1 MAKLENYVELARQ
14 TMREIS
20 ADGEV
25 WRSFLT
31 TASNVYKY
39 GFYDQLMIYA
49 QRPDATACAS
59 YELWTNTMRRYVRRG
74 AKGIALLDMT
84 GDVPRYHYVFDA
96 ADTGMRKD
104 SRSPFVWTTNEENGA
119 AIGAMLEKEYEVS
132 ANRGFVGQLEEIAMQ
147 RVMDYWQEH
156 QDELRDIVDGSLLM
170 GYDELNLELAFR
182 NTATAGV
189 QYVLLTRCGLAEEH
203 RFEPEDFMGIL
214 EWNTQQALAALGT
227 AVSEISEEVLRSIE
241 REARS
246 VERSKEHVELQNGE
260 RIPDSR
266 PENPRR
272 AGDAGQVRQDAQ
284 GISARTQEN
293 AVQQPAP
300 DGRVDG
306 ASDGN
311 RPDGERKSEPHGRRD
326 GGGAGRDRSV
336 EGARPDGVGR
346 RDEQPESTGRGN
358 RTERAGVRLN
368 PGQTSLFE
376 TITEYGEGADDR
388 AVSAPSFI
396 SKALDTALRFGGN
409 GEDTRMELAFDAM
422 IGKTNE
428 EIALRMKTL
437 YHDGSGFELDGR
449 RFSVW
454 FDPSGIQMAAGDRAR
469 YANNAQVISWTDAA
483 KRVGAL
489 IEAGQFGTQLEN
501 VEAPG
506 TIRRKVAERLIY
518 MYRDSAARENGYLSL
533 MTDTPLIFPDCVNHL
548 SEKMEQPEFLHG
560 LIRQMEV
567 FADAVAMQPD
577 LMRFRFLLPRDIL
590 PRLRDLALARK
601 ELPEGEML
609 LPDVRGFMTQ
619 DEIDA
624 VLTQSAPIAGADS
637 RIYQFFSAP
646 HSTNEKLEFLKNEYG
661 IGGKMPGVSGEHGSS
676 ESHDAKGIQ
685 LRKSNC
691 PDVLLKWNQVA
702 ERIDGLIQMNRY
714 LTPEKQ
720 ALYEKKEVQDSA
732 RNTDYDTYN
741 SIKAAHPDEIVLFQ
755 VGDFFE
761 LYDEDARQAAEN
773 LGLNLTSRNLEGV
786 GRVAMCGI
794 PAHSLE
800 QYVEQLRDKV
810 DVTIAAKRENSAAY
824 HVYTLLS
831 VDHEAENAINA
842 YEAEFGADGTRVFRD
857 PDIEQQP
864 QPTEQELFEQ
874 YKLTVSNA
882 LLKDRTFVNACR
894 NSDRQNAYLEGAEAI
909 RRVVMASDDLQ
920 LVRLY
925 FDAPDFHERLHQ
937 ELLEEIYPALAASEQ
952 VTRADL
958 DATVRDMHGD
968 LQDKQEKN
976 ELEQN
981 PNYRLLSRLKADCDY
996 FLGAGGRVEKH
1007 LWAGSVRAQIAKMRE
1022 IYETLPAKPEWLT
1035 KEAIDDYDEQMTPQ
1049 YQVVVYHH
1057 FENGFDEKLGYQTL
1071 EEATKVAQ
1079 GYVNGTM
1086 ESDGFAY
1093 DGAAVYNHQEHRYL
1107 YIYGHY
1113 PDEKAH
1119 AQVEGRDFPE
1129 QPEGI
1134 AVTQESENSSD
1145 LVDDHHPPMPPYQA
1159 GDTVY
1164 LSNTAFII
1172 EEVTDTH
1179 VTMRDPTL
1187 LYPISRIE
1195 LRENFERM
1203 LAEDARNTFL
1213 FEGQTE
1219 PAQAE
1224 TDKLKP
1230 PDEQVRED
1238 AETETSVES
1247 EAKAEQPKAQNFH
1260 ITDDHL
1266 GEGGA
1271 KTKYAFNIDA
1281 IQTLKQIESEGRQA
1295 TPQEQETLS
1304 KYVGWGGI
1312 PQAFDGNNAQWS
1324 EEYQQLKSLLT
1335 DEEYAA
1341 ARGSTLNAH
1350 YTSPMVIRAVYE
1362 ALSNMGFQSGNILEP
1377 SCGVGNF
1384 FGCLP
1389 EAMQGRKLYGVEL
1402 DSIAGRI
1409 ARQLYPDA
1417 QIEIRGFE
1425 KTSRKDFFD
1434 VAVGN
1439 VPFGNYKVADKPF
1452 DKYGF
1457 LIHDYFFAKAL
1468 EQVRPGGVIAFITSK
1483 GTMDKASPDVRRYI
1497 AQRAELLG
1505 AIRLPNNAFKANAGT
1520 EVTSDIL
1527 FLQKRE
1533 HPIDIEPDWIH
1544 LGQTADGIPV
1554 NSYFVDHPDMVLGR
1568 MQWDKSMYGNEKET
1582 TCEPIPGADLA
1593 QQLHAAVRNIDGEYK
1608 RTEISEI
1615 DINEGRTIP
1624 ADPDVRNFSYAIVDG
1639 QIYYRENSIM
1649 TRPTLSQTAQERVK
1663 GMVELR
1669 DCVQKLIN
1677 LQLQDRSDAEIQSQQ
1692 VELGR
1697 LYDAFSA
1704 EYGLIN
1710 SKVNGRAF
1718 EGDSSYYLLCS
1729 LEILD
1734 ENGGLK
1740 RKADIFDKRTIK
1752 QRKPVERVDTA
1763 IEALAVSI
1771 GERAAVD
1778 LPFMAQLTGKT
1789 EDEIIA
1795 DLQGVI
1801 FLDPLE
1807 QTWQTADEYLSGNVR
1822 AKLRIAQTAAESDPA
1837 FAVNVEA
1844 LQAAQPKDLDASEID
1859 VRLGTTWV
1867 DKKYIQ
1873 AFITELLKI
1882 PYNYQQ
1888 SVRVN
1893 YEKTTAQWAIT
1904 GKNSQPFNV
1913 FNTMK
1918 YGTKRA
1924 PALKI
1929 IEDTLNLRDTRV
1941 YDIVQDENGNDR
1953 RELNQKETTIGQQK
1967 QQAIKDAF
1975 REWIWK
1981 DPTRRY
1987 ELAARYNELFNSIR
2001 PREYDGS
2008 HIVFSGMNPEI
2019 TLREHQRTAIA
2030 HVLYGGNTLLA
2041 HQVGAGKTFEMVA
2054 AAMESK
2060 RLGLCQKSMFV
2071 VPNHLTEQWAS
2082 EFLRL
2087 YPSANILVTTKKDFE
2102 KAKRKQFCARIATG
2116 DYDAVIIG
2124 HSQFEKIPI
2133 SQERQER
2140 LLREQINDIAAGIEE
2155 MEQENG
2161 ERFTIKRMEAT
2172 RKSLEARL
2180 EKLKANEKKDDV
2192 VTFEE
2197 LGVDRLFVDEAH
2209 MYKNLFLA
2217 TKMRNVAGLST
2228 SESQKSTDMFLKCRY
2243 MDELTGGRGVVFAT
2257 GTPVSNSM
2265 TELYTMQRYLQYET
2279 LERMGLAHFDA
2290 WASTFGETVTAIELA
2305 PEGTGYRART
2315 RFAKFFNLPELMA
2328 MFKAVADIKTAD
2340 QLHLPVPNAHYETIA
2355 VKPSEY
2361 QEKMVEA
2368 LSERAAKVHSGVVD
2382 PKEDNM
2388 LRITSDGR
2396 KLGLDQRLM
2405 NPLLP
2410 DDPGGKVNACMENIL
2425 RIYREGDAQ
2434 KLTQLVFCDLSTP
2447 HGDGSFNVYD
2457 DIRDKLVASGIP
2469 KEEIQFIHDADTE
2482 IKKKDLFAKV
2492 RSGQVRILFGST
2504 QKLGAGTNIQ
2514 DRLIALHDLDC
2525 PWRPGDLEQRA
2536 GRIVRQGNMNPDVH
2550 IYRYV
2555 TEKSFDSYLWQTIEN
2570 KQRFI
2575 SQIMSSKSPVRAC
2588 DDVDETALSYAEIK
2602 ALCAGDPRIK
2612 EKMDL
2617 DIEVAKLRLMK
2628 ADYQSNQFRL
2638 EDQVLKHYP
2647 QEIRQAQEWV
2657 KGYRADIA
2665 LLEEHPLPKEG
2676 FVGMT
2681 IRGKLF
2687 KDKETAGKMLLEA
2700 CSMIEGYRELGRYR
2714 GMKMT
2719 AEFDGLHQ
2727 AVKLTLH
2734 GEMSYSV
2741 KMGTDVYG
2749 NLIRI
2754 ENALANLPRDM
2765 EKTEEMIVEL
2775 NRRIEQDKEELKRP
2789 FPKEAE
2795 LETKSARLAALN
2807 AELNMDGKEEEQQEE
2822 TQEKEVTEKRP
2833 IKDVLK
2839 EYQERANAQ
2848 NQDEKGRTNEWS
2860 R

>member
-1 MAKLENYVELARQ
+1 MPKIDDYVQLAAQ
-14 TMREIS
+14 TAREIA
-20 ADGEV
+20 ADGET
-25 WRSFLT
+25 WRSFLQ
-31 TASNVYKY
+31 TASTLYKY
-39 GFYDQLMIYA
+39 GFYDQMMIYA

-59 YELWTNTMRRYVRRG
+59 FELWTNTMRRYVRRG

-84 GDVPRYHYVFDA
+84 GDVPHYHYVFDA

-104 SRSPFVWTTNEENGA
+104 SRSPFVWAVNEENSA
-119 AIGAMLEKEYEVS
+119 VIGTMLEKEYEVS
-132 ANRGFVGQLEEIAMQ
+132 ANRGLAGQLEEIAMQ
-147 RVMDYWQEH
+147 KAMDYWQEH

-170 GYDELNLELAFR
+170 EYDELNLELAFR
-182 NTATAGV
+182 NTATTSV
-189 QYVLLTRCGLAEEH
+189 QYMLFSRCGLAEEH
-203 RFEPEDFMGIL
+203 RFEPEDFATIL
-214 EWNTQQALAALGT
+214 EWNTPQALTALGT

-246 VERSKEHVELQNGE
+246 VERSRPYAELQNGE
-260 RIPDSR
+260 RLSDSR
-266 PENPRR
+266 PENPGRTS
-272 AGDAGQVRQDAQ
+272 DTGQVRQDAQ
-284 GISARTQEN
+284 GVSEGAQKDD
-293 AVQQPAP
+293 VQQPAA
-300 DGRVDG
+300 DGRTDG
-306 ASDGN
+306 ASGGN
-311 RPDGERKSEPHGRRD
+311 RPDGERAGEPHGQRD
-326 GGGAGRDRSV
+326 GGGAGRERSA
-336 EGARPDGVGR
+336 EGTRPDGVGR
-346 RDEQPESTGRGN
+346 RDEQPESAGRGN
-358 RTERAGVRLN
+358 RTDRAGVRLN

-376 TITEYGEGADDR
+376 TITEYSEGADDR

-428 EIALRMKTL
+428 EIALRMKNL
-437 YHDGSGFELDGR
+437 YHDGNGFELDGR

-469 YANNAQVISWTDAA
+469 YANNAQVISWTDAE

-533 MTDTPLIFPDCVNHL
+533 MTDMPLIFPDCVNHL

-577 LMRFRFLLPRDIL
+577 LMRFRFLLPKDIL

-609 LPDVRGFMTQ
+609 LPDVHGFMTQ

-624 VLTQSAPIAGADS
+624 VLTQNAPIAGAGS
-637 RIYQFFSAP
+637 RIYQFFSEP

-702 ERIDGLIQMNRY
+702 ERIDRLIHDGHY
-714 LTPEKQ
+714 LQSDAPDRKEPEISFTPDVEAYKR
-720 ALYEKKEVQDSA
+720 LKDEHPRRLVGVRVD
-732 RNTDYDTYN
+732 DTL
-741 SIKAAHPDEIVLFQ
+741 LFY
-755 VGDFFE
+755 GD
-761 LYDEDARQAAEN
+761 DA
-773 LGLNLTSRNLEGV
+773 
-786 GRVAMCGI
+786 
-794 PAHSLE
+794 
-800 QYVEQLRDKV
+800 K
-810 DVTIAAKRENSAAY
+810 IAAP
-824 HVYTLLS
+824 LM
-831 VDHEAENAINA
+831 D
-842 YEAEFGADGTRVFRD
+842 TR
-857 PDIEQQP
+857 
-864 QPTEQELFEQ
+864 LFEQ
-874 YKLTVSNA
+874 NIPGMGTVSVTGIPFERWSVAAKAMTENGHGIYFA
-882 LLKDRTFVNACR
+882 EPAEQGRYEVVKELDGRR
-894 NSDRQNAYLEGAEAI
+894 NEPS
-909 RRVVMASDDLQ
+909 
-920 LVRLY
+920 
-925 FDAPDFHERLHQ
+925 
-937 ELLEEIYPALAASEQ
+937 
-952 VTRADL
+952 
-958 DATVRDMHGD
+958 
-968 LQDKQEKN
+968 
-976 ELEQN
+976 
-981 PNYRLLSRLKADCDY
+981 
-996 FLGAGGRVEKH
+996 
-1007 LWAGSVRAQIAKMRE
+1007 
-1022 IYETLPAKPEWLT
+1022 
-1035 KEAIDDYDEQMTPQ
+1035 
-1049 YQVVVYHH
+1049 YQV
-1057 FENGFDEKLGYQTL
+1057 
-1071 EEATKVAQ
+1071 
-1079 GYVNGTM
+1079 
-1086 ESDGFAY
+1086 
-1093 DGAAVYNHQEHRYL
+1093 
-1107 YIYGHY
+1107 
-1113 PDEKAH
+1113 
-1119 AQVEGRDFPE
+1119 
-1129 QPEGI
+1129 
-1134 AVTQESENSSD
+1134 
-1145 LVDDHHPPMPPYQA
+1145 

-1164 LSNTAFII
+1164 LGDTAFLI
-1172 EEVTDTH
+1172 EEITDTH
-1179 VTMRDPTL
+1179 VNLRDPTL
-1187 LYPISRIE
+1187 LYPISRVE
-1195 LRENFERM
+1195 RRDTFEQM
-1203 LAEDARNTFL
+1203 LAEDTRNDEL
-1213 FEGQTE
+1213 FYRQTDAI
-1219 PAQAE
+1219 PAESENFVLTEEVSSDPAPQQPQE
-1224 TDKLKP
+1224 EIRLHNLVIDLT
-1230 PDEQVRED
+1230 EQ
-1238 AETETSVES
+1238 ETERK
-1247 EAKAEQPKAQNFH
+1247 EAEPYKAQNFR

-1271 KTKYAFNIDA
+1271 KTKYAFNIAA
-1281 IQTLKQIESEGRQA
+1281 IQTLKQIEAEGRQA
-1295 TPQEQETLS
+1295 RPDEQEILS
-1304 KYVGWGGI
+1304 RYVGWGGL
-1312 PQAFDGNNAQWS
+1312 PQAFDAENARWQK
-1324 EEYQQLKSLLT
+1324 EYQQLKSLLT

-1350 YTSPMVIRAVYE
+1350 YTSPVVIRAMYE
-1362 ALSNMGFQSGNILEP
+1362 ALDSMGFRDGNVLEP
-1377 SCGVGNF
+1377 ACGVGNF
-1384 FGCLP
+1384 SGMLP
-1389 EAMQGRKLYGVEL
+1389 EAMQSSKLYGVEL
-1402 DSIAGRI
+1402 DSITGRM

-1417 QIEIRGFE
+1417 KIEITGFE
-1425 KTSRKDFFD
+1425 KTNRKDFFD

-1439 VPFGNYKVADKPF
+1439 VPFGNYKVADRAF

-1457 LIHDYFFAKAL
+1457 LIHDYFLAKTL

-1554 NSYFVDHPDMVLGR
+1554 NSYFVDHPDMMLGR

-1608 RTEISEI
+1608 KMELSEMN
-1615 DINEGRTIP
+1615 INEGRTIP
-1624 ADPDVRNFSYAIVDG
+1624 ADPDVRNFSYALVNG
-1639 QIYYRENSIM
+1639 QVYYRENSVM
-1649 TRPTLSQTAQERVK
+1649 TRPVLNQTMQERVK
-1663 GMVELR
+1663 GMIELR
-1669 DCVQKLIN
+1669 DCVRKLID
-1677 LQLQDRSDAEIQSQQ
+1677 LQLTDGSDAEIRAQQ
-1692 VELGR
+1692 AELGR

-1704 EYGLIN
+1704 EYGIIN
-1710 SKVNGRAF
+1710 GKANGRAF

-1734 ENGGLK
+1734 EDRKLK
-1740 RKADIFDKRTIK
+1740 RKADIFSKRTILR
-1752 QRKPVERVDTA
+1752 RKPVTQVDTA
-1763 IEALAVSI
+1763 SEALAVSI
-1771 GERAAVD
+1771 GERAKVD
-1778 LPFMAQLTGKT
+1778 LPFMARLTGKA
-1789 EDEIIA
+1789 EDEIVA

-1822 AKLRIAQTAAESDPA
+1822 AKLRVAQTAAESDPS

-1867 DKKYIQ
+1867 DKAYIQ
-1873 AFITELLKI
+1873 RFMIELLGI
-1882 PYNYQQ
+1882 SYYEQ
-1888 SVRVN
+1888 RRIHVN
-1893 YEKTTAQWAIT
+1893 YAPQTAEWSID
-1904 GKNSQPFNV
+1904 GKSLLSENV
-1913 FNTMK
+1913 NTHMK
-1918 YGTKRA
+1918 YGTRRA

-1929 IEDTLNLRDTRV
+1929 LEDTLNLRDTRV
-1941 YDIVQDENGNDR
+1941 YDVVQDENGR
-1953 RELNQKETTIGQQK
+1953 EKRELNQKETTIAQQK

-1975 REWIWK
+1975 HDWVWK
-1981 DPTRRY
+1981 DPTRRH
-1987 ELAARYNELFNSIR
+1987 ELVTRYNELFNSTR

-2008 HIVFSGMNPEI
+2008 HIVFDGMNPEI
-2019 TLREHQRTAIA
+2019 TLREHQRNAIA

-2140 LLREQINDIAAGIEE
+2140 LLREQIDEIAAGIEE
-2155 MEQENG
+2155 MERENG

-2180 EKLKANEKKDDV
+2180 EKLKADEKKDDV

-2209 MYKNLFLA
+2209 AFKNGFLA
-2217 TKMRNVAGLST
+2217 TKMRNVAGIAT

-2243 MDELTGGRGVVFAT
+2243 MDELTGGRGVIFAT

-2265 TELYTMQRYLQYET
+2265 TELYTMQRYLQYGT
-2279 LERMGLAHFDA
+2279 LEKMGLIHFDA

-2328 MFKAVADIKTAD
+2328 MFKEVADIKTAD
-2340 QLHLPVPNAHYETIA
+2340 QLHLPVPNAHYETMA
-2355 VKPSEY
+2355 VKPSVY
-2361 QEKMVEA
+2361 QEEMVEA
-2368 LSERAAKVHSGVVD
+2368 LSERASKVHSGAVD

-2410 DDPGGKVNACMENIL
+2410 DEPGSKVNACMENIL
-2425 RIYREGDAQ
+2425 RIYKEGDAQ

-2447 HGDGSFNVYD
+2447 RGDGSFNVYD
-2457 DIRDKLVASGIP
+2457 DIRDKLIASGIP

-2504 QKLGAGTNIQ
+2504 QKLGAGTNVQ
-2514 DRLIALHDLDC
+2514 DRLIALHDLDA

-2612 EKMDL
+2612 EKMNL
-2617 DIEVAKLRLMK
+2617 DVEVAKLRLMK
-2628 ADYQSNQFRL
+2628 ADYQSNQFKL
-2638 EDQVLKHYP
+2638 EDQILKQYP
-2647 QEIRQAQEWV
+2647 EEIRQAQERA
-2657 KGYRADIA
+2657 KGYRADMA
-2665 LLEEHPLPKEG
+2665 LLEAHPLPKDG
-2676 FVGMT
+2676 FVGMV
-2681 IRGKLF
+2681 IKGKRIA
-2687 KDKETAGKMLLEA
+2687 DKEAAGKMLLEA
-2700 CSMIEGYRELGRYR
+2700 CRLSPHDMELGEYR

-2719 AEFDGLHQ
+2719 VDYDSYRQE
-2727 AVKLTLH
+2727 VKLVLR
-2734 GEMSYSV
+2734 GEMSHTV
-2741 KMGTDVYG
+2741 TMGTDVYG
-2749 NLIRI
+2749 NLTRI
-2754 ENALANLPRDM
+2754 ENALANMPQKL
-2765 EKTEEMIVEL
+2765 EKAEE
-2775 NRRIEQDKEELKRP
+2775 RI
-2789 FPKEAE
+2789 AE
-2795 LETKSARLAALN
+2795 LERQTEQARAELGKPFAQEKELEAKAARLAELNAALN
-2807 AELNMDGKEEEQQEE
+2807 IDEKRKEPM
-2822 TQEKEVTEKRP
+2822 EKRP
-2833 IKDVLK
+2833 MKDVLK
-2839 EYQERANAQ
+2839 AYQERADAQ
-2848 NQDEKGRTNEWS
+2848 SQGEKGGTNEWN

>member
-1 MAKLENYVELARQ
+1 MPKIDDYVQLAAQ
-14 TMREIS
+14 TAREIS
-20 ADGEV
+20 ADGET
-25 WRSFLT
+25 WRSFLQ
-31 TASNVYKY
+31 TASTLYKY
-39 GFYDQLMIYA
+39 GFYDQVMIYA

-59 YELWTNTMRRYVRRG
+59 FDLWTNTMRRYVRRG

-84 GDVPRYHYVFDA
+84 GDVPRYRYVFDIS
-96 ADTGMRKD
+96 DTGTRQNA
-104 SRSPFVWTTNEENGA
+104 RTPFTWAIREENRA
-119 AIGAMLEKEYEVS
+119 PIAVMLEKEYEVS
-132 ANRGFVGQLEEIAMQ
+132 ANRGLAGQLEEIAMQ
-147 RVMDYWQEH
+147 KAMDYWQEH
-156 QDELRDIVDGSLLM
+156 QDELRDTVDGSLLM
-170 GYDELNLELAFR
+170 EYDELNLELAFR
-182 NTATAGV
+182 NTATTGV
-189 QYVLLTRCGLAEEH
+189 QYMLLSRCGLAEEH
-203 RFEPEDFMGIL
+203 RFEPEDFATIL
-214 EWNTQQALAALGT
+214 EWNTPQALTALGT
-227 AVSEISEEVLRSIE
+227 AVSEISEQVLRSIE

-246 VERSKEHVELQNGE
+246 VERSRPYAELQNGE
-260 RIPDSR
+260 RLSDSR
-266 PENPRR
+266 PENPGRTS
-272 AGDAGQVRQDAQ
+272 DTGQVRQDAQ
-284 GISARTQEN
+284 GVSEGVQKDD
-293 AVQQPAP
+293 VQQPAA
-300 DGRVDG
+300 DGRTDG
-306 ASDGN
+306 ASGGD
-311 RPDGERKSEPHGRRD
+311 RPDGGRAGEPHGQRD
-326 GGGAGRDRSV
+326 GGGAGRERSA
-336 EGARPDGVGR
+336 EGTRPDGVGR
-346 RDEQPESTGRGN
+346 RDEQPESAGRGN

-428 EIALRMKTL
+428 ETALRMKTL
-437 YHDGSGFELDGR
+437 YHDGNGFELDGR
-449 RFSVW
+449 HFSVW

-483 KRVGAL
+483 KRVGEL

-506 TIRRKVAERLIY
+506 TIRRKTAERLIY

-567 FADAVAMQPD
+567 FADAVAIQPD
-577 LMRFRFLLPRDIL
+577 LMRFRFLLPKDIL

-624 VLTQSAPIAGADS
+624 VLTQNAPIAGAGS

-702 ERIDGLIQMNRY
+702 ERIDRLIHDGHY
-714 LTPEKQ
+714 LK
-720 ALYEKKEVQDSA
+720 S
-732 RNTDYDTYN
+732 
-741 SIKAAHPDEIVLFQ
+741 
-755 VGDFFE
+755 
-761 LYDEDARQAAEN
+761 
-773 LGLNLTSRNLEGV
+773 
-786 GRVAMCGI
+786 
-794 PAHSLE
+794 
-800 QYVEQLRDKV
+800 
-810 DVTIAAKRENSAAY
+810 
-824 HVYTLLS
+824 
-831 VDHEAENAINA
+831 
-842 YEAEFGADGTRVFRD
+842 
-857 PDIEQQP
+857 
-864 QPTEQELFEQ
+864 
-874 YKLTVSNA
+874 
-882 LLKDRTFVNACR
+882 
-894 NSDRQNAYLEGAEAI
+894 
-909 RRVVMASDDLQ
+909 
-920 LVRLY
+920 
-925 FDAPDFHERLHQ
+925 DAPDRKEP
-937 ELLEEIYPALAASEQ
+937 EISFTPDVEAY
-952 VTRADL
+952 
-958 DATVRDMHGD
+958 
-968 LQDKQEKN
+968 K
-976 ELEQN
+976 
-981 PNYRLLSRLKADCDY
+981 RLKDEHPRRLVGVRVDDTLLFYGEDAQTAAPLMDTRLFERDIPGMGAISVTGMPFGRWSVAAKAMTENGHGIY
-996 FLGAGGRVEKH
+996 FAEPAEQGG
-1007 LWAGSVRAQIAKMRE
+1007 
-1022 IYETLPAKPEWLT
+1022 YEVV
-1035 KEAIDDYDEQMTPQ
+1035 KELDGRRDEPS
-1049 YQVVVYHH
+1049 YQV
-1057 FENGFDEKLGYQTL
+1057 
-1071 EEATKVAQ
+1071 
-1079 GYVNGTM
+1079 
-1086 ESDGFAY
+1086 
-1093 DGAAVYNHQEHRYL
+1093 
-1107 YIYGHY
+1107 
-1113 PDEKAH
+1113 
-1119 AQVEGRDFPE
+1119 
-1129 QPEGI
+1129 
-1134 AVTQESENSSD
+1134 
-1145 LVDDHHPPMPPYQA
+1145 

-1164 LSNTAFII
+1164 LGNTAFLI
-1172 EEVTDTH
+1172 EEITDQH
-1179 VTMRDPTL
+1179 VNLRDPTL
-1187 LYPISRIE
+1187 LYPISRVE
-1195 LRENFERM
+1195 RRDTFEQM
-1203 LAEDARNTFL
+1203 LAEDTRNDEL
-1213 FEGQTE
+1213 FYRQTDAMPAESENFVLTEEAPSDPAPQQPQEEIRLHNLVIDLTGQ
-1219 PAQAE
+1219 
-1224 TDKLKP
+1224 
-1230 PDEQVRED
+1230 
-1238 AETETSVES
+1238 ETERK
-1247 EAKAEQPKAQNFH
+1247 EAEPYKAQNFR

-1271 KTKYAFNIDA
+1271 KTKYAFNIAA
-1281 IQTLKQIESEGRQA
+1281 IQTLKQIEAEGRQA
-1295 TPQEQETLS
+1295 RPDEQEILS
-1304 KYVGWGGI
+1304 RYVGWGGL
-1312 PQAFDGNNAQWS
+1312 PQAFDAENASWQK
-1324 EEYQQLKSLLT
+1324 EYQQLKSLLT

-1350 YTSPMVIRAVYE
+1350 YTSPVVIRAMYE
-1362 ALSNMGFQSGNILEP
+1362 ALGGMGFRDGNVLEP
-1377 SCGVGNF
+1377 ACGVGNF
-1384 FGCLP
+1384 FGMLP
-1389 EAMQGRKLYGVEL
+1389 ESMNQSRLYGVEL
-1402 DSIAGRI
+1402 DSITGRM

-1417 QIEIRGFE
+1417 RIEITGFE
-1425 KTSRKDFFD
+1425 KTNRKDFFD

-1439 VPFGNYKVADKPF
+1439 VPFGNYKVADRPF

-1457 LIHDYFFAKAL
+1457 LIHDYFFAKTL
-1468 EQVRPGGVIAFITSK
+1468 EQVRPGGIIAYITSK

-1533 HPIDIEPDWIH
+1533 HPIDIEPDWVH
-1544 LGQTADGIPV
+1544 LGQTEDGIPI
-1554 NSYFVDHPDMVLGR
+1554 NSYFAEHPDMVLGK
-1568 MQWDKSMYGNEKET
+1568 MAWDKSMYGNEKET

-1608 RTEISEI
+1608 RIEISEI

-1624 ADPDVRNFSYAIVDG
+1624 ADPDVRNFSYALVNG
-1639 QIYYRENSIM
+1639 QVYYRENSVM
-1649 TRPTLSQTAQERVK
+1649 TRPILNQTTQERVK
-1663 GMVELR
+1663 GMIELR
-1669 DCVQKLIN
+1669 DCVRKLID
-1677 LQLQDRSDAEIQSQQ
+1677 LQLTDGSDAEIRAQQ
-1692 VELGR
+1692 AELGR

-1704 EYGLIN
+1704 EYGIIN
-1710 SKVNGRAF
+1710 GKANGRAF

-1734 ENGGLK
+1734 EDRKLK
-1740 RKADIFDKRTIK
+1740 RKADIFSKRTIRR
-1752 QRKPVERVDTA
+1752 RKPVTQVDTA
-1763 IEALAVSI
+1763 SEALAVSI
-1771 GERAAVD
+1771 GERAKVD
-1778 LPFMAQLTGKT
+1778 LPFMARLTGKA
-1789 EDEIIA
+1789 EDEIVA

-1822 AKLRIAQTAAESDPA
+1822 AKLRVAQTAAESDSS

-1867 DKKYIQ
+1867 DKAYIQ
-1873 AFITELLKI
+1873 RFMIELLGI
-1882 PYNYQQ
+1882 PYYEQ
-1888 SVRVN
+1888 RRIHVN
-1893 YEKTTAQWAIT
+1893 YAPQTAEWSID
-1904 GKNSQPFNV
+1904 GKSLLSENV
-1913 FNTMK
+1913 NNHMK
-1918 YGTKRA
+1918 YGTRRA

-1929 IEDTLNLRDTRV
+1929 LEDTLNLRDTRV
-1941 YDIVQDENGNDR
+1941 YDVVQDENGR
-1953 RELNQKETTIGQQK
+1953 EKRELNQKETTIAQQK

-1975 REWIWK
+1975 HDWVWK
-1981 DPTRRY
+1981 DPTRRH
-1987 ELAARYNELFNSIR
+1987 ELVTRYNELFNSTR

-2008 HIVFSGMNPEI
+2008 HIVFDGMNPEI

-2140 LLREQINDIAAGIEE
+2140 LLREQIDEIAAGIEE
-2155 MEQENG
+2155 MERENG

-2180 EKLKANEKKDDV
+2180 EKLKADEKKDDV

-2209 MYKNLFLA
+2209 AFKNGFLA
-2217 TKMRNVAGLST
+2217 TKMRNVAGIAT

-2243 MDELTGGRGVVFAT
+2243 MDELTGGRGVIFAT

-2265 TELYTMQRYLQYET
+2265 TELYTMQRYLQYGT
-2279 LERMGLAHFDA
+2279 LEKMGLIHFDA

-2328 MFKAVADIKTAD
+2328 MFKEVADIKTAD
-2340 QLHLPVPNAHYETIA
+2340 QLHLPVPNAHYETMA
-2355 VKPSEY
+2355 VKPSVY
-2361 QEKMVEA
+2361 QEEMVEA
-2368 LSERAAKVHSGVVD
+2368 LSERASKVHSGAVD

-2410 DDPGGKVNACMENIL
+2410 DEPGSKVNACMENIL
-2425 RIYREGDAQ
+2425 RIYKEGDAQ

-2504 QKLGAGTNIQ
+2504 QKLGAGTNVQ
-2514 DRLIALHDLDC
+2514 DRLIALHDLDA

-2628 ADYQSNQFRL
+2628 ADYQSNQFKL
-2638 EDQVLKHYP
+2638 EDQILKQYP
-2647 QEIRQAQEWV
+2647 EEIRQAQERA
-2657 KGYRADIA
+2657 KGYRADMA
-2665 LLEEHPLPKEG
+2665 LLEAHPLPKDG
-2676 FVGMT
+2676 FVGMV
-2681 IRGKLF
+2681 IKGKRIA
-2687 KDKETAGKMLLEA
+2687 DKEAAGKMLLEA
-2700 CSMIEGYRELGRYR
+2700 CRLLPHDMELGEYR

-2719 AEFDGLHQ
+2719 VDYDSYRQE
-2727 AVKLTLH
+2727 VKLVLR
-2734 GEMSYSV
+2734 GEMSHTV
-2741 KMGTDVYG
+2741 TMGTDVYG
-2749 NLIRI
+2749 NLTRI
-2754 ENALANLPRDM
+2754 ENALANMPQKL
-2765 EKTEEMIVEL
+2765 EKAEE
-2775 NRRIEQDKEELKRP
+2775 RI
-2789 FPKEAE
+2789 AE
-2795 LETKSARLAALN
+2795 LERQTEQARAELGKPFAKEKELEAKAARLAELNAALN
-2807 AELNMDGKEEEQQEE
+2807 ID
-2822 TQEKEVTEKRP
+2822 EKRKGPMEKRP
-2833 IKDVLK
+2833 MKDVLK
-2839 EYQERANAQ
+2839 AYQERADAQ
-2848 NQDEKGRTNEWS
+2848 SQGEKGGTNEWN

>member
-1 MAKLENYVELARQ
+1 MPKIDDYVQLAAQ
-14 TMREIS
+14 TAREIS
-20 ADGEV
+20 ADGET
-25 WRSFLT
+25 WRSFLQ
-31 TASNVYKY
+31 TASTLYKY
-39 GFYDQLMIYA
+39 GFYDQMMIYA
-49 QRPDATACAS
+49 QRPGATACAS
-59 YELWTNTMRRYVRRG
+59 FELWTNTMRRYVRHG

-104 SRSPFVWTTNEENGA
+104 SRSPFVWAVNEENSA
-119 AIGAMLEKEYEVS
+119 VIGTMLEKEYEVS
-132 ANRGFVGQLEEIAMQ
+132 ANRGLAGQLEEIAMQ
-147 RVMDYWQEH
+147 HVMDYWQEH

-170 GYDELNLELAFR
+170 EYDELNLELAFR
-182 NTATAGV
+182 NTATTGV
-189 QYVLLTRCGLAEEH
+189 QYMLLSRCGLAEEH
-203 RFEPEDFMGIL
+203 RFEPEDFAAIL
-214 EWNTQQALAALGT
+214 EWNTPQALTALGT
-227 AVSEISEEVLRSIE
+227 AVNEISEEVLRSIE

-246 VERSKEHVELQNGE
+246 VERSRPHAEVQNGE
-260 RIPDSR
+260 RLSDSR
-266 PENPRR
+266 PENPGRTS
-272 AGDAGQVRQDAQ
+272 DTGQVRQDAQ
-284 GISARTQEN
+284 GVSEGVQKDD
-293 AVQQPAP
+293 VQQPAA
-300 DGRVDG
+300 DGRTDG
-306 ASDGN
+306 VSDGN
-311 RPDGERKSEPHGRRD
+311 RPDGGRAGETHGQRD
-326 GGGAGRDRSV
+326 GGGAGRERSA
-336 EGARPDGVGR
+336 EGTRPDGVGR
-346 RDEQPESTGRGN
+346 RDEQPESAGRGN
-358 RTERAGVRLN
+358 RTDRVGVRLN

-454 FDPSGIQMAAGDRAR
+454 FDPSEIQMAAGDRAR

-533 MTDTPLIFPDCVNHL
+533 MADTPLIFPDCVNHL

-567 FADAVAMQPD
+567 FADAVTMQPD
-577 LMRFRFLLPRDIL
+577 LMRFRFLLPKDIL

-609 LPDVRGFMTQ
+609 LPDVRGFVTQ

-624 VLTQSAPIAGADS
+624 VLTQNAPIAGAGS

-702 ERIDGLIQMNRY
+702 ERIDRLIHDGHY
-714 LTPEKQ
+714 LK
-720 ALYEKKEVQDSA
+720 S
-732 RNTDYDTYN
+732 
-741 SIKAAHPDEIVLFQ
+741 
-755 VGDFFE
+755 
-761 LYDEDARQAAEN
+761 
-773 LGLNLTSRNLEGV
+773 
-786 GRVAMCGI
+786 
-794 PAHSLE
+794 
-800 QYVEQLRDKV
+800 
-810 DVTIAAKRENSAAY
+810 
-824 HVYTLLS
+824 
-831 VDHEAENAINA
+831 
-842 YEAEFGADGTRVFRD
+842 
-857 PDIEQQP
+857 
-864 QPTEQELFEQ
+864 
-874 YKLTVSNA
+874 
-882 LLKDRTFVNACR
+882 
-894 NSDRQNAYLEGAEAI
+894 
-909 RRVVMASDDLQ
+909 
-920 LVRLY
+920 
-925 FDAPDFHERLHQ
+925 DAPDRIEPEISFTPDVEAYKKLKDEHPRRLVGVRVDDTLLFYGEDAQTAAPLMDTRLFERNIPGMGAVSVTAMPFGRWSVAAKALTENGYGIYFAEPAEQ
-937 ELLEEIYPALAASEQ
+937 GGYEVVKELDG
-952 VTRADL
+952 R
-958 DATVRDMHGD
+958 R
-968 LQDKQEKN
+968 N
-976 ELEQN
+976 E
-981 PNYRLLSRLKADCDY
+981 PS
-996 FLGAGGRVEKH
+996 
-1007 LWAGSVRAQIAKMRE
+1007 
-1022 IYETLPAKPEWLT
+1022 
-1035 KEAIDDYDEQMTPQ
+1035 
-1049 YQVVVYHH
+1049 YQV
-1057 FENGFDEKLGYQTL
+1057 
-1071 EEATKVAQ
+1071 
-1079 GYVNGTM
+1079 
-1086 ESDGFAY
+1086 
-1093 DGAAVYNHQEHRYL
+1093 
-1107 YIYGHY
+1107 
-1113 PDEKAH
+1113 
-1119 AQVEGRDFPE
+1119 
-1129 QPEGI
+1129 
-1134 AVTQESENSSD
+1134 
-1145 LVDDHHPPMPPYQA
+1145 

-1164 LSNTAFII
+1164 LGNTAFLI
-1172 EEVTDTH
+1172 EEITDQH
-1179 VTMRDPTL
+1179 VNLRDPTL
-1187 LYPISRIE
+1187 LYPISRVE
-1195 LRENFERM
+1195 RRDTFEQM
-1203 LAEDARNTFL
+1203 LAEDTRNDEL
-1213 FEGQTE
+1213 FYRQTDTM
-1219 PAQAE
+1219 PAESENFALTEEVPSNPAPQQPQE
-1224 TDKLKP
+1224 EIRLYNLVIDLT
-1230 PDEQVRED
+1230 EQ
-1238 AETETSVES
+1238 ETERK
-1247 EAKAEQPKAQNFH
+1247 EAEPYKAQNFR

-1271 KTKYAFNIDA
+1271 KTKYAFNIAA
-1281 IQTLKQIESEGRQA
+1281 IQTLKQIEAEGRQA

-1304 KYVGWGGI
+1304 KYVGWGGL
-1312 PQAFDGNNAQWS
+1312 PQAFDAENASWQK
-1324 EEYQQLKSLLT
+1324 EYQQLKSLLT

-1350 YTSPMVIRAVYE
+1350 YTSPVVIRAMYE
-1362 ALSNMGFQSGNILEP
+1362 ALGSMGFRDGNVLEP
-1377 SCGVGNF
+1377 ACGVGNF

-1389 EAMQGRKLYGVEL
+1389 ETMQGSKLYGVEL
-1402 DSIAGRI
+1402 DSITGRI
-1409 ARQLYPDA
+1409 AQQLYPDA
-1417 QIEIRGFE
+1417 KIEIRGFE
-1425 KTSRKDFFD
+1425 KTSSKDFFD

-1439 VPFGNYKVADKPF
+1439 VPFGNYKVADRAF

-1457 LIHDYFFAKAL
+1457 LIHDYFLAKTL

-1483 GTMDKASPDVRRYI
+1483 GTMDKASPEVRRYI

-1544 LGQTADGIPV
+1544 LGQTADGIPI
-1554 NSYFVDHPDMVLGR
+1554 NSYFVDHPDMMLGR

-1608 RTEISEI
+1608 RMEISET

-1624 ADPDVRNFSYAIVDG
+1624 ADPDVRNFSYALVNG
-1639 QIYYRENSIM
+1639 QVYYRENSVM
-1649 TRPTLSQTAQERVK
+1649 TRPVLNQTTQERVK
-1663 GMVELR
+1663 GMIELR
-1669 DCVQKLIN
+1669 DCVRKLID
-1677 LQLQDRSDAEIQSQQ
+1677 LQLTDGSDAEIRAQQ
-1692 VELGR
+1692 EELGR

-1704 EYGLIN
+1704 EYGIIN
-1710 SKVNGRAF
+1710 GKANGRAF

-1734 ENGGLK
+1734 EDRKLK
-1740 RKADIFDKRTIK
+1740 RKADIFSKRTIRR
-1752 QRKPVERVDTA
+1752 RKPVTQVDTA
-1763 IEALAVSI
+1763 SEALAVSI
-1771 GERAAVD
+1771 GERAKVD
-1778 LPFMAQLTGKT
+1778 LPFMARLTGKA
-1789 EDEIIA
+1789 EDEIVA

-1822 AKLRIAQTAAESDPA
+1822 AKLRVAQTAAESDSS

-1867 DKKYIQ
+1867 DKAYIQ
-1873 AFITELLKI
+1873 RFMIELLGI
-1882 PYNYQQ
+1882 PYYEQ
-1888 SVRVN
+1888 RRIHVN
-1893 YEKTTAQWAIT
+1893 YAPQTAEWSID
-1904 GKNSQPFNV
+1904 GKSLLSENV
-1913 FNTMK
+1913 NNYMK
-1918 YGTKRA
+1918 YGTRRA

-1929 IEDTLNLRDTRV
+1929 LEDTLNLRDTRV
-1941 YDIVQDENGNDR
+1941 YDVVQDENGR
-1953 RELNQKETTIGQQK
+1953 EKRELNQKETTIAQQK

-1975 REWIWK
+1975 HDWVWK
-1981 DPTRRY
+1981 DPTRRH
-1987 ELAARYNELFNSIR
+1987 ELVTRYNELFNSTR

-2008 HIVFSGMNPEI
+2008 HIVFDGMNPEI

-2140 LLREQINDIAAGIEE
+2140 LLREQIDEIAAGIEE
-2155 MEQENG
+2155 MERENG

-2180 EKLKANEKKDDV
+2180 EKLKADEKKDDV

-2209 MYKNLFLA
+2209 AFKNGFLA
-2217 TKMRNVAGLST
+2217 TKMRNVAGIAT

-2243 MDELTGGRGVVFAT
+2243 MDELTGGRGVIFAT

-2265 TELYTMQRYLQYET
+2265 TELYTMQRYLQYGT
-2279 LERMGLAHFDA
+2279 LEKMGLIHFDA

-2328 MFKAVADIKTAD
+2328 MFKEVADIKTAD
-2340 QLHLPVPNAHYETIA
+2340 QLHLPVPNAHYETMA
-2355 VKPSEY
+2355 VKPSVY
-2361 QEKMVEA
+2361 QEEMVEA
-2368 LSERAAKVHSGVVD
+2368 LSERASKVHSGAVD

-2410 DDPGGKVNACMENIL
+2410 DEPGSKVNACMENIL
-2425 RIYREGDAQ
+2425 RIYKEGDAQ

-2482 IKKKDLFAKV
+2482 IKKKELFARV

-2504 QKLGAGTNIQ
+2504 QKLGAGTNVQ
-2514 DRLIALHDLDC
+2514 DRLIALHDLDA

-2602 ALCAGDPRIK
+2602 ALCAGDPRIR

-2628 ADYQSNQFRL
+2628 ADYQSNQFKL
-2638 EDQVLKHYP
+2638 EDQILKQYP
-2647 QEIRQAQEWV
+2647 EEIRQAQERA
-2657 KGYRADIA
+2657 KGYRADMA
-2665 LLEEHPLPKEG
+2665 LLEAHPLPKDG
-2676 FVGMT
+2676 FVGMA
-2681 IRGKLF
+2681 IKGKRIA
-2687 KDKETAGKMLLEA
+2687 DKEAAGKMLLEA
-2700 CSMIEGYRELGRYR
+2700 CRLSPHDMELGEYR

-2719 AEFDGLHQ
+2719 VDYDSYRQE
-2727 AVKLTLH
+2727 VKLILR
-2734 GEMSYSV
+2734 GEMSHTV
-2741 KMGTDVYG
+2741 TMGTDVYG
-2749 NLIRI
+2749 NLTRI
-2754 ENALANLPRDM
+2754 ENALANMPQKL
-2765 EKTEEMIVEL
+2765 EKAEE
-2775 NRRIEQDKEELKRP
+2775 RI
-2789 FPKEAE
+2789 AE
-2795 LETKSARLAALN
+2795 LERQTEQAKAELGKPFAQEKELEAKAARLAELNAALN
-2807 AELNMDGKEEEQQEE
+2807 ID
-2822 TQEKEVTEKRP
+2822 EKRREPMEKRP
-2833 IKDVLK
+2833 MKDVLK
-2839 EYQERANAQ
+2839 AYQERADAQ
-2848 NQDEKGRTNEWS
+2848 SQGEKGGTNEWN

>member
-1 MAKLENYVELARQ
+1 
-14 TMREIS
+14 
-20 ADGEV
+20 
-25 WRSFLT
+25 
-31 TASNVYKY
+31 
-39 GFYDQLMIYA
+39 
-49 QRPDATACAS
+49 
-59 YELWTNTMRRYVRRG
+59 
-74 AKGIALLDMT
+74 
-84 GDVPRYHYVFDA
+84 
-96 ADTGMRKD
+96 
-104 SRSPFVWTTNEENGA
+104 
-119 AIGAMLEKEYEVS
+119 
-132 ANRGFVGQLEEIAMQ
+132 
-147 RVMDYWQEH
+147 
-156 QDELRDIVDGSLLM
+156 
-170 GYDELNLELAFR
+170 
-182 NTATAGV
+182 
-189 QYVLLTRCGLAEEH
+189 
-203 RFEPEDFMGIL
+203 
-214 EWNTQQALAALGT
+214 
-227 AVSEISEEVLRSIE
+227 
-241 REARS
+241 
-246 VERSKEHVELQNGE
+246 
-260 RIPDSR
+260 
-266 PENPRR
+266 
-272 AGDAGQVRQDAQ
+272 
-284 GISARTQEN
+284 
-293 AVQQPAP
+293 
-300 DGRVDG
+300 
-306 ASDGN
+306 
-311 RPDGERKSEPHGRRD
+311 
-326 GGGAGRDRSV
+326 
-336 EGARPDGVGR
+336 
-346 RDEQPESTGRGN
+346 
-358 RTERAGVRLN
+358 
-368 PGQTSLFE
+368 
-376 TITEYGEGADDR
+376 
-388 AVSAPSFI
+388 
-396 SKALDTALRFGGN
+396 
-409 GEDTRMELAFDAM
+409 MELAFDAM

-533 MTDTPLIFPDCVNHL
+533 MTGTPLIFPDCVNHL

-577 LMRFRFLLPRDIL
+577 LMRFRFLLPKDIL

-624 VLTQSAPIAGADS
+624 VLTQNAPIAGAGS
-637 RIYQFFSAP
+637 RIYRFFSEP

-661 IGGKMPGVSGEHGSS
+661 IGGKMPGVSGERGSS

-691 PDVLLKWNQVA
+691 PDVLLKWERVA
-702 ERIDGLIQMNRY
+702 ERIDRLIHDGHY
-714 LTPEKQ
+714 LK
-720 ALYEKKEVQDSA
+720 S
-732 RNTDYDTYN
+732 
-741 SIKAAHPDEIVLFQ
+741 
-755 VGDFFE
+755 
-761 LYDEDARQAAEN
+761 
-773 LGLNLTSRNLEGV
+773 
-786 GRVAMCGI
+786 
-794 PAHSLE
+794 
-800 QYVEQLRDKV
+800 
-810 DVTIAAKRENSAAY
+810 
-824 HVYTLLS
+824 
-831 VDHEAENAINA
+831 
-842 YEAEFGADGTRVFRD
+842 
-857 PDIEQQP
+857 
-864 QPTEQELFEQ
+864 
-874 YKLTVSNA
+874 
-882 LLKDRTFVNACR
+882 
-894 NSDRQNAYLEGAEAI
+894 
-909 RRVVMASDDLQ
+909 
-920 LVRLY
+920 
-925 FDAPDFHERLHQ
+925 DAPDRKEPEISFTPDVEAYKKLKDEHPRRLVGVRVDDILLFYGDDAKTAAPLMDTRLFERDIPGMGTVSVTGMPFGRWSVAAKAMTENGYGIYFAEPAEQ
-937 ELLEEIYPALAASEQ
+937 GGYKVVKELDG
-952 VTRADL
+952 R
-958 DATVRDMHGD
+958 RD
-968 LQDKQEKN
+968 E
-976 ELEQN
+976 
-981 PNYRLLSRLKADCDY
+981 PS
-996 FLGAGGRVEKH
+996 
-1007 LWAGSVRAQIAKMRE
+1007 
-1022 IYETLPAKPEWLT
+1022 
-1035 KEAIDDYDEQMTPQ
+1035 
-1049 YQVVVYHH
+1049 YQV
-1057 FENGFDEKLGYQTL
+1057 
-1071 EEATKVAQ
+1071 
-1079 GYVNGTM
+1079 
-1086 ESDGFAY
+1086 
-1093 DGAAVYNHQEHRYL
+1093 
-1107 YIYGHY
+1107 
-1113 PDEKAH
+1113 
-1119 AQVEGRDFPE
+1119 
-1129 QPEGI
+1129 
-1134 AVTQESENSSD
+1134 
-1145 LVDDHHPPMPPYQA
+1145 

-1164 LSNTAFII
+1164 LGDTAFLI
-1172 EEVTDTH
+1172 EEITDTH
-1179 VTMRDPTL
+1179 VNLRDPTL
-1187 LYPISRIE
+1187 LYPISRVE
-1195 LRENFERM
+1195 RRDTFEQM
-1203 LAEDARNTFL
+1203 LAEDTRNDEL
-1213 FEGQTE
+1213 FYRQTDAMPAESENFVLTEEAPSDPAPQQPQEEIRLHNLVIDLTGQ
-1219 PAQAE
+1219 
-1224 TDKLKP
+1224 
-1230 PDEQVRED
+1230 
-1238 AETETSVES
+1238 ETERK
-1247 EAKAEQPKAQNFH
+1247 EAEPYKAQNFR

-1271 KTKYAFNIDA
+1271 KTKYAFNIAA
-1281 IQTLKQIESEGRQA
+1281 IQTLKQIEAEGRQA
-1295 TPQEQETLS
+1295 RPDEQEILS
-1304 KYVGWGGI
+1304 RYVGWGGL
-1312 PQAFDGNNAQWS
+1312 PQAFDAENASWQK
-1324 EEYQQLKSLLT
+1324 EYQQLKSLLT

-1350 YTSPMVIRAVYE
+1350 YTSPVVIRAMYE
-1362 ALSNMGFQSGNILEP
+1362 ALDSMGFRDGNVLEP
-1377 SCGVGNF
+1377 ACGVGNF

-1389 EAMQGRKLYGVEL
+1389 ESMSQSRLYGVEL
-1402 DSIAGRI
+1402 DSITGRM

-1417 QIEIRGFE
+1417 RIEITGFE
-1425 KTSRKDFFD
+1425 KTNRKDFFD

-1439 VPFGNYKVADKPF
+1439 VPFGNYKVADRAF

-1457 LIHDYFFAKAL
+1457 LIHDYFLAKTL

-1483 GTMDKASPDVRRYI
+1483 GTMDKASPEVRRYI

-1554 NSYFVDHPDMVLGR
+1554 NSYFVDHPDMMLGR

-1608 RTEISEI
+1608 RIELSEM
-1615 DINEGRTIP
+1615 DINSERTIP
-1624 ADPDVRNFSYAIVDG
+1624 ADPDVRNFSYALVNG
-1639 QIYYRENSIM
+1639 QVYYRENSVM
-1649 TRPTLSQTAQERVK
+1649 TRPVLNQTTQERVK
-1663 GMVELR
+1663 GMIELR
-1669 DCVQKLIN
+1669 DCVRKLID
-1677 LQLQDRSDAEIQSQQ
+1677 LQLTDGSDAEIRAQQ
-1692 VELGR
+1692 EELGR

-1704 EYGLIN
+1704 EYGIIN
-1710 SKVNGRAF
+1710 GKANGRAF

-1734 ENGGLK
+1734 EDRKLK
-1740 RKADIFDKRTIK
+1740 RKADIFSKRTIRR
-1752 QRKPVERVDTA
+1752 RKPVTQVDTA
-1763 IEALAVSI
+1763 SEALAVSI
-1771 GERAAVD
+1771 GERAKVD
-1778 LPFMAQLTGKT
+1778 LPFMARLTGKA
-1789 EDEIIA
+1789 EDEIVA

-1822 AKLRIAQTAAESDPA
+1822 AKLRVAQTAAESDSF

-1867 DKKYIQ
+1867 DKAYIQ
-1873 AFITELLKI
+1873 RFMIELLGI
-1882 PYNYQQ
+1882 SYYE
-1888 SVRVN
+1888 RRRIHVN
-1893 YEKTTAQWAIT
+1893 YAPQTAEWSID
-1904 GKNSQPFNV
+1904 GKSLLSENV
-1913 FNTMK
+1913 NNHMK
-1918 YGTKRA
+1918 YGTRRA

-1929 IEDTLNLRDTRV
+1929 LEDTLNLRDTRV
-1941 YDIVQDENGNDR
+1941 YDVVQDENGR
-1953 RELNQKETTIGQQK
+1953 EKRELNQKETTIAQQK

-1975 REWIWK
+1975 HDWVWK
-1981 DPTRRY
+1981 DPTRRH
-1987 ELAARYNELFNSIR
+1987 ELVTRYNELFNSTR

-2008 HIVFSGMNPEI
+2008 HIVFDGMNPEI

-2140 LLREQINDIAAGIEE
+2140 LLREQIDEIAAGIEE
-2155 MEQENG
+2155 MERENG

-2180 EKLKANEKKDDV
+2180 EKLKADEKKDDV

-2209 MYKNLFLA
+2209 AFKNGFLA
-2217 TKMRNVAGLST
+2217 TKMRNVAGIAT

-2243 MDELTGGRGVVFAT
+2243 MDELTGGRGVIFAT

-2265 TELYTMQRYLQYET
+2265 TELYTMQRYLQYGT
-2279 LERMGLAHFDA
+2279 LEKMGLIHFDA

-2328 MFKAVADIKTAD
+2328 MFKEVADIKTAD
-2340 QLHLPVPNAHYETIA
+2340 QLHLPVPNAHYETMA
-2355 VKPSEY
+2355 VKPSVY
-2361 QEKMVEA
+2361 QEEMVEA
-2368 LSERAAKVHSGVVD
+2368 LSERASKVHSGAVD

-2410 DDPGGKVNACMENIL
+2410 DEPGSKVNACMENIL
-2425 RIYREGDAQ
+2425 RIYKEGDAQ

-2504 QKLGAGTNIQ
+2504 QKLGAGTNVQ
-2514 DRLIALHDLDC
+2514 DRLIALHDLDA

-2602 ALCAGDPRIK
+2602 ALCAGDPRIR

-2628 ADYQSNQFRL
+2628 ADYQSNQFKL
-2638 EDQVLKHYP
+2638 EDQILKQYP
-2647 QEIRQAQEWV
+2647 EEIRQAQERA
-2657 KGYRADIA
+2657 KGYRADMA
-2665 LLEEHPLPKEG
+2665 LLETHPLPKDG
-2676 FVGMT
+2676 FVGMA
-2681 IRGKLF
+2681 IKGKRIT
-2687 KDKETAGKMLLEA
+2687 DKEAAGKMLLEA
-2700 CSMIEGYRELGRYR
+2700 CRLSPHDMELGEYR

-2719 AEFDGLHQ
+2719 VDYDSYRQE
-2727 AVKLTLH
+2727 VKLILR
-2734 GEMSYSV
+2734 GEMSHTV
-2741 KMGTDVYG
+2741 TMGTDVYG
-2749 NLIRI
+2749 NLTRI
-2754 ENALANLPRDM
+2754 ENALANMPQKL
-2765 EKTEEMIVEL
+2765 EKAEE
-2775 NRRIEQDKEELKRP
+2775 RI
-2789 FPKEAE
+2789 AE
-2795 LETKSARLAALN
+2795 LERQTEQAKAELGKPFAQEKELEAKAARLAELNAALN
-2807 AELNMDGKEEEQQEE
+2807 IDEKRKEPM
-2822 TQEKEVTEKRP
+2822 EKRP
-2833 IKDVLK
+2833 MKDVLK
-2839 EYQERANAQ
+2839 AYQERADAQ
-2848 NQDEKGRTNEWS
+2848 SQGEKGGTNEWN

>member
-1 MAKLENYVELARQ
+1 MPKIDDYVQLAAQ
-14 TMREIS
+14 TAREIS
-20 ADGEV
+20 ADGET
-25 WRSFLT
+25 WRSFLQ
-31 TASNVYKY
+31 TASTLYKY
-39 GFYDQLMIYA
+39 DFYDQMMIYA

-59 YELWTNTMRRYVRRG
+59 FELWTNTMRRYVRRG

-84 GDVPRYHYVFDA
+84 SDVPRYHYVFDA

-104 SRSPFVWTTNEENGA
+104 SRSPFIWVVNEENSA
-119 AIGAMLEKEYEVS
+119 AIGTMLEKEYEVS
-132 ANRGFVGQLEEIAMQ
+132 ANRGLAGQLEEIAMQ

-170 GYDELNLELAFR
+170 EYDELNLELAFR
-182 NTATAGV
+182 NTATTGV
-189 QYVLLTRCGLAEEH
+189 QYMLLSRCGLAEEH
-203 RFEPEDFMGIL
+203 RFEPEDFATIL
-214 EWNTQQALAALGT
+214 EWNTPRALSALGT

-241 REARS
+241 REARG
-246 VERSKEHVELQNGE
+246 VERSRPHAELQNGE
-260 RIPDSR
+260 RLSDSR
-266 PENPRR
+266 SENPGR
-272 AGDAGQVRQDAQ
+272 AGNAGQIRQDAQ
-284 GISARTQEN
+284 GVSEGAQKDD
-293 AVQQPAP
+293 VQQPAA
-300 DGRVDG
+300 DGRTDG
-306 ASDGN
+306 ASDGD
-311 RPDGERKSEPHGRRD
+311 RPDSGRAGEPHGQRD
-326 GGGAGRDRSV
+326 GGGAWRERSA
-336 EGARPDGVGR
+336 EGTRPDGVGR
-346 RDEQPESTGRGN
+346 RDEQPESAGRGN

-428 EIALRMKTL
+428 EIALRMNTL

-483 KRVGAL
+483 KRVGEL

-533 MTDTPLIFPDCVNHL
+533 MTDMPLIFPDCVNHL

-577 LMRFRFLLPRDIL
+577 LMRFRFLLPKDIL

-702 ERIDGLIQMNRY
+702 ERIDRLIHDGHY
-714 LTPEKQ
+714 LK
-720 ALYEKKEVQDSA
+720 S
-732 RNTDYDTYN
+732 
-741 SIKAAHPDEIVLFQ
+741 
-755 VGDFFE
+755 
-761 LYDEDARQAAEN
+761 
-773 LGLNLTSRNLEGV
+773 
-786 GRVAMCGI
+786 
-794 PAHSLE
+794 
-800 QYVEQLRDKV
+800 
-810 DVTIAAKRENSAAY
+810 
-824 HVYTLLS
+824 
-831 VDHEAENAINA
+831 
-842 YEAEFGADGTRVFRD
+842 
-857 PDIEQQP
+857 
-864 QPTEQELFEQ
+864 
-874 YKLTVSNA
+874 
-882 LLKDRTFVNACR
+882 
-894 NSDRQNAYLEGAEAI
+894 
-909 RRVVMASDDLQ
+909 
-920 LVRLY
+920 
-925 FDAPDFHERLHQ
+925 DAPDRKEPEISFTPDVEAYKKLKDEHPQWLVGVRVDDTLLFYGDDAKIAAPLMDTRLFERDIPGMGTVSVTGMPFGRWSVAAKALTENGHG
-937 ELLEEIYPALAASEQ
+937 IYFAEPSEQ
-952 VTRADL
+952 GGYEVVKEL
-958 DATVRDMHGD
+958 DGRRD
-968 LQDKQEKN
+968 E
-976 ELEQN
+976 
-981 PNYRLLSRLKADCDY
+981 PS
-996 FLGAGGRVEKH
+996 
-1007 LWAGSVRAQIAKMRE
+1007 
-1022 IYETLPAKPEWLT
+1022 
-1035 KEAIDDYDEQMTPQ
+1035 
-1049 YQVVVYHH
+1049 YQV
-1057 FENGFDEKLGYQTL
+1057 
-1071 EEATKVAQ
+1071 
-1079 GYVNGTM
+1079 
-1086 ESDGFAY
+1086 
-1093 DGAAVYNHQEHRYL
+1093 
-1107 YIYGHY
+1107 
-1113 PDEKAH
+1113 
-1119 AQVEGRDFPE
+1119 
-1129 QPEGI
+1129 
-1134 AVTQESENSSD
+1134 
-1145 LVDDHHPPMPPYQA
+1145 

-1164 LSNTAFII
+1164 LGNTAFLI
-1172 EEVTDTH
+1172 EEITDQH
-1179 VTMRDPTL
+1179 VNLRDPTL
-1187 LYPISRIE
+1187 LYPI
-1195 LRENFERM
+1195 LRVERRDTFEQM
-1203 LAEDARNTFL
+1203 LAEDTRNDEL
-1213 FEGQTE
+1213 FYRQTDAMPAESENFVLTEEAPSDPAPQQPQEEIRLHNLVIDLTGQ
-1219 PAQAE
+1219 
-1224 TDKLKP
+1224 
-1230 PDEQVRED
+1230 
-1238 AETETSVES
+1238 ETERK
-1247 EAKAEQPKAQNFH
+1247 EAEPYKAQNFR

-1271 KTKYAFNIDA
+1271 KTKYAFNIAA
-1281 IQTLKQIESEGRQA
+1281 IQTLKQIEAEGRQA

-1304 KYVGWGGI
+1304 KYVGWGGL
-1312 PQAFDGNNAQWS
+1312 PQAFDAENASWQK
-1324 EEYQQLKSLLT
+1324 EYQQLKSLLT

-1350 YTSPMVIRAVYE
+1350 YTSPVVIRAMYE
-1362 ALSNMGFQSGNILEP
+1362 ALGSMGFRDGNVLEP
-1377 SCGVGNF
+1377 ACGVGNF
-1384 FGCLP
+1384 FGMLP
-1389 EAMQGRKLYGVEL
+1389 EAMQSSKLYGVEL
-1402 DSIAGRI
+1402 DSITGRM

-1417 QIEIRGFE
+1417 RIEITGFE
-1425 KTSRKDFFD
+1425 KTNRKDFFD

-1439 VPFGNYKVADKPF
+1439 VPFGNYKVADRAF

-1457 LIHDYFFAKAL
+1457 LIHDYFLAKTL

-1544 LGQTADGIPV
+1544 LGQTADGIPI
-1554 NSYFVDHPDMVLGR
+1554 NSYFVDHPDMMRGR

-1593 QQLHAAVRNIDGEYK
+1593 QQLHAAVRNIDGRYK
-1608 RTEISEI
+1608 RIEISEM

-1624 ADPDVRNFSYAIVDG
+1624 ADPDVRNFSYALVNG
-1639 QIYYRENSIM
+1639 QVYYRENSVM
-1649 TRPTLSQTAQERVK
+1649 TRPVLNQMTQERIK
-1663 GMVELR
+1663 GMIELR
-1669 DCVQKLIN
+1669 DCVRKLID
-1677 LQLQDRSDAEIQSQQ
+1677 LQLTDGSDAEIRAQQ
-1692 VELGR
+1692 EELGR

-1704 EYGLIN
+1704 EYGIIN
-1710 SKVNGRAF
+1710 GKANGRAF

-1734 ENGGLK
+1734 EDRKLK
-1740 RKADIFDKRTIK
+1740 RKADIFSKRTIRR
-1752 QRKPVERVDTA
+1752 RKPVTQVDTA
-1763 IEALAVSI
+1763 SEALAVSI
-1771 GERAAVD
+1771 GERAKVD
-1778 LPFMAQLTGKT
+1778 LPFMARLTGKA
-1789 EDEIIA
+1789 EDEIVA

-1822 AKLRIAQTAAESDPA
+1822 AKLRVAQTAAESDSS

-1867 DKKYIQ
+1867 DKAYIQ
-1873 AFITELLKI
+1873 RFMIELLGI
-1882 PYNYQQ
+1882 PYYEQ
-1888 SVRVN
+1888 RRIHVN
-1893 YEKTTAQWAIT
+1893 YAPQTAEWSID
-1904 GKNSQPFNV
+1904 GKSLLSENV
-1913 FNTMK
+1913 NNHMK
-1918 YGTKRA
+1918 YGTRRA

-1929 IEDTLNLRDTRV
+1929 LEDTLNLRDTRV
-1941 YDIVQDENGNDR
+1941 YDVVQDENGRDK
-1953 RELNQKETTIGQQK
+1953 RELNQKETTIAQQK

-1975 REWIWK
+1975 HDWVWK
-1981 DPTRRY
+1981 DPTRRH
-1987 ELAARYNELFNSIR
+1987 ELVTRYNELFNSTR

-2008 HIVFSGMNPEI
+2008 HIVFDGMNPEI
-2019 TLREHQRTAIA
+2019 TLREHQRNAIA

-2133 SQERQER
+2133 SQARQER
-2140 LLREQINDIAAGIEE
+2140 LLREQIDEIAAGIEE
-2155 MEQENG
+2155 MERENG

-2180 EKLKANEKKDDV
+2180 EKLKADEKKDDV

-2209 MYKNLFLA
+2209 AFKNGFLA
-2217 TKMRNVAGLST
+2217 TKMRNVAGIAT

-2243 MDELTGGRGVVFAT
+2243 MDELTGGRGVIFAT

-2265 TELYTMQRYLQYET
+2265 TELYTMQRYLQYGT
-2279 LERMGLAHFDA
+2279 LEKMGLIHFDA

-2328 MFKAVADIKTAD
+2328 MFKEVADIKTAD
-2340 QLHLPVPNAHYETIA
+2340 QLHLPVPNAHYETMA
-2355 VKPSEY
+2355 VKPSVY
-2361 QEKMVEA
+2361 QEEMVEA
-2368 LSERAAKVHSGVVD
+2368 LSERASRVHSGAVD

-2410 DDPGGKVNACMENIL
+2410 DEPGSKVNACMENIL
-2425 RIYREGDAQ
+2425 RIYKEGDAQ

-2457 DIRDKLVASGIP
+2457 DIRGKLVASGIP

-2482 IKKKDLFAKV
+2482 IKKKELFAKV

-2504 QKLGAGTNIQ
+2504 QKLGAGTNVQ
-2514 DRLIALHDLDC
+2514 DRLIALHDLDA

-2628 ADYQSNQFRL
+2628 ADYQSNQFKL
-2638 EDQVLKHYP
+2638 EDQILKQYP
-2647 QEIRQAQEWV
+2647 EEIRQAQEWA
-2657 KGYRADIA
+2657 KGYRADMT
-2665 LLEEHPLPKEG
+2665 LLEAHPLPKDG
-2676 FVGMT
+2676 FVGMA
-2681 IRGKLF
+2681 IKGKRIA
-2687 KDKETAGKMLLEA
+2687 DKEAAGKMLLEA
-2700 CSMIEGYRELGRYR
+2700 CRLSPHDMELGEYR

-2719 AEFDGLHQ
+2719 VEYDSYRQ
-2727 AVKLTLH
+2727 EVKLVLR
-2734 GEMSYSV
+2734 GEMSHTV
-2741 KMGTDVYG
+2741 TMGTDVYG
-2749 NLIRI
+2749 NLTRI
-2754 ENALANLPRDM
+2754 ENALANMPQKL
-2765 EKTEEMIVEL
+2765 EKAEE
-2775 NRRIEQDKEELKRP
+2775 RT
-2789 FPKEAE
+2789 AE
-2795 LETKSARLAALN
+2795 LERQTEQAKAELGKPFAQEKALEAKAARLAELNAALN
-2807 AELNMDGKEEEQQEE
+2807 IDEKRKEPM
-2822 TQEKEVTEKRP
+2822 EKRP
-2833 IKDVLK
+2833 MKDVLK
-2839 EYQERANAQ
+2839 AYQERADAQ
-2848 NQDEKGRTNEWS
+2848 SQGEKGGTNEWN

>member
-1 MAKLENYVELARQ
+1 MPKIDDYVQLVAQ
-14 TMREIS
+14 TVREIS
-20 ADGEV
+20 ADGET
-25 WRSFLT
+25 WRSFLQ
-31 TASNVYKY
+31 TASTLYKY
-39 GFYDQLMIYA
+39 SFYDQMMIYA

-59 YELWTNTMRRYVRRG
+59 FELWTNTMRRYVRRG

-104 SRSPFVWTTNEENGA
+104 SRSPFVWTINEENGA
-119 AIGAMLEKEYEVS
+119 AIGALLEKEYEVS
-132 ANRGFVGQLEEIAMQ
+132 ANHGLAGQLEEIAMQ
-147 RVMDYWQEH
+147 KAMDYWQEH

-170 GYDELNLELAFR
+170 EYDELNLELAFR
-182 NTATAGV
+182 NTATTGV
-189 QYVLLTRCGLAEEH
+189 QYMLLSRCGLAEEH
-203 RFEPEDFMGIL
+203 RFEPEDFATIL
-214 EWNTQQALAALGT
+214 EWNTPRALSALGT

-246 VERSKEHVELQNGE
+246 VERSRPYAELQNGE
-260 RIPDSR
+260 RLSDSR
-266 PENPRR
+266 PENPGRTS
-272 AGDAGQVRQDAQ
+272 DTGQVRQDAQ
-284 GISARTQEN
+284 GVSEGVQKDD
-293 AVQQPAP
+293 VQQPAA
-300 DGRVDG
+300 DGRTDG
-306 ASDGN
+306 ASDGD
-311 RPDGERKSEPHGRRD
+311 RPDGGRAGEPHGQRD
-326 GGGAGRDRSV
+326 GSGAGRERSA
-336 EGARPDGVGR
+336 EGTRPDGVGR
-346 RDEQPESTGRGN
+346 RDEQPESAGRGN

-368 PGQTSLFE
+368 PGQMSLFE

-437 YHDGSGFELDGR
+437 YHDGNGFELDGR

-454 FDPSGIQMAAGDRAR
+454 FDPRGIQMAAGDRAR
-469 YANNAQVISWTDAA
+469 YANNAQVISWTEAA
-483 KRVGAL
+483 KRVGAM

-577 LMRFRFLLPRDIL
+577 LMRFRFLLPKDIL
-590 PRLRDLALARK
+590 PRLRDLALTRK

-609 LPDVRGFMTQ
+609 LPDVHGFMTQ

-624 VLTQSAPIAGADS
+624 VLTQSAPIAGASS
-637 RIYQFFSAP
+637 RIYQFFSEP

-661 IGGKMPGVSGEHGSS
+661 IGGRMPGVSGEHGSS

-702 ERIDGLIQMNRY
+702 ERIDRLIHDGHY
-714 LTPEKQ
+714 LKSDAPDRKEPEISFMPDVE
-720 ALYEKKEVQDSA
+720 AYKKLKDEHLRRLVGVRVD
-732 RNTDYDTYN
+732 DTL
-741 SIKAAHPDEIVLFQ
+741 LFY
-755 VGDFFE
+755 G
-761 LYDEDARQAAEN
+761 EDAQTAAP
-773 LGLNLTSRNLEGV
+773 L
-786 GRVAMCGI
+786 M
-794 PAHSLE
+794 
-800 QYVEQLRDKV
+800 D
-810 DVTIAAKRENSAAY
+810 
-824 HVYTLLS
+824 
-831 VDHEAENAINA
+831 
-842 YEAEFGADGTRVFRD
+842 TR
-857 PDIEQQP
+857 
-864 QPTEQELFEQ
+864 LFEQ
-874 YKLTVSNA
+874 DIPGMGTISVTGMPFGRWSVAAKALTENGHGIY
-882 LLKDRTFVNACR
+882 F
-894 NSDRQNAYLEGAEAI
+894 AE
-909 RRVVMASDDLQ
+909 
-920 LVRLY
+920 
-925 FDAPDFHERLHQ
+925 P
-937 ELLEEIYPALAASEQ
+937 SEQ
-952 VTRADL
+952 GGYEVVKEL
-958 DATVRDMHGD
+958 DGRRD
-968 LQDKQEKN
+968 
-976 ELEQN
+976 EL
-981 PNYRLLSRLKADCDY
+981 S
-996 FLGAGGRVEKH
+996 
-1007 LWAGSVRAQIAKMRE
+1007 
-1022 IYETLPAKPEWLT
+1022 
-1035 KEAIDDYDEQMTPQ
+1035 
-1049 YQVVVYHH
+1049 YQV
-1057 FENGFDEKLGYQTL
+1057 
-1071 EEATKVAQ
+1071 
-1079 GYVNGTM
+1079 
-1086 ESDGFAY
+1086 
-1093 DGAAVYNHQEHRYL
+1093 
-1107 YIYGHY
+1107 
-1113 PDEKAH
+1113 
-1119 AQVEGRDFPE
+1119 
-1129 QPEGI
+1129 
-1134 AVTQESENSSD
+1134 
-1145 LVDDHHPPMPPYQA
+1145 

-1164 LSNTAFII
+1164 LGNTAFLI
-1172 EEVTDTH
+1172 EEITDTH
-1179 VTMRDPTL
+1179 VNLRDPTL
-1187 LYPISRIE
+1187 LYPISRVE
-1195 LRENFERM
+1195 RRDTFEQM
-1203 LAEDARNTFL
+1203 LAEDTRNDEL
-1213 FEGQTE
+1213 FYRQTDAMPAESENFVLTEEAPSDPAPQQPQEEIRLHNLVIDLTGQ
-1219 PAQAE
+1219 
-1224 TDKLKP
+1224 
-1230 PDEQVRED
+1230 
-1238 AETETSVES
+1238 ETERK
-1247 EAKAEQPKAQNFH
+1247 EAEPYKAQNFR

-1271 KTKYAFNIDA
+1271 KTKYAFNIAA
-1281 IQTLKQIESEGRQA
+1281 IQTLKQIEAEGRQA
-1295 TPQEQETLS
+1295 RPDEQEILS
-1304 KYVGWGGI
+1304 RYVGWGGL
-1312 PQAFDGNNAQWS
+1312 PQAFDAENASWQK
-1324 EEYQQLKSLLT
+1324 EYQQLKSLLT

-1350 YTSPMVIRAVYE
+1350 YTSPVVIRAMYE
-1362 ALSNMGFQSGNILEP
+1362 ALDSMGFRDGNVLEP
-1377 SCGVGNF
+1377 ACGVGNF

-1389 EAMQGRKLYGVEL
+1389 ESMSQSRLYGVEL
-1402 DSIAGRI
+1402 DSITGRM

-1417 QIEIRGFE
+1417 RIEITGFE
-1425 KTSRKDFFD
+1425 KTNRKDFFD

-1439 VPFGNYKVADKPF
+1439 VPFGNYKVADRAF

-1457 LIHDYFFAKAL
+1457 LIHDYFLAKTL

-1483 GTMDKASPDVRRYI
+1483 GTMDKASPEVRRYI

-1544 LGQTADGIPV
+1544 LGQTADGIPI
-1554 NSYFVDHPDMVLGR
+1554 NSYFVDHPDMMLGR

-1608 RTEISEI
+1608 RIELSEM

-1624 ADPDVRNFSYAIVDG
+1624 ADPDVRNFSYALVNG
-1639 QIYYRENSIM
+1639 QVYYRENSVM
-1649 TRPTLSQTAQERVK
+1649 TRPVLNQTTQERIK
-1663 GMVELR
+1663 GMIELR
-1669 DCVQKLIN
+1669 DCVRKLID
-1677 LQLQDRSDAEIQSQQ
+1677 LQLTDGSDAEIRAQQ
-1692 VELGR
+1692 AELGR

-1704 EYGLIN
+1704 EYGIIN
-1710 SKVNGRAF
+1710 GKANGRAF

-1734 ENGGLK
+1734 EDRKLK
-1740 RKADIFDKRTIK
+1740 RKADIFSKRTIRR
-1752 QRKPVERVDTA
+1752 RKPVTQVDTA
-1763 IEALAVSI
+1763 SEALAVSI
-1771 GERAAVD
+1771 GERAKVD
-1778 LPFMAQLTGKT
+1778 LPFMARLTGKA
-1789 EDEIIA
+1789 EDEIVA

-1822 AKLRIAQTAAESDPA
+1822 AKLRVAQTAAESDPS

-1867 DKKYIQ
+1867 DKAYIQ
-1873 AFITELLKI
+1873 RFMIELLGI
-1882 PYNYQQ
+1882 PYYEQ
-1888 SVRVN
+1888 RRIHVN
-1893 YEKTTAQWAIT
+1893 YAPQTAEWSID
-1904 GKNSQPFNV
+1904 GKSLLSENV
-1913 FNTMK
+1913 NNHMK
-1918 YGTKRA
+1918 YGTRCA

-1929 IEDTLNLRDTRV
+1929 LEDTINLRDTRV
-1941 YDIVQDENGNDR
+1941 YDVVQDENGR
-1953 RELNQKETTIGQQK
+1953 EKRELNQKETTIAQQK

-1975 REWIWK
+1975 HDWVWK
-1981 DPTRRY
+1981 DPTRRH
-1987 ELAARYNELFNSIR
+1987 ELVTRYNELFNSTR

-2008 HIVFSGMNPEI
+2008 HIVFDGMNPEI

-2140 LLREQINDIAAGIEE
+2140 LLREQIDEIAAGIEE
-2155 MEQENG
+2155 MERENG

-2180 EKLKANEKKDDV
+2180 EKLKADEKKDDV

-2209 MYKNLFLA
+2209 AFKNGFLA
-2217 TKMRNVAGLST
+2217 TKMRNVAGIAT

-2243 MDELTGGRGVVFAT
+2243 MDELTGGRGVIFAT

-2265 TELYTMQRYLQYET
+2265 TELYTMQRYLQYGT
-2279 LERMGLAHFDA
+2279 LEKMGLIHFDA

-2328 MFKAVADIKTAD
+2328 MFKEVADIKTAD
-2340 QLHLPVPNAHYETIA
+2340 QLHLPVPNAHYETMA
-2355 VKPSEY
+2355 VKPSVY
-2361 QEKMVEA
+2361 QEEMVEA
-2368 LSERAAKVHSGVVD
+2368 LSERASKVHSGAVD

-2410 DDPGGKVNACMENIL
+2410 DEPGSKVNACMENIL
-2425 RIYREGDAQ
+2425 RIYKEGDAQ

-2482 IKKKDLFAKV
+2482 IKKKELFAKV

-2504 QKLGAGTNIQ
+2504 QKLGAGTNVQ
-2514 DRLIALHDLDC
+2514 DRLIALHDLDA

-2602 ALCAGDPRIK
+2602 ALCAGDPRIR

-2628 ADYQSNQFRL
+2628 ADYQSNQFKL
-2638 EDQVLKHYP
+2638 EDQILKQYP
-2647 QEIRQAQEWV
+2647 EEIRQAQERA
-2657 KGYRADIA
+2657 KGYRADMA
-2665 LLEEHPLPKEG
+2665 LLEAHPLPKDG
-2676 FVGMT
+2676 FVGMA
-2681 IRGKLF
+2681 IKGKRIA
-2687 KDKETAGKMLLEA
+2687 DKEAAGKMLLEA
-2700 CSMIEGYRELGRYR
+2700 CRLSPHDMELGEYR

-2719 AEFDGLHQ
+2719 VDYDSYRQE
-2727 AVKLTLH
+2727 VKLILR
-2734 GEMSYSV
+2734 GEMSHTV
-2741 KMGTDVYG
+2741 TMGTDVYG
-2749 NLIRI
+2749 NLTRI
-2754 ENALANLPRDM
+2754 ENALANMPQKL
-2765 EKTEEMIVEL
+2765 EKAEE
-2775 NRRIEQDKEELKRP
+2775 RI
-2789 FPKEAE
+2789 AE
-2795 LETKSARLAALN
+2795 LERQTEQAKAELGKPFAQEKALEAKAARLAELNAALN
-2807 AELNMDGKEEEQQEE
+2807 IDEKRKEPM
-2822 TQEKEVTEKRP
+2822 EKRP
-2833 IKDVLK
+2833 MKDVLK
-2839 EYQERANAQ
+2839 AYQERADAQ
-2848 NQDEKGRTNEWS
+2848 RQGEKGGTNEWN

>member
-14 TMREIS
+14 TVREIS
-20 ADGEV
+20 ADGET
-25 WRSFLT
+25 WRSFLQ
-31 TASNVYKY
+31 TASTLYKY
-39 GFYDQLMIYA
+39 SFYDQMMIYA
-49 QRPDATACAS
+49 QRPDTTACAS
-59 YELWTNTMRRYVRRG
+59 FELWTNTMQRYVRRG

-84 GDVPRYHYVFDA
+84 GDVPRYRYVFDIS
-96 ADTGMRKD
+96 DTGTRQNA
-104 SRSPFVWTTNEENGA
+104 RTPFTWTIREENSMPIA
-119 AIGAMLEKEYEVS
+119 AMLEKEYGIS
-132 ANRGFVGQLEEIAMQ
+132 ANRGLAGQLEEIAMQ
-147 RVMDYWQEH
+147 KAMDYWQEH

-170 GYDELNLELAFR
+170 EYDELNLELAFR
-182 NTATAGV
+182 NTATTGV
-189 QYVLLTRCGLAEEH
+189 QYMLLSRCGLAEEH
-203 RFEPEDFMGIL
+203 RFEPEDFTTIL
-214 EWNTQQALAALGT
+214 EWNTPRALSALGT

-246 VERSKEHVELQNGE
+246 VERSRPYAELQNGE
-260 RIPDSR
+260 RLSDSR
-266 PENPRR
+266 PENPGRTS
-272 AGDAGQVRQDAQ
+272 DTGQVRQDAQ
-284 GISARTQEN
+284 GVSEGVQKDD
-293 AVQQPAP
+293 VQQPAA
-300 DGRVDG
+300 DGRTDG
-306 ASDGN
+306 ASGGD
-311 RPDGERKSEPHGRRD
+311 RPDGGRAGEPHGQRD
-326 GGGAGRDRSV
+326 GGGAGRERST
-336 EGARPDGVGR
+336 EGTRPDGVGR
-346 RDEQPESTGRGN
+346 RDEQPESAGRGN
-358 RTERAGVRLN
+358 RTDRAGVRLN

-428 EIALRMKTL
+428 GIALRMKTL

-483 KRVGAL
+483 KRVGEL

-501 VEAPG
+501 VEASG
-506 TIRRKVAERLIY
+506 TIRRKTAERLIY

-577 LMRFRFLLPRDIL
+577 LMRFRFLLPKDIL

-624 VLTQSAPIAGADS
+624 VLTQSAPIAGAAS
-637 RIYQFFSAP
+637 RIYQFFSRP

-786 GRVAMCGI
+786 GRVAMCKI

-810 DVTIAAKRENSAAY
+810 DVTIAEKRENSAAY

-857 PDIEQQP
+857 SAIEQQT
-864 QPTEQELFEQ
+864 QPTMQ
-874 YKLTVSNA
+874 A
-882 LLKDRTFVNACR
+882 
-894 NSDRQNAYLEGAEAI
+894 
-909 RRVVMASDDLQ
+909 
-920 LVRLY
+920 
-925 FDAPDFHERLHQ
+925 
-937 ELLEEIYPALAASEQ
+937 
-952 VTRADL
+952 
-958 DATVRDMHGD
+958 MHGN
-968 LQDKQEKN
+968 LQSKQGQN
-976 ELEQN
+976 EQEQN

-996 FLGAGGRVEKH
+996 FLDAGGRAEKY
-1007 LWAGSVRAQIAKMRE
+1007 LWAGNVRAQIAKMRE

-1057 FENGFDEKLGYQTL
+1057 FENGFDEKIEYQTL
-1071 EEATKVAQ
+1071 EEAIKVAQ

-1129 QPEGI
+1129 QPEEV
-1134 AVTQESENSSD
+1134 AVTQESESPSD

-1164 LSNTAFII
+1164 LGNTAFII

-1195 LRENFERM
+1195 PRENFERM

-1219 PAQAE
+1219 PNQVE
-1224 TDKLKP
+1224 TDNPKP
-1230 PDEQVRED
+1230 PDEQSKED
-1238 AETETSVES
+1238 VETSIES
-1247 EAKAEQPKAQNFH
+1247 GTKTEQPSVHNFR

-1271 KTKYAFNIDA
+1271 KTKYTFNIAA
-1281 IQTLKQIESEGRQA
+1281 IQTLKQIEAEGRQA

-1304 KYVGWGGI
+1304 KYVGWGGL
-1312 PQAFDGNNAQWS
+1312 PQAFDAENANWQK
-1324 EEYQQLKSLLT
+1324 EYQQLKSLLT

-1350 YTSPMVIRAVYE
+1350 YTSPVVIRAMYE
-1362 ALSNMGFQSGNILEP
+1362 ALDSMGFQDGNVLEP
-1377 SCGVGNF
+1377 ACGVGNF
-1384 FGCLP
+1384 FGMLP
-1389 EAMQGRKLYGVEL
+1389 EAMQSSKLYGVEL
-1402 DSIAGRI
+1402 DSITGRM

-1417 QIEIRGFE
+1417 RIEITGFE
-1425 KTSRKDFFD
+1425 KTNRKDFFD

-1439 VPFGNYKVADKPF
+1439 VPFGNYKVADRAF

-1457 LIHDYFFAKAL
+1457 LIHDYFLAKTL

-1544 LGQTADGIPV
+1544 LGQTADSIPV

-1608 RTEISEI
+1608 RIEISEM

-1624 ADPDVRNFSYAIVDG
+1624 ADPDVRNFSYALVNG
-1639 QIYYRENSIM
+1639 QVYYRENSVM
-1649 TRPTLSQTAQERVK
+1649 TRPVLNQMTQERIK
-1663 GMVELR
+1663 GMIELR
-1669 DCVQKLIN
+1669 DCVRKLID
-1677 LQLQDRSDAEIQSQQ
+1677 LQLTDGSDAEIRAQQ
-1692 VELGR
+1692 AELGR

-1704 EYGLIN
+1704 EYGIIN
-1710 SKVNGRAF
+1710 GKANGRAF

-1734 ENGGLK
+1734 EDRKLK
-1740 RKADIFDKRTIK
+1740 RKADIFSKRTIRR
-1752 QRKPVERVDTA
+1752 RKPVTQVDTA
-1763 IEALAVSI
+1763 SEALAVSI
-1771 GERAAVD
+1771 GERAKVD
-1778 LPFMAQLTGKT
+1778 LPFMARLTGKA
-1789 EDEIIA
+1789 EDEIVA

-1822 AKLRIAQTAAESDPA
+1822 AKLRVAQTAVESDSS

-1867 DKKYIQ
+1867 DKAYIQ
-1873 AFITELLKI
+1873 RFMIELLGI
-1882 PYNYQQ
+1882 PYYEQ
-1888 SVRVN
+1888 RRIHVN
-1893 YEKTTAQWAIT
+1893 YAPQTAEWSID
-1904 GKNSQPFNV
+1904 GKSLLSENV
-1913 FNTMK
+1913 NNYMK
-1918 YGTKRA
+1918 YGTRRA

-1929 IEDTLNLRDTRV
+1929 LEDTLNLRDTRV
-1941 YDIVQDENGNDR
+1941 YDVVQDENGR
-1953 RELNQKETTIGQQK
+1953 EKRELNQKETTIAQQK

-1975 REWIWK
+1975 HDWVWK
-1981 DPTRRY
+1981 DPTRRH
-1987 ELAARYNELFNSIR
+1987 ELVTRYNELFNSTR

-2008 HIVFSGMNPEI
+2008 HIVFDGMNPEI

-2140 LLREQINDIAAGIEE
+2140 LLREQIDEIAAGIEE
-2155 MEQENG
+2155 MERENG

-2180 EKLKANEKKDDV
+2180 EKLKADEKKDDV

-2209 MYKNLFLA
+2209 AFKNGFLA
-2217 TKMRNVAGLST
+2217 TKMRNVAGIAT

-2243 MDELTGGRGVVFAT
+2243 MDELTGGRGVIFAT

-2265 TELYTMQRYLQYET
+2265 TELYTMQRYLQYGT
-2279 LERMGLAHFDA
+2279 LEKMGLIHFDA

-2328 MFKAVADIKTAD
+2328 MFKEVADIKTAD
-2340 QLHLPVPNAHYETIA
+2340 QLHLPVPNAHYETMA
-2355 VKPSEY
+2355 VKPSVY
-2361 QEKMVEA
+2361 QEEMVEA
-2368 LSERAAKVHSGVVD
+2368 LSERASKVHSGAVD

-2410 DDPGGKVNACMENIL
+2410 DEPGSKVHACMENIL
-2425 RIYREGDAQ
+2425 RIYKEGDAQ

-2457 DIRDKLVASGIP
+2457 DIREKLVASGIP

-2504 QKLGAGTNIQ
+2504 QKLGAGTNVQ
-2514 DRLIALHDLDC
+2514 DRLIALHDLDA

-2628 ADYQSNQFRL
+2628 ADYQSNQFKL
-2638 EDQVLKHYP
+2638 EDQILKQYP
-2647 QEIRQAQEWV
+2647 EEIRQAQEWA
-2657 KGYRADIA
+2657 KGYRADMA
-2665 LLEEHPLPKEG
+2665 LLEAHPLPKDG
-2676 FVGMT
+2676 FVGMA
-2681 IRGKLF
+2681 IKGKRIV
-2687 KDKETAGKMLLEA
+2687 DKEAAGKMLLEA
-2700 CSMIEGYRELGRYR
+2700 CRLSPHDMELGEYR

-2719 AEFDGLHQ
+2719 VDYDSYRQE
-2727 AVKLTLH
+2727 VKLVLR
-2734 GEMSYSV
+2734 GEMSHTV
-2741 KMGTDVYG
+2741 TMGTDVYG
-2749 NLIRI
+2749 NLTRI
-2754 ENALANLPRDM
+2754 ENALANMPQKL
-2765 EKTEEMIVEL
+2765 EKAEE
-2775 NRRIEQDKEELKRP
+2775 RI
-2789 FPKEAE
+2789 AE
-2795 LETKSARLAALN
+2795 LERQTEQARAELGKPFAQEKALEAKAARLAELNAALN
-2807 AELNMDGKEEEQQEE
+2807 IDEKRKEPM
-2822 TQEKEVTEKRP
+2822 EKRP
-2833 IKDVLK
+2833 MKDVLK
-2839 EYQERANAQ
+2839 AYQERADAQ
-2848 NQDEKGRTNEWS
+2848 RQGEKGGTNEWN

>member
-20 ADGEV
+20 ADGEN
-25 WRSFLT
+25 WHAFLT

-59 YELWTNTMRRYVRRG
+59 FELWTNTMRRYVRHG

-104 SRSPFVWTTNEENGA
+104 SRSPFVWAVNEENSA
-119 AIGAMLEKEYEVS
+119 VIGTMLEKEYEVS
-132 ANRGFVGQLEEIAMQ
+132 ANRGLAGQLEKIAMQ
-147 RVMDYWQEH
+147 KAMDYWQEH

-170 GYDELNLELAFR
+170 EYDELNLELAFR
-182 NTATAGV
+182 NTATTGV
-189 QYVLLTRCGLAEEH
+189 QYMLLNRCGLAEEH
-203 RFEPEDFMGIL
+203 RFEPEDFTTIL
-214 EWNTQQALAALGT
+214 EWNTPQALTALGT

-246 VERSKEHVELQNGE
+246 VERSRPYAELQNGE
-260 RIPDSR
+260 RLSDSR
-266 PENPRR
+266 PENPGR
-272 AGDAGQVRQDAQ
+272 AGDTGQVRQDAQ
-284 GISARTQEN
+284 GLSARTQEN
-293 AVQQPAP
+293 TVQQPAA
-300 DGRVDG
+300 DGRTDG
-306 ASDGN
+306 ASGGN
-311 RPDGERKSEPHGRRD
+311 RPDSGRAGEPHGQRD
-326 GGGAGRDRSV
+326 GGGAGRERSA
-336 EGARPDGVGR
+336 EGTRPDGVGR
-346 RDEQPESTGRGN
+346 RDEQPESAGRGN
-358 RTERAGVRLN
+358 RTDRAGVRLN

-428 EIALRMKTL
+428 GIALRMKTL
-437 YHDGSGFELDGR
+437 YHDGNGFELDGR

-560 LIRQMEV
+560 LIRQLEV
-567 FADAVAMQPD
+567 FADAVAIQPD
-577 LMRFRFLLPRDIL
+577 LMRFRFLLPKDIL

-624 VLTQSAPIAGADS
+624 VLTQNAPIAGAGS
-637 RIYQFFSAP
+637 RIYQFFSEP

-661 IGGKMPGVSGEHGSS
+661 IGGRMPGVSGEHGSS
-676 ESHDAKGIQ
+676 ESHDAKGMQ

-761 LYDEDARQAAEN
+761 LYDEDSRQAAEN

-786 GRVAMCGI
+786 GRVAMCKI

-810 DVTIAAKRENSAAY
+810 DVTIAEKRENSAAY

-857 PDIEQQP
+857 YAIEQQT
-864 QPTEQELFEQ
+864 QHTMQ
-874 YKLTVSNA
+874 A
-882 LLKDRTFVNACR
+882 
-894 NSDRQNAYLEGAEAI
+894 
-909 RRVVMASDDLQ
+909 
-920 LVRLY
+920 
-925 FDAPDFHERLHQ
+925 
-937 ELLEEIYPALAASEQ
+937 
-952 VTRADL
+952 
-958 DATVRDMHGD
+958 MHGN
-968 LQDKQEKN
+968 LQSKQGQN
-976 ELEQN
+976 EQEQN

-996 FLGAGGRVEKH
+996 FLDAGGRAEKY
-1007 LWAGSVRAQIAKMRE
+1007 LWAGNVRAQIAKMRE

-1057 FENGFDEKLGYQTL
+1057 FENGFDEKIEYQTL
-1071 EEATKVAQ
+1071 EEAIKVAQ

-1129 QPEGI
+1129 QPEEV
-1134 AVTQESENSSD
+1134 AVTQESESPSD

-1164 LSNTAFII
+1164 LGNTAFII

-1195 LRENFERM
+1195 PRENFERM

-1219 PAQAE
+1219 PNQVE
-1224 TDKLKP
+1224 TDNPKP
-1230 PDEQVRED
+1230 PDEQSKED
-1238 AETETSVES
+1238 VETSIES
-1247 EAKAEQPKAQNFH
+1247 GTKTEQPSVHNFR

-1281 IQTLKQIESEGRQA
+1281 IQTLKQIEAEERQA
-1295 TPQEQETLS
+1295 TPQEQEILS
-1304 KYVGWGGI
+1304 GYVGWGGI
-1312 PQAFDGNNAQWS
+1312 PQAYDGNNAQWS

-1350 YTSPMVIRAVYE
+1350 YTSPVVIRAMYE
-1362 ALSNMGFQSGNILEP
+1362 ALGNMGFQSGNILEP

-1384 FGCLP
+1384 FGMLP
-1389 EAMQGRKLYGVEL
+1389 ESMSQSRLYGVEL
-1402 DSIAGRI
+1402 DSITGRI

-1417 QIEIRGFE
+1417 QITISGFE
-1425 KTSRKDFFD
+1425 KTHRKDFYD
-1434 VAVGN
+1434 IAVGN
-1439 VPFGNYKVADKPF
+1439 VPFGNYKVVDRPF

-1457 LIHDYFFAKAL
+1457 LIHDYFFAKTL
-1468 EQVRPGGVIAFITSK
+1468 EQVRPGGIIAYITSK

-1533 HPIDIEPDWIH
+1533 HPIDIEPDWVH
-1544 LGQTADGIPV
+1544 LGQTEDGIPI
-1554 NSYFVDHPDMVLGR
+1554 NSYFAEHPDMVLGK
-1568 MQWDKSMYGNEKET
+1568 MAWDKSMYGNEKET

-1608 RTEISEI
+1608 RIEISEI

-1624 ADPDVRNFSYAIVDG
+1624 ADPDVRNFSYALVNG
-1639 QIYYRENSIM
+1639 QVYYRENSVMI
-1649 TRPTLSQTAQERVK
+1649 RPVLNQTTQERVK
-1663 GMVELR
+1663 GMIELR
-1669 DCVQKLIN
+1669 DCVRKLID
-1677 LQLQDRSDAEIQSQQ
+1677 LQLTDGSDAEIRAQQ
-1692 VELGR
+1692 EELGR

-1704 EYGLIN
+1704 EYGIIN
-1710 SKVNGRAF
+1710 GKANGRAF

-1734 ENGGLK
+1734 EDRKLK
-1740 RKADIFDKRTIK
+1740 RKADIFSKRTIRR
-1752 QRKPVERVDTA
+1752 RKPVTQVDTA
-1763 IEALAVSI
+1763 SEALAVSI
-1771 GERAAVD
+1771 GERAKVD
-1778 LPFMAQLTGKT
+1778 LPFMARLTGKA
-1789 EDEIIA
+1789 EDEIVA

-1822 AKLRIAQTAAESDPA
+1822 AKLRVAQTAAESDPS

-1867 DKKYIQ
+1867 DKAYIQ
-1873 AFITELLKI
+1873 RFMIELLGI
-1882 PYNYQQ
+1882 PYYEQ
-1888 SVRVN
+1888 RRIHVN
-1893 YEKTTAQWAIT
+1893 YAPQTAEWSID
-1904 GKNSQPFNV
+1904 GKSLLSENV
-1913 FNTMK
+1913 NNHMK
-1918 YGTKRA
+1918 YGTRRA

-1929 IEDTLNLRDTRV
+1929 LEDTLNLRDTRV
-1941 YDIVQDENGNDR
+1941 YDVVQDENGR
-1953 RELNQKETTIGQQK
+1953 EKRELNQKETTIAQQK

-1975 REWIWK
+1975 HDWVWK
-1981 DPTRRY
+1981 DPTRRH
-1987 ELAARYNELFNSIR
+1987 ELVTRYNELFNSTR

-2008 HIVFSGMNPEI
+2008 HIVFDGMNPEI

-2102 KAKRKQFCARIATG
+2102 KAKRKQFCACIATG

-2140 LLREQINDIAAGIEE
+2140 LLREQIDEIAAGIEE
-2155 MEQENG
+2155 MERENG

-2180 EKLKANEKKDDV
+2180 EKLKADEKKDDV

-2209 MYKNLFLA
+2209 AFKNGFLA
-2217 TKMRNVAGLST
+2217 TKMRNVAGIAT

-2243 MDELTGGRGVVFAT
+2243 MDELTGGRGVIFAT

-2265 TELYTMQRYLQYET
+2265 TELYTMQRYLQYGT
-2279 LERMGLAHFDA
+2279 LEKMGLIHFDA

-2328 MFKAVADIKTAD
+2328 MFKEVADIKTAD
-2340 QLHLPVPNAHYETIA
+2340 QLHLPVPNAHYETMA
-2355 VKPSEY
+2355 VKPSVY
-2361 QEKMVEA
+2361 QEEMVEA
-2368 LSERAAKVHSGVVD
+2368 LSERASKVHSGAVD

-2410 DDPGGKVNACMENIL
+2410 DEPGSKVNACMENIL
-2425 RIYREGDAQ
+2425 RIYKEGDAQ

-2469 KEEIQFIHDADTE
+2469 REEIQFIHDADTE
-2482 IKKKDLFAKV
+2482 IKKKELFAMV

-2504 QKLGAGTNIQ
+2504 QKLGAGTNVQ
-2514 DRLIALHDLDC
+2514 DRLIALHDLDA

-2628 ADYQSNQFRL
+2628 ADYQSNQFKL
-2638 EDQVLKHYP
+2638 EDQILKQYP
-2647 QEIRQAQEWV
+2647 EEIRQAQERA
-2657 KGYRADIA
+2657 KGYRADMA
-2665 LLEEHPLPKEG
+2665 LLEAHPLPKDG
-2676 FVGMT
+2676 FVGMA
-2681 IRGKLF
+2681 IKGKRIA
-2687 KDKETAGKMLLEA
+2687 DKEAAGKMLLEA
-2700 CSMIEGYRELGRYR
+2700 CRLSPHDMELGEYR

-2719 AEFDGLHQ
+2719 VDYDSYRQE
-2727 AVKLTLH
+2727 VKLVLR
-2734 GEMSYSV
+2734 GEMSHTV
-2741 KMGTDVYG
+2741 TMGTDVYG
-2749 NLIRI
+2749 NLTRI
-2754 ENALANLPRDM
+2754 ENALANMPQKL
-2765 EKTEEMIVEL
+2765 EKAEE
-2775 NRRIEQDKEELKRP
+2775 RI
-2789 FPKEAE
+2789 AE
-2795 LETKSARLAALN
+2795 LERQTEQAKAELGKPFAQEKALEAKAARLAELNAALN
-2807 AELNMDGKEEEQQEE
+2807 IDEKRKEPM
-2822 TQEKEVTEKRP
+2822 EKRP
-2833 IKDVLK
+2833 MKDVLK
-2839 EYQERANAQ
+2839 AYQERADAQ
-2848 NQDEKGRTNEWS
+2848 SQGEKGGTNEWN

>member
-1 MAKLENYVELARQ
+1 
-14 TMREIS
+14 
-20 ADGEV
+20 
-25 WRSFLT
+25 
-31 TASNVYKY
+31 
-39 GFYDQLMIYA
+39 
-49 QRPDATACAS
+49 
-59 YELWTNTMRRYVRRG
+59 
-74 AKGIALLDMT
+74 
-84 GDVPRYHYVFDA
+84 
-96 ADTGMRKD
+96 
-104 SRSPFVWTTNEENGA
+104 
-119 AIGAMLEKEYEVS
+119 
-132 ANRGFVGQLEEIAMQ
+132 
-147 RVMDYWQEH
+147 
-156 QDELRDIVDGSLLM
+156 
-170 GYDELNLELAFR
+170 
-182 NTATAGV
+182 
-189 QYVLLTRCGLAEEH
+189 
-203 RFEPEDFMGIL
+203 
-214 EWNTQQALAALGT
+214 
-227 AVSEISEEVLRSIE
+227 
-241 REARS
+241 
-246 VERSKEHVELQNGE
+246 
-260 RIPDSR
+260 
-266 PENPRR
+266 
-272 AGDAGQVRQDAQ
+272 
-284 GISARTQEN
+284 
-293 AVQQPAP
+293 
-300 DGRVDG
+300 
-306 ASDGN
+306 
-311 RPDGERKSEPHGRRD
+311 
-326 GGGAGRDRSV
+326 
-336 EGARPDGVGR
+336 
-346 RDEQPESTGRGN
+346 
-358 RTERAGVRLN
+358 
-368 PGQTSLFE
+368 
-376 TITEYGEGADDR
+376 
-388 AVSAPSFI
+388 
-396 SKALDTALRFGGN
+396 
-409 GEDTRMELAFDAM
+409 MELAFDAM

-437 YHDGSGFELDGR
+437 YHDGNGFELDGR

-506 TIRRKVAERLIY
+506 TIRRKTAERLIY

-577 LMRFRFLLPRDIL
+577 LMRFRFLLPKDIL

-624 VLTQSAPIAGADS
+624 VLTQSAPIAGAGS

-661 IGGKMPGVSGEHGSS
+661 IGGKMPGVSGERGSS

-702 ERIDGLIQMNRY
+702 ERIDRLIHDGHY
-714 LTPEKQ
+714 LK
-720 ALYEKKEVQDSA
+720 S
-732 RNTDYDTYN
+732 
-741 SIKAAHPDEIVLFQ
+741 
-755 VGDFFE
+755 
-761 LYDEDARQAAEN
+761 
-773 LGLNLTSRNLEGV
+773 
-786 GRVAMCGI
+786 
-794 PAHSLE
+794 
-800 QYVEQLRDKV
+800 
-810 DVTIAAKRENSAAY
+810 
-824 HVYTLLS
+824 
-831 VDHEAENAINA
+831 
-842 YEAEFGADGTRVFRD
+842 
-857 PDIEQQP
+857 
-864 QPTEQELFEQ
+864 
-874 YKLTVSNA
+874 
-882 LLKDRTFVNACR
+882 
-894 NSDRQNAYLEGAEAI
+894 
-909 RRVVMASDDLQ
+909 
-920 LVRLY
+920 
-925 FDAPDFHERLHQ
+925 DAPDRKEP
-937 ELLEEIYPALAASEQ
+937 EISFTPDVEAY
-952 VTRADL
+952 
-958 DATVRDMHGD
+958 
-968 LQDKQEKN
+968 K
-976 ELEQN
+976 
-981 PNYRLLSRLKADCDY
+981 RLKDEHPRRLVGVRVDDTLLFYGEDAQTAAPLMDTRLFERDIPGMGTISVTGIPFGRWSVAAKALTENGHGIY
-996 FLGAGGRVEKH
+996 FAEPAEQGG
-1007 LWAGSVRAQIAKMRE
+1007 
-1022 IYETLPAKPEWLT
+1022 YEVV
-1035 KEAIDDYDEQMTPQ
+1035 KELDGRRDEPS
-1049 YQVVVYHH
+1049 YQV
-1057 FENGFDEKLGYQTL
+1057 
-1071 EEATKVAQ
+1071 
-1079 GYVNGTM
+1079 
-1086 ESDGFAY
+1086 
-1093 DGAAVYNHQEHRYL
+1093 
-1107 YIYGHY
+1107 
-1113 PDEKAH
+1113 
-1119 AQVEGRDFPE
+1119 
-1129 QPEGI
+1129 
-1134 AVTQESENSSD
+1134 
-1145 LVDDHHPPMPPYQA
+1145 

-1164 LSNTAFII
+1164 LGNTAFLI
-1172 EEVTDTH
+1172 EEITDTH
-1179 VTMRDPTL
+1179 VNLRDPTL
-1187 LYPISRIE
+1187 LYPISRVE
-1195 LRENFERM
+1195 RRDVFEQM
-1203 LAEDARNTFL
+1203 LAEDTRNDEL
-1213 FEGQTE
+1213 FYRQTDTMPAESENFALTEEVSSDPAPQQPQEEIRLHNLVIDLTGQ
-1219 PAQAE
+1219 
-1224 TDKLKP
+1224 
-1230 PDEQVRED
+1230 
-1238 AETETSVES
+1238 ETERK
-1247 EAKAEQPKAQNFH
+1247 EAEPYKAQNFH

-1271 KTKYAFNIDA
+1271 KTKYAFNIAA
-1281 IQTLKQIESEGRQA
+1281 IQTLKQIEAEGRQA

-1304 KYVGWGGI
+1304 KYVGWGGL
-1312 PQAFDGNNAQWS
+1312 PQAFDAENASWQK
-1324 EEYQQLKSLLT
+1324 EYQQLKSLLT

-1350 YTSPMVIRAVYE
+1350 YTSPVVIRAMYE
-1362 ALSNMGFQSGNILEP
+1362 ALDSMGFQDGNVLEP
-1377 SCGVGNF
+1377 ACGVGNF
-1384 FGCLP
+1384 FGMLP
-1389 EAMQGRKLYGVEL
+1389 EAMQSSKLYGVEL
-1402 DSIAGRI
+1402 DSITGRM

-1417 QIEIRGFE
+1417 RIEITGFE
-1425 KTSRKDFFD
+1425 KTNRKDFFD

-1439 VPFGNYKVADKPF
+1439 VPFGNYKVADRAF

-1457 LIHDYFFAKAL
+1457 LIHDYFLAKTL

-1483 GTMDKASPDVRRYI
+1483 GTMDKASPEVRRYI

-1544 LGQTADGIPV
+1544 LGQTADGIPI
-1554 NSYFVDHPDMVLGR
+1554 NSYFVAHPDMMLGR

-1608 RTEISEI
+1608 RIELSEM
-1615 DINEGRTIP
+1615 DMNSERTIP
-1624 ADPDVRNFSYAIVDG
+1624 ADPDVRNFSYALVNG
-1639 QIYYRENSIM
+1639 QVYYRENSVM
-1649 TRPTLSQTAQERVK
+1649 TRPVLNQTTQERVK
-1663 GMVELR
+1663 GMIELR
-1669 DCVQKLIN
+1669 DCVRKLID
-1677 LQLQDRSDAEIQSQQ
+1677 LQLTDGSDAEIRAQQ
-1692 VELGR
+1692 AELGR

-1704 EYGLIN
+1704 EYGIIN
-1710 SKVNGRAF
+1710 GKANGRAF

-1734 ENGGLK
+1734 EDRKLK
-1740 RKADIFDKRTIK
+1740 RKADIFSKRTIRR
-1752 QRKPVERVDTA
+1752 RKPVTQVDTA
-1763 IEALAVSI
+1763 SEALAVSI
-1771 GERAAVD
+1771 GERAKVD
-1778 LPFMAQLTGKT
+1778 LPFMARLTGKA
-1789 EDEIIA
+1789 EDEIVA

-1822 AKLRIAQTAAESDPA
+1822 AKLRVAQTAEESDSS

-1867 DKKYIQ
+1867 DKAYIQ
-1873 AFITELLKI
+1873 RFMIELLGI
-1882 PYNYQQ
+1882 PYYE
-1888 SVRVN
+1888 RRRIHVN
-1893 YEKTTAQWAIT
+1893 YAPQTAEWSID
-1904 GKNSQPFNV
+1904 GKSLLSENV
-1913 FNTMK
+1913 NNHMK
-1918 YGTKRA
+1918 YGTRRA

-1929 IEDTLNLRDTRV
+1929 LEDTLNLRDTRV
-1941 YDIVQDENGNDR
+1941 YDVVQDENGR
-1953 RELNQKETTIGQQK
+1953 EKRELNQKETTIAQQK

-1975 REWIWK
+1975 RDWVWK
-1981 DPTRRY
+1981 DPTRRH
-1987 ELAARYNELFNSIR
+1987 ELVTRYNELFNSTR

-2008 HIVFSGMNPEI
+2008 HIVFDGMNPEI

-2140 LLREQINDIAAGIEE
+2140 LLREQIDEIAAGIEE
-2155 MEQENG
+2155 MERENG

-2180 EKLKANEKKDDV
+2180 EKLKADEKKDDV

-2209 MYKNLFLA
+2209 AFKNGFLA
-2217 TKMRNVAGLST
+2217 TKMRNVAGIAT

-2243 MDELTGGRGVVFAT
+2243 MDELTGGRGVIFAT

-2265 TELYTMQRYLQYET
+2265 TELYTMQRYLQYGT
-2279 LERMGLAHFDA
+2279 LEKMGLIHFDA

-2328 MFKAVADIKTAD
+2328 MFKEVADIKTAD
-2340 QLHLPVPNAHYETIA
+2340 QLHLPVPNAHYETMA
-2355 VKPSEY
+2355 VKPSGY
-2361 QEKMVEA
+2361 QEEMVEA
-2368 LSERAAKVHSGVVD
+2368 LSERASKVHSGAID

-2410 DDPGGKVNACMENIL
+2410 DEPGSKVNACMENIL
-2425 RIYREGDAQ
+2425 RIYKEGDAQ

-2504 QKLGAGTNIQ
+2504 QKLGAGTNVQ
-2514 DRLIALHDLDC
+2514 DRLIALHDLDA

-2628 ADYQSNQFRL
+2628 ADYQSNQFKL
-2638 EDQVLKHYP
+2638 EDQILKQYP
-2647 QEIRQAQEWV
+2647 EEIRQAQERA
-2657 KGYRADIA
+2657 KGYQADMA
-2665 LLEEHPLPKEG
+2665 LLEAHPLPKDG
-2676 FVGMT
+2676 FVGMA
-2681 IRGKLF
+2681 IKGRRIA
-2687 KDKETAGKMLLEA
+2687 DKEAAGKMLLEA
-2700 CSMIEGYRELGRYR
+2700 CRLSPHDMGLGEYR

-2719 AEFDGLHQ
+2719 VDYDSYRQE
-2727 AVKLTLH
+2727 VKLILR
-2734 GEMSYSV
+2734 GEMSHTV
-2741 KMGTDVYG
+2741 TMGTDVYG
-2749 NLIRI
+2749 NLTRI
-2754 ENALANLPRDM
+2754 ENALANMPQKL
-2765 EKTEEMIVEL
+2765 EKAEE
-2775 NRRIEQDKEELKRP
+2775 RI
-2789 FPKEAE
+2789 AE
-2795 LETKSARLAALN
+2795 LERQTEQARAELGKPFAQEKELEAKAARLAELNAALN
-2807 AELNMDGKEEEQQEE
+2807 IDEKRKEPM
-2822 TQEKEVTEKRP
+2822 EKRP
-2833 IKDVLK
+2833 MKDVLK
-2839 EYQERANAQ
+2839 AYQERADAQ
-2848 NQDEKGRTNEWS
+2848 RQGEKGGTNEWN

>member
-20 ADGEV
+20 ADGEN
-25 WRSFLT
+25 WHAFLT

-59 YELWTNTMRRYVRRG
+59 YEIWNQTMRRYVRRG
-74 AKGIALLDMT
+74 AKGVALLDMT
-84 GDVPRYHYVFDA
+84 GDAPRYHYVFDA

-104 SRSPFVWTTNEENGA
+104 SRSPFVWTINEENGA
-119 AIGAMLEKEYEVS
+119 AIGALLEKEYEVS
-132 ANRGFVGQLEEIAMQ
+132 ANRGLAGQLEEIAMQ
-147 RVMDYWQEH
+147 HVMDYWQEH

-170 GYDELNLELAFR
+170 EYDELNLELAFR
-182 NTATAGV
+182 NTATTGV
-189 QYVLLTRCGLAEEH
+189 QYMLFSRCGLAEEH
-203 RFEPEDFMGIL
+203 RFEPEDFTTIL
-214 EWNTQQALAALGT
+214 EWNTPQALTALGT

-246 VERSKEHVELQNGE
+246 VERSRPYAELQNGE
-260 RIPDSR
+260 RLSDSR
-266 PENPRR
+266 PENPGR

-284 GISARTQEN
+284 GVSEGVQKDD
-293 AVQQPAP
+293 VQQPAADGRTDGAP
-300 DGRVDG
+300 DGD
-306 ASDGN
+306 
-311 RPDGERKSEPHGRRD
+311 RPDGGRAGEPHGQRD
-326 GGGAGRDRSV
+326 GGGAGRERSA
-336 EGARPDGVGR
+336 EGTRPDGVGR
-346 RDEQPESTGRGN
+346 RDEQPESAGRGN

-396 SKALDTALRFGGN
+396 SKALDTTLRFGGN

-428 EIALRMKTL
+428 ETALRMKTL
-437 YHDGSGFELDGR
+437 YHDGNGFELDGR

-577 LMRFRFLLPRDIL
+577 LMRFRFLLPKDIL

-624 VLTQSAPIAGADS
+624 VLTQSAPIAGAGS
-637 RIYQFFSAP
+637 RIYQFFSEP

-702 ERIDGLIQMNRY
+702 ERIDRLIQMNRY

-786 GRVAMCGI
+786 GRVAMCKI

-810 DVTIAAKRENSAAY
+810 DVTIAEKRENSAAY

-857 PDIEQQP
+857 SAIEQQT
-864 QPTEQELFEQ
+864 QPTMQ
-874 YKLTVSNA
+874 A
-882 LLKDRTFVNACR
+882 
-894 NSDRQNAYLEGAEAI
+894 
-909 RRVVMASDDLQ
+909 
-920 LVRLY
+920 
-925 FDAPDFHERLHQ
+925 
-937 ELLEEIYPALAASEQ
+937 
-952 VTRADL
+952 
-958 DATVRDMHGD
+958 MHGN
-968 LQDKQEKN
+968 LQSKQGQN
-976 ELEQN
+976 EQEQN

-996 FLGAGGRVEKH
+996 FLDAGGRAEKY
-1007 LWAGSVRAQIAKMRE
+1007 LWAGNVRAQIAKMRE

-1057 FENGFDEKLGYQTL
+1057 FENGFDEKIEYQTL
-1071 EEATKVAQ
+1071 EEAIKVAQ

-1129 QPEGI
+1129 QPEEV
-1134 AVTQESENSSD
+1134 AVTQESESPSD

-1164 LSNTAFII
+1164 LGNTAFII

-1195 LRENFERM
+1195 PRENFERM

-1219 PAQAE
+1219 PNQVE
-1224 TDKLKP
+1224 TDNPKP
-1230 PDEQVRED
+1230 PDEQSKED
-1238 AETETSVES
+1238 VETSIES
-1247 EAKAEQPKAQNFH
+1247 GTKTEQPSVHNFR

-1271 KTKYAFNIDA
+1271 KTKYAFNIAA
-1281 IQTLKQIESEGRQA
+1281 IQTLKQIEAEERQA
-1295 TPQEQETLS
+1295 TPQEQEILS
-1304 KYVGWGGI
+1304 GYVGWGGI
-1312 PQAFDGNNAQWS
+1312 PQAYDGNNAQWS

-1350 YTSPMVIRAVYE
+1350 YTSPVVIRAMYE
-1362 ALSNMGFQSGNILEP
+1362 ALGSMGFRDGNVLEP
-1377 SCGVGNF
+1377 ACGVGNF
-1384 FGCLP
+1384 FGMLP
-1389 EAMQGRKLYGVEL
+1389 EAMQSSKLYGVEL
-1402 DSIAGRI
+1402 DSITGRM

-1417 QIEIRGFE
+1417 RIEITGFE
-1425 KTSRKDFFD
+1425 KTNRKDFFD

-1439 VPFGNYKVADKPF
+1439 VPFGNYKVADRAF

-1457 LIHDYFFAKAL
+1457 LIHDYFLAKTL
-1468 EQVRPGGVIAFITSK
+1468 EQVRPGGMIAFITSK
-1483 GTMDKASPDVRRYI
+1483 GTMDKSSPDVRRYI

-1544 LGQTADGIPV
+1544 LGQTADGIPI
-1554 NSYFVDHPDMVLGR
+1554 NSYFVDHPDMMLGR

-1593 QQLHAAVRNIDGEYK
+1593 QQLHAAVRNIDGRYK
-1608 RTEISEI
+1608 RIELSEMDIS
-1615 DINEGRTIP
+1615 EGRTIP
-1624 ADPDVRNFSYAIVDG
+1624 ADPDVRNFSYALVNG
-1639 QIYYRENSIM
+1639 QVYYRENSVM
-1649 TRPTLSQTAQERVK
+1649 TRPVLNQTTQERVK
-1663 GMVELR
+1663 GMIELR
-1669 DCVQKLIN
+1669 DCVRKLID
-1677 LQLQDRSDAEIQSQQ
+1677 LQLTDGSDAEIRAQQ
-1692 VELGR
+1692 AELGR

-1704 EYGLIN
+1704 EYGIIN
-1710 SKVNGRAF
+1710 GKANGRAF

-1734 ENGGLK
+1734 EDRKLK
-1740 RKADIFDKRTIK
+1740 RKADIFSKRTIRR
-1752 QRKPVERVDTA
+1752 RKPVTQVDTA
-1763 IEALAVSI
+1763 SEALAVSI
-1771 GERAAVD
+1771 GERAKVD
-1778 LPFMAQLTGKT
+1778 LPFMARLTGKA
-1789 EDEIIA
+1789 EDEIVA

-1822 AKLRIAQTAAESDPA
+1822 AKLRVAQTAAESDSS

-1867 DKKYIQ
+1867 DKAYIQ
-1873 AFITELLKI
+1873 RFMIELLGI
-1882 PYNYQQ
+1882 PYYEQ
-1888 SVRVN
+1888 RRIHVN
-1893 YEKTTAQWAIT
+1893 YAPQTAEWSID
-1904 GKNSQPFNV
+1904 GKSLLSENV
-1913 FNTMK
+1913 NNHMK
-1918 YGTKRA
+1918 YGTRRA

-1929 IEDTLNLRDTRV
+1929 LEDTLNLRDTRV
-1941 YDIVQDENGNDR
+1941 YDVVQDENGR
-1953 RELNQKETTIGQQK
+1953 EKRELNQKETTIAQQK
-1967 QQAIKDAF
+1967 QQAISDAQSEKKKIQSNISDIKSMVSQLQKSKKDLETYVAQ
-1975 REWIWK
+1975 
-1981 DPTRRY
+1981 
-1987 ELAARYNELFNSIR
+1987 L
-2001 PREYDGS
+2001 DGQLDDLENK
-2008 HIVFSGMNPEI
+2008 IEDLEEEI
-2019 TLREHQRTAIA
+2019 TAKKTEIEETKADIEQAQAVADQQYEDMKTRLRYLYRNSKGNGYLELLVNAGSFADMLNQAGYVEQLSSYDSRKLEEYRQSVEYLELCKQTLEEEEDVLNTAQA
-2030 HVLYGGNTLLA
+2030 SLEKEQQAVNTLISEKE
-2041 HQVGAGKTFEMVA
+2041 QQIVEYQGDISNKEA
-2054 AAMESK
+2054 AIKEYEADI
-2060 RLGLCQKSMFV
+2060 
-2071 VPNHLTEQWAS
+2071 
-2082 EFLRL
+2082 
-2087 YPSANILVTTKKDFE
+2087 SAQN
-2102 KAKRKQFCARIATG
+2102 AT
-2116 DYDAVIIG
+2116 
-2124 HSQFEKIPI
+2124 
-2133 SQERQER
+2133 
-2140 LLREQINDIAAGIEE
+2140 IAA
-2155 MEQENG
+2155 
-2161 ERFTIKRMEAT
+2161 
-2172 RKSLEARL
+2172 LE
-2180 EKLKANEKKDDV
+2180 
-2192 VTFEE
+2192 
-2197 LGVDRLFVDEAH
+2197 
-2209 MYKNLFLA
+2209 
-2217 TKMRNVAGLST
+2217 
-2228 SESQKSTDMFLKCRY
+2228 
-2243 MDELTGGRGVVFAT
+2243 
-2257 GTPVSNSM
+2257 
-2265 TELYTMQRYLQYET
+2265 
-2279 LERMGLAHFDA
+2279 
-2290 WASTFGETVTAIELA
+2290 
-2305 PEGTGYRART
+2305 
-2315 RFAKFFNLPELMA
+2315 
-2328 MFKAVADIKTAD
+2328 KAVAADKAKLEEENRLKYDGGMFQMPCPGYTRISDDYGNRMHPTLKVQKFHNGVDFAAPSGTAI
-2340 QLHLPVPNAHYETIA
+2340 L
-2355 VKPSEY
+2355 
-2361 QEKMVEA
+2361 
-2368 LSERAAKVHSGVVD
+2368 AAYSGNVVAASYNSSMGNYVMID
-2382 PKEDNM
+2382 
-2388 LRITSDGR
+2388 
-2396 KLGLDQRLM
+2396 
-2405 NPLLP
+2405 
-2410 DDPGGKVNACMENIL
+2410 
-2425 RIYREGDAQ
+2425 
-2434 KLTQLVFCDLSTP
+2434 
-2447 HGDGSFNVYD
+2447 HGDGLYTIYMHAS
-2457 DIRDKLVASGIP
+2457 KLYVSTGQSVSKGATIAAVGSTGRSTGP
-2469 KEEIQFIHDADTE
+2469 HLHFS
-2482 IKKKDLFAKV
+2482 V
-2492 RSGQVRILFGST
+2492 RSNGSYVS
-2504 QKLGAGTNIQ
+2504 
-2514 DRLIALHDLDC
+2514 
-2525 PWRPGDLEQRA
+2525 PW
-2536 GRIVRQGNMNPDVH
+2536 N
-2550 IYRYV
+2550 
-2555 TEKSFDSYLWQTIEN
+2555 YL
-2570 KQRFI
+2570 K
-2575 SQIMSSKSPVRAC
+2575 
-2588 DDVDETALSYAEIK
+2588 
-2602 ALCAGDPRIK
+2602 
-2612 EKMDL
+2612 
-2617 DIEVAKLRLMK
+2617 
-2628 ADYQSNQFRL
+2628 
-2638 EDQVLKHYP
+2638 
-2647 QEIRQAQEWV
+2647 
-2657 KGYRADIA
+2657 
-2665 LLEEHPLPKEG
+2665 
-2676 FVGMT
+2676 
-2681 IRGKLF
+2681 
-2687 KDKETAGKMLLEA
+2687 
-2700 CSMIEGYRELGRYR
+2700 
-2714 GMKMT
+2714 
-2719 AEFDGLHQ
+2719 
-2727 AVKLTLH
+2727 
-2734 GEMSYSV
+2734 
-2741 KMGTDVYG
+2741 
-2749 NLIRI
+2749 
-2754 ENALANLPRDM
+2754 
-2765 EKTEEMIVEL
+2765 
-2775 NRRIEQDKEELKRP
+2775 
-2789 FPKEAE
+2789 
-2795 LETKSARLAALN
+2795 
-2807 AELNMDGKEEEQQEE
+2807 
-2822 TQEKEVTEKRP
+2822 
-2833 IKDVLK
+2833 
-2839 EYQERANAQ
+2839 
-2848 NQDEKGRTNEWS
+2848 
-2860 R
+2860 

>member
-1 MAKLENYVELARQ
+1 MAKLENYVELAAQ
-14 TMREIS
+14 TVREIS
-20 ADGEV
+20 ADGET
-25 WRSFLT
+25 WRSFLQ
-31 TASNVYKY
+31 TASTLYKY
-39 GFYDQLMIYA
+39 GFYDQMMIYA

-59 YELWTNTMRRYVRRG
+59 FELWTNTMRRYVRRG

-84 GDVPRYHYVFDA
+84 GDVPHYHYVFDA

-104 SRSPFVWTTNEENGA
+104 SRSPFVWAVNEENSA
-119 AIGAMLEKEYEVS
+119 VIGTMLEKEYEVS
-132 ANRGFVGQLEEIAMQ
+132 ANRGLAGQLEEIAMQ
-147 RVMDYWQEH
+147 KAMDYWQEH

-170 GYDELNLELAFR
+170 EYDELNLELAFR
-182 NTATAGV
+182 NTATTGV
-189 QYVLLTRCGLAEEH
+189 QYMLLSRCGLAEEH
-203 RFEPEDFMGIL
+203 RFEPEDFATIL
-214 EWNTQQALAALGT
+214 EWNTPQALTALGT

-246 VERSKEHVELQNGE
+246 VERSRPYAELQNGE
-260 RIPDSR
+260 RLSDSR
-266 PENPRR
+266 SENPGRT
-272 AGDAGQVRQDAQ
+272 GDTGQVRQDAQ
-284 GISARTQEN
+284 GLSARTQEN
-293 AVQQPAP
+293 TVQQPAA
-300 DGRVDG
+300 DGRTDG
-306 ASDGN
+306 ASGGN
-311 RPDGERKSEPHGRRD
+311 RPDGGRAGEPHGRRD
-326 GGGAGRDRSV
+326 GGGAGRERSA
-336 EGARPDGVGR
+336 EGTRPDGVGR
-346 RDEQPESTGRGN
+346 RDEQPESAGRGN

-396 SKALDTALRFGGN
+396 SKALDTALQFGGN

-428 EIALRMKTL
+428 EIALRMNTL

-483 KRVGAL
+483 KRVGML

-518 MYRDSAARENGYLSL
+518 MYRDSVARENGYLSL
-533 MTDTPLIFPDCVNHL
+533 MTDMPLIFPDCVNQL

-577 LMRFRFLLPRDIL
+577 LMRFRFLLPKDIL

-601 ELPEGEML
+601 ELPEGGML

-624 VLTQSAPIAGADS
+624 VLTQSAPIAGAAS

-691 PDVLLKWNQVA
+691 SDVLLKWNQVA
-702 ERIDGLIQMNRY
+702 ERIDRLIHDGHYLKSDAPNRKE
-714 LTPEKQ
+714 PEISFTLDVEAYKR
-720 ALYEKKEVQDSA
+720 LKDEHPRRLVGVRVD
-732 RNTDYDTYN
+732 DTL
-741 SIKAAHPDEIVLFQ
+741 LFY
-755 VGDFFE
+755 GD
-761 LYDEDARQAAEN
+761 DA
-773 LGLNLTSRNLEGV
+773 
-786 GRVAMCGI
+786 
-794 PAHSLE
+794 
-800 QYVEQLRDKV
+800 K
-810 DVTIAAKRENSAAY
+810 IAAP
-824 HVYTLLS
+824 LM
-831 VDHEAENAINA
+831 D
-842 YEAEFGADGTRVFRD
+842 TR
-857 PDIEQQP
+857 
-864 QPTEQELFEQ
+864 LFERNIPGMGAVSVTGMPFGRWSVAA
-874 YKLTVSNA
+874 KALTENGHGIY
-882 LLKDRTFVNACR
+882 F
-894 NSDRQNAYLEGAEAI
+894 AEPAEQGGYEVVKELDG
-909 RRVVMASDDLQ
+909 RR
-920 LVRLY
+920 
-925 FDAPDFHERLHQ
+925 
-937 ELLEEIYPALAASEQ
+937 
-952 VTRADL
+952 
-958 DATVRDMHGD
+958 
-968 LQDKQEKN
+968 
-976 ELEQN
+976 
-981 PNYRLLSRLKADCDY
+981 
-996 FLGAGGRVEKH
+996 
-1007 LWAGSVRAQIAKMRE
+1007 
-1022 IYETLPAKPEWLT
+1022 
-1035 KEAIDDYDEQMTPQ
+1035 DEPS
-1049 YQVVVYHH
+1049 YQV
-1057 FENGFDEKLGYQTL
+1057 
-1071 EEATKVAQ
+1071 
-1079 GYVNGTM
+1079 
-1086 ESDGFAY
+1086 
-1093 DGAAVYNHQEHRYL
+1093 
-1107 YIYGHY
+1107 
-1113 PDEKAH
+1113 
-1119 AQVEGRDFPE
+1119 
-1129 QPEGI
+1129 
-1134 AVTQESENSSD
+1134 
-1145 LVDDHHPPMPPYQA
+1145 

-1164 LSNTAFII
+1164 LGNTAFLI
-1172 EEVTDTH
+1172 EEITDQH
-1179 VTMRDPTL
+1179 VNLRDPTL
-1187 LYPISRIE
+1187 LYPISRVE
-1195 LRENFERM
+1195 RRDTFEQM
-1203 LAEDARNTFL
+1203 LAEDTRNDAL
-1213 FEGQTE
+1213 FYERE
-1219 PAQAE
+1219 EMPSFE
-1224 TDKLKP
+1224 TAVSEL
-1230 PDEQVRED
+1230 D
-1238 AETETSVES
+1238 AEEPRQ
-1247 EAKAEQPKAQNFH
+1247 QPLEENHSYRAQNFH

-1271 KTKYAFNIDA
+1271 KTKYAFNIAA
-1281 IQTLKQIESEGRQA
+1281 IQTLKQIEAEGRQA

-1304 KYVGWGGI
+1304 KYVGWGGL
-1312 PQAFDGNNAQWS
+1312 PQAFDAENASWQK
-1324 EEYQQLKSLLT
+1324 EYQQLKSLLT

-1350 YTSPMVIRAVYE
+1350 YTSPVVIRAMYE
-1362 ALSNMGFQSGNILEP
+1362 ALGSMGFQDGNVLEP
-1377 SCGVGNF
+1377 ACGVGNF
-1384 FGCLP
+1384 FGMLP
-1389 EAMQGRKLYGVEL
+1389 ESMSQSRLYGVEL
-1402 DSIAGRI
+1402 DSITGRM

-1417 QIEIRGFE
+1417 RIEITGFE
-1425 KTSRKDFFD
+1425 KTNRKDFFD

-1439 VPFGNYKVADKPF
+1439 VPFGNYKVADRAF

-1457 LIHDYFFAKAL
+1457 LIHDYFLAKTL
-1468 EQVRPGGVIAFITSK
+1468 EQVRPGSVIAFITSK

-1608 RTEISEI
+1608 RMEIFET
-1615 DINEGRTIP
+1615 DINEGQTIP
-1624 ADPDVRNFSYAIVDG
+1624 ADPDVRNFSYALVNG
-1639 QIYYRENSIM
+1639 QVYYRENSVM
-1649 TRPTLSQTAQERVK
+1649 TRPVLNQTTQERVK
-1663 GMVELR
+1663 GMIELR
-1669 DCVQKLIN
+1669 DCVRKLID
-1677 LQLQDRSDAEIQSQQ
+1677 LQLTDGNDAEIRAQQ
-1692 VELGR
+1692 EELGR

-1704 EYGLIN
+1704 EYGIIN
-1710 SKVNGRAF
+1710 GKANGRAF

-1734 ENGGLK
+1734 EDRKLK
-1740 RKADIFDKRTIK
+1740 RKADIFSKRTIRR
-1752 QRKPVERVDTA
+1752 RKPVTQVDTA
-1763 IEALAVSI
+1763 SEALAVSI
-1771 GERAAVD
+1771 GERAKVD
-1778 LPFMAQLTGKT
+1778 LPFMARLTGKA
-1789 EDEIIA
+1789 EDEIVA

-1822 AKLRIAQTAAESDPA
+1822 AKLRVAQTAAESDSS

-1867 DKKYIQ
+1867 DKAYIQ
-1873 AFITELLKI
+1873 RFMIELLGI
-1882 PYNYQQ
+1882 PYYEQ
-1888 SVRVN
+1888 RRIHVN
-1893 YEKTTAQWAIT
+1893 YAPQTAEWSID
-1904 GKNSQPFNV
+1904 GKSLLSENV
-1913 FNTMK
+1913 NNHMK
-1918 YGTKRA
+1918 YGTRRA

-1929 IEDTLNLRDTRV
+1929 LEDTLNLRDTRV
-1941 YDIVQDENGNDR
+1941 YDVVQDENGR
-1953 RELNQKETTIGQQK
+1953 EKRELNQKETTIAQQK

-1975 REWIWK
+1975 HDWVWK
-1981 DPTRRY
+1981 DPTRRH
-1987 ELAARYNELFNSIR
+1987 ELVTRYNELFNSTR

-2008 HIVFSGMNPEI
+2008 HIVFDGMNPEI

-2140 LLREQINDIAAGIEE
+2140 LLREQIDEIAAGIEE
-2155 MEQENG
+2155 MERENG

-2180 EKLKANEKKDDV
+2180 EKLKADEKKYDV

-2209 MYKNLFLA
+2209 AFKNGFLA
-2217 TKMRNVAGLST
+2217 TKMRNVAGIAT

-2243 MDELTGGRGVVFAT
+2243 MDELTGGRGVIFAT

-2265 TELYTMQRYLQYET
+2265 TELYTMQRYLQYGT
-2279 LERMGLAHFDA
+2279 LEKMGLIHFDA

-2328 MFKAVADIKTAD
+2328 MFKEVADIKTAD
-2340 QLHLPVPNAHYETIA
+2340 QLHLPVPNAHYETMA
-2355 VKPSEY
+2355 VKPSVY
-2361 QEKMVEA
+2361 QEEMVEA
-2368 LSERAAKVHSGVVD
+2368 LSERASKVHSGAVD

-2410 DDPGGKVNACMENIL
+2410 DEPGSKVNACMENIL
-2425 RIYREGDAQ
+2425 RIYKEGDAQ

-2504 QKLGAGTNIQ
+2504 QKLGAGTNVQ
-2514 DRLIALHDLDC
+2514 DRLIALHDLDA

-2628 ADYQSNQFRL
+2628 ADYQSNQFKL
-2638 EDQVLKHYP
+2638 EDQILKQYP
-2647 QEIRQAQEWV
+2647 EEIRQAQERA
-2657 KGYRADIA
+2657 KGYRADMA
-2665 LLEEHPLPKEG
+2665 LLEAHPLPKNG
-2676 FVGMT
+2676 FVGMA
-2681 IRGKLF
+2681 IKGKRIA
-2687 KDKETAGKMLLEA
+2687 DKEAAGKMLLEA
-2700 CSMIEGYRELGRYR
+2700 CRLSPHDMELGEYR

-2719 AEFDGLHQ
+2719 VDYDSYRQE
-2727 AVKLTLH
+2727 VKLVLR
-2734 GEMSYSV
+2734 GEMSHTV
-2741 KMGTDVYG
+2741 TMGTDVYG
-2749 NLIRI
+2749 NLTRI
-2754 ENALANLPRDM
+2754 ENALANMPQKL
-2765 EKTEEMIVEL
+2765 EKAEE
-2775 NRRIEQDKEELKRP
+2775 RI
-2789 FPKEAE
+2789 AE
-2795 LETKSARLAALN
+2795 LERQTEQARAELGKPFAQEKELEAKAARLAELNAALN
-2807 AELNMDGKEEEQQEE
+2807 IG
-2822 TQEKEVTEKRP
+2822 EKRKEP
-2833 IKDVLK
+2833 MEKRSMKDVLK
-2839 EYQERANAQ
+2839 AYQERADAQ
-2848 NQDEKGRTNEWS
+2848 SQGEKGGTNEWN

>member
-1 MAKLENYVELARQ
+1 MPKIDDYVQLAAQ
-14 TMREIS
+14 TAHEIA
-20 ADGEV
+20 ADGET
-25 WRSFLT
+25 WRSFLQ
-31 TASNVYKY
+31 TASTLYKY
-39 GFYDQLMIYA
+39 SFYDQMMIYA

-59 YELWTNTMRRYVRRG
+59 FELWTNTMRRYVRRG

-84 GDVPRYHYVFDA
+84 GDAPRYHYVFDA

-104 SRSPFVWTTNEENGA
+104 SRSPFVWTINEENGA
-119 AIGAMLEKEYEVS
+119 VIGTMLEKEYEVS
-132 ANRGFVGQLEEIAMQ
+132 ANRGLAGQLEEIAMQ
-147 RVMDYWQEH
+147 KAMDYWQEH

-170 GYDELNLELAFR
+170 EYDELNLELAFR
-182 NTATAGV
+182 NTATTGV
-189 QYVLLTRCGLAEEH
+189 QYMLLSRCGLAEEH
-203 RFEPEDFMGIL
+203 RFEPEDFATIL
-214 EWNTQQALAALGT
+214 EWNTPQALTALGT

-246 VERSKEHVELQNGE
+246 VERSRPHAELQNGE
-260 RIPDSR
+260 RLSDSR
-266 PENPRR
+266 PENPGR
-272 AGDAGQVRQDAQ
+272 AGDTGQVRQDAQ
-284 GISARTQEN
+284 GVSEGAQKDD
-293 AVQQPAP
+293 VQQPAA
-300 DGRVDG
+300 DGRTDG
-306 ASDGN
+306 ASGGD
-311 RPDGERKSEPHGRRD
+311 RPDGGRAGEPHGQRD
-326 GGGAGRDRSV
+326 GGGAGRERSA
-336 EGARPDGVGR
+336 EGTRPDGVGR
-346 RDEQPESTGRGN
+346 RDEQPESAGGGN

-437 YHDGSGFELDGR
+437 YHDGNGFELDGR

-506 TIRRKVAERLIY
+506 TIRRKAAERLIY

-577 LMRFRFLLPRDIL
+577 LMRFRFLLPKDIL

-601 ELPEGEML
+601 ELPEGEMQ

-624 VLTQSAPIAGADS
+624 VLTQNAPIAGAGS
-637 RIYQFFSAP
+637 RIYQFFSEP

-661 IGGKMPGVSGEHGSS
+661 IGGKMPGVSGERGSS

-702 ERIDGLIQMNRY
+702 ERIDRLIHDGHY
-714 LTPEKQ
+714 LK
-720 ALYEKKEVQDSA
+720 S
-732 RNTDYDTYN
+732 
-741 SIKAAHPDEIVLFQ
+741 
-755 VGDFFE
+755 
-761 LYDEDARQAAEN
+761 
-773 LGLNLTSRNLEGV
+773 
-786 GRVAMCGI
+786 
-794 PAHSLE
+794 
-800 QYVEQLRDKV
+800 
-810 DVTIAAKRENSAAY
+810 
-824 HVYTLLS
+824 
-831 VDHEAENAINA
+831 
-842 YEAEFGADGTRVFRD
+842 
-857 PDIEQQP
+857 
-864 QPTEQELFEQ
+864 
-874 YKLTVSNA
+874 
-882 LLKDRTFVNACR
+882 
-894 NSDRQNAYLEGAEAI
+894 
-909 RRVVMASDDLQ
+909 
-920 LVRLY
+920 
-925 FDAPDFHERLHQ
+925 DAPDRKEPEISFTPDVEAYKKLKDEHPRRLVGVRVDDTLLFYGDDAKIAAPLMDTRLFERNILGMGAVSVTGMPFGRWGVAAKALTENGHDIYFAEPAEQ
-937 ELLEEIYPALAASEQ
+937 GGYEVVKELDG
-952 VTRADL
+952 R
-958 DATVRDMHGD
+958 RD
-968 LQDKQEKN
+968 E
-976 ELEQN
+976 
-981 PNYRLLSRLKADCDY
+981 PS
-996 FLGAGGRVEKH
+996 
-1007 LWAGSVRAQIAKMRE
+1007 
-1022 IYETLPAKPEWLT
+1022 
-1035 KEAIDDYDEQMTPQ
+1035 
-1049 YQVVVYHH
+1049 YQV
-1057 FENGFDEKLGYQTL
+1057 
-1071 EEATKVAQ
+1071 
-1079 GYVNGTM
+1079 
-1086 ESDGFAY
+1086 
-1093 DGAAVYNHQEHRYL
+1093 
-1107 YIYGHY
+1107 
-1113 PDEKAH
+1113 
-1119 AQVEGRDFPE
+1119 
-1129 QPEGI
+1129 
-1134 AVTQESENSSD
+1134 
-1145 LVDDHHPPMPPYQA
+1145 

-1164 LSNTAFII
+1164 LGDTAFLI
-1172 EEVTDTH
+1172 EEITDQH
-1179 VTMRDPTL
+1179 VNLRDPTL
-1187 LYPISRIE
+1187 LYPISRVE
-1195 LRENFERM
+1195 RRDTFEQM
-1203 LAEDARNTFL
+1203 LAEDTRNDEL
-1213 FEGQTE
+1213 FYKQTDAMPAESENFILTEEVPSDPAPQQPQEEIRLHNLVIDLTGQ
-1219 PAQAE
+1219 
-1224 TDKLKP
+1224 
-1230 PDEQVRED
+1230 
-1238 AETETSVES
+1238 ETERK
-1247 EAKAEQPKAQNFH
+1247 EAEPYKAQNFR

-1271 KTKYAFNIDA
+1271 KTKYAFNIAA
-1281 IQTLKQIESEGRQA
+1281 IQTLKQIEAEGRQA
-1295 TPQEQETLS
+1295 RPDEQEILS
-1304 KYVGWGGI
+1304 RYVGWGGL
-1312 PQAFDGNNAQWS
+1312 PQAFDAENASWQK
-1324 EEYQQLKSLLT
+1324 EYQQLKSLLT

-1350 YTSPMVIRAVYE
+1350 YTSPTVIKAMYD
-1362 ALSNMGFQSGNILEP
+1362 ALGKMGFQSGNILEP

-1389 EAMQGRKLYGVEL
+1389 ETMQGSKLYGVEL
-1402 DSIAGRI
+1402 DSITGRI
-1409 ARQLYPDA
+1409 AQQLYPDA
-1417 QIEIRGFE
+1417 KIEIKGFE
-1425 KTSRKDFFD
+1425 KTSSKDFFD

-1439 VPFGNYKVADKPF
+1439 VPFGNYKVADRAF

-1457 LIHDYFFAKAL
+1457 LIHDYFLAKTL

-1544 LGQTADGIPV
+1544 LGQTADGIPI

-1608 RTEISEI
+1608 RIEISEM
-1615 DINEGRTIP
+1615 DMNSERTIP
-1624 ADPDVRNFSYAIVDG
+1624 ADPDVRNFSYALVNG
-1639 QIYYRENSIM
+1639 QVYYRENSVM
-1649 TRPTLSQTAQERVK
+1649 TRPVLNQTTQERVK
-1663 GMVELR
+1663 GMIELR
-1669 DCVQKLIN
+1669 DCVRKLID
-1677 LQLQDRSDAEIQSQQ
+1677 LQLTDGSDAEIRAQQ
-1692 VELGR
+1692 AELGR

-1704 EYGLIN
+1704 EYGIIN
-1710 SKVNGRAF
+1710 GKANGRAF

-1734 ENGGLK
+1734 EDRKLK
-1740 RKADIFDKRTIK
+1740 RKADIFSKRTIRR
-1752 QRKPVERVDTA
+1752 RKPVTQVDTA
-1763 IEALAVSI
+1763 SEALAVSI
-1771 GERAAVD
+1771 GERAKVD
-1778 LPFMAQLTGKT
+1778 LPFMARLTGKA
-1789 EDEIIA
+1789 EDEIVA

-1822 AKLRIAQTAAESDPA
+1822 AKLRVAQTAAESDSS

-1867 DKKYIQ
+1867 DKAYIQ
-1873 AFITELLKI
+1873 RFMIELLGI
-1882 PYNYQQ
+1882 PYYEQ
-1888 SVRVN
+1888 RRIHVN
-1893 YEKTTAQWAIT
+1893 YAPQTAEWSID
-1904 GKNSQPFNV
+1904 GKSLLSENV
-1913 FNTMK
+1913 NNHMK
-1918 YGTKRA
+1918 YGTRRA

-1929 IEDTLNLRDTRV
+1929 LEDTLNLRDTRV
-1941 YDIVQDENGNDR
+1941 YDVVQDENGRDK
-1953 RELNQKETTIGQQK
+1953 RELNQKETTIAQQK

-1975 REWIWK
+1975 HDWVWK
-1981 DPTRRY
+1981 DPTRRH
-1987 ELAARYNELFNSIR
+1987 ELVTRYNELFNSTR

-2008 HIVFSGMNPEI
+2008 HIVFDGMNPEI
-2019 TLREHQRTAIA
+2019 TLREHQRNAIA

-2140 LLREQINDIAAGIEE
+2140 LLREQIDEIAAGIEE
-2155 MEQENG
+2155 MERENG

-2180 EKLKANEKKDDV
+2180 EKLKADEKKDDV

-2209 MYKNLFLA
+2209 AFKNGFLA
-2217 TKMRNVAGLST
+2217 TKMRNVAGIAT

-2243 MDELTGGRGVVFAT
+2243 MDELTGGRGVIFAT

-2265 TELYTMQRYLQYET
+2265 TELYTMQRYLQYGT
-2279 LERMGLAHFDA
+2279 LEKMGLIHFDA

-2328 MFKAVADIKTAD
+2328 MFKEVADIKTAD
-2340 QLHLPVPNAHYETIA
+2340 QLHLPVPNAHYETMA
-2355 VKPSEY
+2355 VKPSVY
-2361 QEKMVEA
+2361 QEEMVEA
-2368 LSERAAKVHSGVVD
+2368 LSERASKVHSGAVD

-2410 DDPGGKVNACMENIL
+2410 DEPGSKVNACMENIL
-2425 RIYREGDAQ
+2425 RIYKEGDAQ

-2504 QKLGAGTNIQ
+2504 QKLGAGTNVQ
-2514 DRLIALHDLDC
+2514 DRLIALHDLDA

-2628 ADYQSNQFRL
+2628 ADYQSNQFKL
-2638 EDQVLKHYP
+2638 EDQILKQYP
-2647 QEIRQAQEWV
+2647 EEIRQAQERA
-2657 KGYRADIA
+2657 KGYQADMA
-2665 LLEEHPLPKEG
+2665 LLEAHPLPKDG
-2676 FVGMT
+2676 FVGMA
-2681 IRGKLF
+2681 IKEKRIA
-2687 KDKETAGKMLLEA
+2687 DKEEAGKMLLEA
-2700 CSMIEGYRELGRYR
+2700 CRLSPHDMELGEYR

-2719 AEFDGLHQ
+2719 VDYDSYRQE
-2727 AVKLTLH
+2727 VKLVLR
-2734 GEMSYSV
+2734 GEMSHTV
-2741 KMGTDVYG
+2741 TMGTDVYG
-2749 NLIRI
+2749 NLTRI
-2754 ENALANLPRDM
+2754 ENALANMPQKL
-2765 EKTEEMIVEL
+2765 EKAEE
-2775 NRRIEQDKEELKRP
+2775 RI
-2789 FPKEAE
+2789 AE
-2795 LETKSARLAALN
+2795 LERQTEQAKAELGKPFAQEKELEAKAARLAELNAALN
-2807 AELNMDGKEEEQQEE
+2807 IDEKRKEPM
-2822 TQEKEVTEKRP
+2822 EKRP
-2833 IKDVLK
+2833 MKDVLK
-2839 EYQERANAQ
+2839 AYQERADAQ
-2848 NQDEKGRTNEWS
+2848 SQGEKGGTNEWN

>member
-14 TMREIS
+14 TVREIS
-20 ADGEV
+20 ADGET
-25 WRSFLT
+25 WRSFLQ
-31 TASNVYKY
+31 TASTLYKY
-39 GFYDQLMIYA
+39 SFYDQMMIYA
-49 QRPDATACAS
+49 QRPDTTACAS
-59 YELWTNTMRRYVRRG
+59 FELWTNTMQRYVRRG

-84 GDVPRYHYVFDA
+84 GDVPRYRYVFDIS
-96 ADTGMRKD
+96 DTGTRQNA
-104 SRSPFVWTTNEENGA
+104 RTPFTWTIREENSMPIA
-119 AIGAMLEKEYEVS
+119 AMLEKEYGIS
-132 ANRGFVGQLEEIAMQ
+132 ANRGLAGQLEEIAMQ
-147 RVMDYWQEH
+147 KAMDYWQEH

-170 GYDELNLELAFR
+170 EYDELNLELAFR
-182 NTATAGV
+182 NTATTGV
-189 QYVLLTRCGLAEEH
+189 QYMLLSRCGLAEEH
-203 RFEPEDFMGIL
+203 RFEPEDFTTIL
-214 EWNTQQALAALGT
+214 EWNTPRALSALGT

-246 VERSKEHVELQNGE
+246 VERSRPYAELQNGE
-260 RIPDSR
+260 RLSDSR
-266 PENPRR
+266 PENPGRTS
-272 AGDAGQVRQDAQ
+272 DTGQVRQDAQ
-284 GISARTQEN
+284 GVSEGVQKDD
-293 AVQQPAP
+293 VQQPAA
-300 DGRVDG
+300 DGRTDG
-306 ASDGN
+306 ASGGD
-311 RPDGERKSEPHGRRD
+311 RPDGGRAGEPHGQRD
-326 GGGAGRDRSV
+326 GGGAGRERST
-336 EGARPDGVGR
+336 EGTRPDGVGR
-346 RDEQPESTGRGN
+346 RDEQPESAGRGN
-358 RTERAGVRLN
+358 RTDRAGVRLN

-428 EIALRMKTL
+428 GIALRMKTL

-483 KRVGAL
+483 KRVGEL

-501 VEAPG
+501 VEASG
-506 TIRRKVAERLIY
+506 TIRRKTAERLIY

-577 LMRFRFLLPRDIL
+577 LMRFRFLLPKDIL

-624 VLTQSAPIAGADS
+624 VLTQSAPIAGAAS
-637 RIYQFFSAP
+637 RIYQFFSRP

-786 GRVAMCGI
+786 GRVAMCKI

-810 DVTIAAKRENSAAY
+810 DVTIAEKRENSAAY

-857 PDIEQQP
+857 SAIEQQT
-864 QPTEQELFEQ
+864 QPTMQ
-874 YKLTVSNA
+874 A
-882 LLKDRTFVNACR
+882 
-894 NSDRQNAYLEGAEAI
+894 
-909 RRVVMASDDLQ
+909 
-920 LVRLY
+920 
-925 FDAPDFHERLHQ
+925 
-937 ELLEEIYPALAASEQ
+937 
-952 VTRADL
+952 
-958 DATVRDMHGD
+958 MHGN
-968 LQDKQEKN
+968 LQSKQGQN
-976 ELEQN
+976 EQEQN

-996 FLGAGGRVEKH
+996 FLDAGGRAEKY
-1007 LWAGSVRAQIAKMRE
+1007 LWAGNVRAQIAKMRE

-1057 FENGFDEKLGYQTL
+1057 FENGFDEKIEYQTL
-1071 EEATKVAQ
+1071 EEAIKVAQ

-1129 QPEGI
+1129 QPEEV
-1134 AVTQESENSSD
+1134 AVTQESESPSD

-1164 LSNTAFII
+1164 LGNTAFII

-1195 LRENFERM
+1195 PRENFERM

-1219 PAQAE
+1219 PNQVE
-1224 TDKLKP
+1224 TDNPKP
-1230 PDEQVRED
+1230 PDEQSKED
-1238 AETETSVES
+1238 VETSIES
-1247 EAKAEQPKAQNFH
+1247 GTKTEQPSVHNFR

-1271 KTKYAFNIDA
+1271 KTKYTFNIAA
-1281 IQTLKQIESEGRQA
+1281 IQTLKQIEAEGRQA

-1304 KYVGWGGI
+1304 KYVGWGGL
-1312 PQAFDGNNAQWS
+1312 PQAFDAENANWQK
-1324 EEYQQLKSLLT
+1324 EYQQLKSLLT

-1350 YTSPMVIRAVYE
+1350 YTSPVVIRAMYE
-1362 ALSNMGFQSGNILEP
+1362 ALDSMGFQDGNVLEP
-1377 SCGVGNF
+1377 ACGVGNF
-1384 FGCLP
+1384 FGMLP
-1389 EAMQGRKLYGVEL
+1389 EAMQSSKLYGVEL
-1402 DSIAGRI
+1402 DSITGRM

-1417 QIEIRGFE
+1417 RIEITGFE
-1425 KTSRKDFFD
+1425 KTNRKDFFD

-1439 VPFGNYKVADKPF
+1439 VPFGNYKVADRAF

-1457 LIHDYFFAKAL
+1457 LIHDYFLAKTL

-1544 LGQTADGIPV
+1544 LGQTADSIPV

-1608 RTEISEI
+1608 RIEISEM

-1624 ADPDVRNFSYAIVDG
+1624 ADPDVRNFSYALVNG
-1639 QIYYRENSIM
+1639 QVYYRENSVM
-1649 TRPTLSQTAQERVK
+1649 TRPVLNQMTQERIK
-1663 GMVELR
+1663 GMIELR
-1669 DCVQKLIN
+1669 DCVRKLID
-1677 LQLQDRSDAEIQSQQ
+1677 LQLTDGSDAEIRAQQ
-1692 VELGR
+1692 AELGR

-1704 EYGLIN
+1704 EYGIIN
-1710 SKVNGRAF
+1710 GKANGRAF

-1734 ENGGLK
+1734 EDRKLK
-1740 RKADIFDKRTIK
+1740 RKADIFSKRTIRR
-1752 QRKPVERVDTA
+1752 RKPVTQVDTA
-1763 IEALAVSI
+1763 SEALAVSI
-1771 GERAAVD
+1771 GERAKVD
-1778 LPFMAQLTGKT
+1778 LPFMARLTGKA
-1789 EDEIIA
+1789 EDEIVA

-1822 AKLRIAQTAAESDPA
+1822 AKLRVAQTAVESDSS

-1867 DKKYIQ
+1867 DKAYIQ
-1873 AFITELLKI
+1873 RFMIELLGI
-1882 PYNYQQ
+1882 PYYEQ
-1888 SVRVN
+1888 RRIHVN
-1893 YEKTTAQWAIT
+1893 YAPQTAEWSID
-1904 GKNSQPFNV
+1904 GKSLLSENV
-1913 FNTMK
+1913 NNYMK
-1918 YGTKRA
+1918 YGTRRA

-1929 IEDTLNLRDTRV
+1929 LEDTLNLRDTRV
-1941 YDIVQDENGNDR
+1941 YDVVQDENGR
-1953 RELNQKETTIGQQK
+1953 EKRELNQKETTIAQQK

-1975 REWIWK
+1975 HDWVWK
-1981 DPTRRY
+1981 DPTRRH
-1987 ELAARYNELFNSIR
+1987 ELVTRYNELFNSTR

-2008 HIVFSGMNPEI
+2008 HIVFDGMNPEI

-2140 LLREQINDIAAGIEE
+2140 LLREQIDEIAAGIEE
-2155 MEQENG
+2155 MERENG

-2180 EKLKANEKKDDV
+2180 EKLKADEKKDDV

-2209 MYKNLFLA
+2209 AFKNGFLA
-2217 TKMRNVAGLST
+2217 TKMRNVAGIAT

-2243 MDELTGGRGVVFAT
+2243 MDELTGGRGVIFAT

-2265 TELYTMQRYLQYET
+2265 TELYTMQRYLQYGT
-2279 LERMGLAHFDA
+2279 LEKMGLIHFDA

-2328 MFKAVADIKTAD
+2328 MFKEVADIKTAD
-2340 QLHLPVPNAHYETIA
+2340 QLHLPVPNAHYETMA
-2355 VKPSEY
+2355 VKPSVY
-2361 QEKMVEA
+2361 QEEMVEA
-2368 LSERAAKVHSGVVD
+2368 LSERASKVHSGAVD

-2410 DDPGGKVNACMENIL
+2410 DEPGSKVNACMENIL
-2425 RIYREGDAQ
+2425 RIYKEGDAQ

-2504 QKLGAGTNIQ
+2504 QKLGAGTNVQ
-2514 DRLIALHDLDC
+2514 DRLIALHDLDA

-2602 ALCAGDPRIK
+2602 ALCAGDPRIR

-2628 ADYQSNQFRL
+2628 ADYQSNQFKL
-2638 EDQVLKHYP
+2638 EDQILKQYP
-2647 QEIRQAQEWV
+2647 EEIRQAQERA
-2657 KGYRADIA
+2657 KGYRADMA
-2665 LLEEHPLPKEG
+2665 LLEAHPLPKDG
-2676 FVGMT
+2676 FVGMV
-2681 IRGKLF
+2681 IKGKRIA
-2687 KDKETAGKMLLEA
+2687 DKEAAGKMLLEA
-2700 CSMIEGYRELGRYR
+2700 CRLSPHDMELGEYR

-2719 AEFDGLHQ
+2719 VDYDSYRQE
-2727 AVKLTLH
+2727 VKLILR
-2734 GEMSYSV
+2734 GEMSHTV
-2741 KMGTDVYG
+2741 TMGTDVYG
-2749 NLIRI
+2749 NLTRI
-2754 ENALANLPRDM
+2754 ENALANMPQKF
-2765 EKTEEMIVEL
+2765 EKAEE
-2775 NRRIEQDKEELKRP
+2775 RI
-2789 FPKEAE
+2789 AE
-2795 LETKSARLAALN
+2795 LERQTEQAKAELGKPFAQEKALEAKAARLAELNAALN
-2807 AELNMDGKEEEQQEE
+2807 IDEKRKEPM
-2822 TQEKEVTEKRP
+2822 EKRP
-2833 IKDVLK
+2833 MKDVLK
-2839 EYQERANAQ
+2839 AYQERADAQ
-2848 NQDEKGRTNEWS
+2848 SQGEKGGTNEWN

>member
-1 MAKLENYVELARQ
+1 MAKLENYVELAQQ

-20 ADGEV
+20 ADGEN
-25 WRSFLT
+25 WRAFLA

-59 YELWTNTMRRYVRRG
+59 YEIWNQTMRRYVRRG
-74 AKGIALLDMT
+74 AKGIALMDMM

-104 SRSPFVWTTNEENGA
+104 SRSPFVWTINEENGA

-132 ANRGFVGQLEEIAMQ
+132 ANRGLAGQLEEIAMQ
-147 RVMDYWQEH
+147 RVMDYWKEH

-170 GYDELNLELAFR
+170 GHDELNLELAFR

-189 QYVLLTRCGLAEEH
+189 QHMLLNRCGLAEEH
-203 RFEPEDFMGIL
+203 RFEPEDFATIL
-214 EWNTQQALAALGT
+214 EWNTPQALTALGT

-266 PENPRR
+266 PENPGRT
-272 AGDAGQVRQDAQ
+272 GDAGQVWQDAQ
-284 GISARTQEN
+284 GVSARAQEN
-293 AVQQPAP
+293 AVQQPAA
-300 DGRVDG
+300 DGRTDG
-306 ASDGN
+306 ASDGD
-311 RPDGERKSEPHGRRD
+311 RPDGGRAGEPHGRRD
-326 GGGAGRDRSV
+326 GGGAGRERSA
-336 EGARPDGVGR
+336 EGTRPDGVGR
-346 RDEQPESTGRGN
+346 RDEQPESAGGRS
-358 RTERAGVRLN
+358 RAERAGVRLN
-368 PGQTSLFE
+368 PGQTSLFNIP
-376 TITEYGEGADDR
+376 ITEYSEGADDR
-388 AVSAPSFI
+388 AVSAPSSI
-396 SKALDTALRFGGN
+396 SKALDMALRFGGN
-409 GEDTRMELAFDAM
+409 SENTRMELAFDAM
-422 IGKTNE
+422 IGKSAD
-428 EIALRMKTL
+428 EIAAHMRKL
-437 YHDGSGFELDGR
+437 YHGGNGFEIDGWL
-449 RFSVW
+449 FSAW
-454 FDPSGIQMAAGDRAR
+454 YAEDGIYLAGGNRAR
-469 YANNAQVISWTDAA
+469 YASTARVIPWTDAA
-483 KRVGAL
+483 KRVGEL
-489 IEAGQFGTQLEN
+489 IDAGQFGTELEN
-501 VEAPG
+501 VEAAG
-506 TIRRKVAERLIY
+506 FVRRQVADRLIE
-518 MYRDSAARENGYLSL
+518 MYRDSFAKENGYL
-533 MTDTPLIFPDCVNHL
+533 PLIQAAEPIVFPDCVDRL
-548 SEKMEQPEFLHG
+548 LEKMEQPDGLHE
-560 LIRQMEV
+560 LIGQVEM
-567 FADAVAMQPD
+567 FADVVEHQPD
-577 LMRFRFLLPRDIL
+577 LMRMRFFMPNTVL
-590 PRLRDLALARK
+590 PRLRDLTIEQR
-601 ELPEGEML
+601 ELPKGEIAL
-609 LPDVRGFMTQ
+609 SEVYSFITQ

-624 VLTQSAPIAGADS
+624 VLTRNVPIAGIDS
-637 RIYQFFSAP
+637 RIYRFFSEP
-646 HSTNEKLEFLKNEYG
+646 HSANEKLEFLKNEYG
-661 IGGKMPGVSGEHGSS
+661 IGGQMPGVSGERGSS

-685 LRKSNC
+685 LKKSNC

-786 GRVAMCGI
+786 GRVAMCKI

-810 DVTIAAKRENSAAY
+810 DVTIAEKRENSAAY

-857 PDIEQQP
+857 SAIEQQT
-864 QPTEQELFEQ
+864 QPTMQ
-874 YKLTVSNA
+874 A
-882 LLKDRTFVNACR
+882 
-894 NSDRQNAYLEGAEAI
+894 
-909 RRVVMASDDLQ
+909 
-920 LVRLY
+920 
-925 FDAPDFHERLHQ
+925 
-937 ELLEEIYPALAASEQ
+937 
-952 VTRADL
+952 
-958 DATVRDMHGD
+958 MHGN
-968 LQDKQEKN
+968 LQSKQGQN
-976 ELEQN
+976 EQEQN

-996 FLGAGGRVEKH
+996 FLDAGGRAEKY
-1007 LWAGSVRAQIAKMRE
+1007 LWAGNVRAQIAKMRE

-1057 FENGFDEKLGYQTL
+1057 FENGFDEKIEYQTL
-1071 EEATKVAQ
+1071 EEAIKVAQ

-1129 QPEGI
+1129 QPEEV
-1134 AVTQESENSSD
+1134 AVTQESESPSD

-1164 LSNTAFII
+1164 LGNTAFII

-1195 LRENFERM
+1195 RRDVFERM
-1203 LAEDARNTFL
+1203 LAEDARNAFR
-1213 FEGQTE
+1213 FDGQAAPAQTE
-1219 PAQAE
+1219 
-1224 TDKLKP
+1224 TDNPKP
-1230 PDEQVRED
+1230 PDEQVRKD
-1238 AETETSVES
+1238 ANAETSVES
-1247 EAKAEQPKAQNFH
+1247 EAKIEQSRVQNFR
-1260 ITDDHL
+1260 ITDDQL

-1271 KTKYAFNIDA
+1271 KTKYAFNIAA
-1281 IQTLKQIESEGRQA
+1281 IQALKQIEAEGRQA
-1295 TPQEQETLS
+1295 TPQEQEILS
-1304 KYVGWGGI
+1304 KYVGWGGL
-1312 PQAFDGNNAQWS
+1312 PQAFDVENSSWQK
-1324 EEYQQLKSLLT
+1324 EYQQLKSLLT

-1350 YTSPMVIRAVYE
+1350 YTSPTVIKAMYD
-1362 ALSNMGFQSGNILEP
+1362 ALGKMGFQSGNILEP

-1389 EAMQGRKLYGVEL
+1389 ETMQGSKLYGVEL
-1402 DSIAGRI
+1402 DSITGRI
-1409 ARQLYPDA
+1409 AQQLYPDA
-1417 QIEIRGFE
+1417 KIEIKGFE
-1425 KTSRKDFFD
+1425 KTSSKDFFD

-1439 VPFGNYKVADKPF
+1439 VPFGNYKVADRPF

-1457 LIHDYFFAKAL
+1457 LIHDYFFAKTL
-1468 EQVRPGGVIAFITSK
+1468 EQVRPGGIIAYITSK

-1533 HPIDIEPDWIH
+1533 HPIDIEPDWVH
-1544 LGQTADGIPV
+1544 LGQTEDGIPI
-1554 NSYFVDHPDMVLGR
+1554 NSYFAEHPDMVLGKTA
-1568 MQWDKSMYGNEKET
+1568 WDKSMYGNEKET

-1608 RTEISEI
+1608 RMEISET
-1615 DINEGRTIP
+1615 DINEGRTIH
-1624 ADPDVRNFSYAIVDG
+1624 ADPDVRNFSYALVNG
-1639 QIYYRENSIM
+1639 QVYYRENSVM
-1649 TRPTLSQTAQERVK
+1649 TRPVLNQTMQERVK
-1663 GMVELR
+1663 GMIELR
-1669 DCVQKLIN
+1669 DCVRKLID
-1677 LQLQDRSDAEIQSQQ
+1677 LQLTDGNDAEIRAQQ
-1692 VELGR
+1692 EELGR

-1704 EYGLIN
+1704 EYGIIN
-1710 SKVNGRAF
+1710 GKANGRAF

-1734 ENGGLK
+1734 EDRKLK
-1740 RKADIFDKRTIK
+1740 RKADIFSKRTIRR
-1752 QRKPVERVDTA
+1752 RKPVTQVDTA
-1763 IEALAVSI
+1763 SEALAVSI
-1771 GERAAVD
+1771 GERAKVD
-1778 LPFMAQLTGKT
+1778 LPFMARLTGKA
-1789 EDEIIA
+1789 EDEIVA

-1807 QTWQTADEYLSGNVR
+1807 QMWQTADEYLSGNVR
-1822 AKLRIAQTAAESDPA
+1822 AKLRVAQTAAESDPS

-1867 DKKYIQ
+1867 DKAYIQ
-1873 AFITELLKI
+1873 RFMIELLGI
-1882 PYNYQQ
+1882 PYYEQ
-1888 SVRVN
+1888 RRIHVN
-1893 YEKTTAQWAIT
+1893 YAPQTAEWSID
-1904 GKNSQPFNV
+1904 GKSLLSENV
-1913 FNTMK
+1913 NNHMK
-1918 YGTKRA
+1918 YGTRRA

-1929 IEDTLNLRDTRV
+1929 LEDTLNLRDTRV
-1941 YDIVQDENGNDR
+1941 YDVVQDENGRDK
-1953 RELNQKETTIGQQK
+1953 RELNQKETTIAQQK

-1975 REWIWK
+1975 HDWVWK
-1981 DPTRRY
+1981 DPTRRH
-1987 ELAARYNELFNSIR
+1987 ELVTRYNELFNSTR

-2008 HIVFSGMNPEI
+2008 HIVFDGMNPEI

-2140 LLREQINDIAAGIEE
+2140 LLREQIDEIAADIEE
-2155 MEQENG
+2155 MERENG

-2180 EKLKANEKKDDV
+2180 EKLKADEKKDDV

-2209 MYKNLFLA
+2209 AFKNGFLA
-2217 TKMRNVAGLST
+2217 TKMRNVAGIAT

-2243 MDELTGGRGVVFAT
+2243 MDELTGGRGVIFAT

-2265 TELYTMQRYLQYET
+2265 TELYTMQRYLQYGT
-2279 LERMGLAHFDA
+2279 LEKMGLIHFDA

-2328 MFKAVADIKTAD
+2328 MFKEVADIKTAD
-2340 QLHLPVPNAHYETIA
+2340 QLHLPVPNAHYETMA
-2355 VKPSEY
+2355 VKPSVY
-2361 QEKMVEA
+2361 QEEMVEA
-2368 LSERAAKVHSGVVD
+2368 LSERASKVHSGAVD

-2410 DDPGGKVNACMENIL
+2410 DEPGSKVNACMKNIL
-2425 RIYREGDAQ
+2425 RIYKEGDAQ

-2504 QKLGAGTNIQ
+2504 QKLGAGTNVQ
-2514 DRLIALHDLDC
+2514 DRLIALHDLDA

-2628 ADYQSNQFRL
+2628 ADYQSNQFKL
-2638 EDQVLKHYP
+2638 EDQILKQYP
-2647 QEIRQAQEWV
+2647 EEIRQAQERA
-2657 KGYRADIA
+2657 KGYRADMA
-2665 LLEEHPLPKEG
+2665 LLEAHPLPKDG
-2676 FVGMT
+2676 FVGMA
-2681 IRGKLF
+2681 IKGKRIA
-2687 KDKETAGKMLLEA
+2687 DKEAAGKMLLEA
-2700 CSMIEGYRELGRYR
+2700 CRLSPHDMELGEYR

-2719 AEFDGLHQ
+2719 VDYDSYRQE
-2727 AVKLTLH
+2727 VKLILR
-2734 GEMSYSV
+2734 GEMSHTV
-2741 KMGTDVYG
+2741 TMGTDVYG
-2749 NLIRI
+2749 NLTRI
-2754 ENALANLPRDM
+2754 ENALANMPQKL
-2765 EKTEEMIVEL
+2765 EKAEE
-2775 NRRIEQDKEELKRP
+2775 RI
-2789 FPKEAE
+2789 AE
-2795 LETKSARLAALN
+2795 LERQTEQAKAELGKPFAQEKALEAKAARLAELNAALN
-2807 AELNMDGKEEEQQEE
+2807 ID
-2822 TQEKEVTEKRP
+2822 EKRREPMEKRP
-2833 IKDVLK
+2833 MKDVLK
-2839 EYQERANAQ
+2839 AYQERADAQ
-2848 NQDEKGRTNEWS
+2848 RQGEKGGTNEWN

>member
-1 MAKLENYVELARQ
+1 MPKIDDYVQLAAQ
-14 TMREIS
+14 TAREIS
-20 ADGEV
+20 ADGET
-25 WRSFLT
+25 WRSFLQ
-31 TASNVYKY
+31 TASALYKY
-39 GFYDQLMIYA
+39 GFYDQMMIYA

-59 YELWTNTMRRYVRRG
+59 FELWTNTMRRYVRRG

-84 GDVPRYHYVFDA
+84 GDVPRYRYVFDIS
-96 ADTGMRKD
+96 DTGARQNA
-104 SRSPFVWTTNEENGA
+104 RTPFTWAIREENSMPIA
-119 AIGAMLEKEYEVS
+119 AVLEKEYGIS
-132 ANRGFVGQLEEIAMQ
+132 ANRGLAGQLEEIAMQ
-147 RVMDYWQEH
+147 KAMDYWQEH

-170 GYDELNLELAFR
+170 EYDELNLELAFR
-182 NTATAGV
+182 NTATTGV
-189 QYVLLTRCGLAEEH
+189 QYMLLSRCGLAEEH
-203 RFEPEDFMGIL
+203 RFEPEDFATIL
-214 EWNTQQALAALGT
+214 EWNTPRALSALGT

-246 VERSKEHVELQNGE
+246 VERSRPYAELQNGE
-260 RIPDSR
+260 RLSDSR
-266 PENPRR
+266 PENPGR
-272 AGDAGQVRQDAQ
+272 AGDAEQVRQDAQ
-284 GISARTQEN
+284 GVSEGAQKDD
-293 AVQQPAP
+293 VQQPAA
-300 DGRVDG
+300 DGRTDG
-306 ASDGN
+306 ASDGD
-311 RPDGERKSEPHGRRD
+311 RPDGGRAGEPHGQRD
-326 GGGAGRDRSV
+326 GGGAGRERSA
-336 EGARPDGVGR
+336 EGTRPDGVGR
-346 RDEQPESTGRGN
+346 RDEQPESAGRGN

-376 TITEYGEGADDR
+376 TITEYSEGADDR

-396 SKALDTALRFGGN
+396 SKALDTALQFGGN

-437 YHDGSGFELDGR
+437 YHDGNGFELDGR

-506 TIRRKVAERLIY
+506 TIRRKTAERLIY

-567 FADAVAMQPD
+567 FADAVAIQPD
-577 LMRFRFLLPRDIL
+577 LMRFRFLLPKDIL

-609 LPDVRGFMTQ
+609 LPDVHGFMTQ

-624 VLTQSAPIAGADS
+624 VLTQNAPIAGAGS

-661 IGGKMPGVSGEHGSS
+661 IGGRMPGVSGEHGSS

-691 PDVLLKWNQVA
+691 PDVLLKWERVA
-702 ERIDGLIQMNRY
+702 ERIDRLIHDGHY
-714 LTPEKQ
+714 LK
-720 ALYEKKEVQDSA
+720 S
-732 RNTDYDTYN
+732 
-741 SIKAAHPDEIVLFQ
+741 
-755 VGDFFE
+755 
-761 LYDEDARQAAEN
+761 
-773 LGLNLTSRNLEGV
+773 
-786 GRVAMCGI
+786 
-794 PAHSLE
+794 
-800 QYVEQLRDKV
+800 
-810 DVTIAAKRENSAAY
+810 
-824 HVYTLLS
+824 
-831 VDHEAENAINA
+831 
-842 YEAEFGADGTRVFRD
+842 
-857 PDIEQQP
+857 
-864 QPTEQELFEQ
+864 
-874 YKLTVSNA
+874 
-882 LLKDRTFVNACR
+882 
-894 NSDRQNAYLEGAEAI
+894 
-909 RRVVMASDDLQ
+909 
-920 LVRLY
+920 
-925 FDAPDFHERLHQ
+925 DAPDRKEPEISFTPDVEAYKKLKDEHPRRLVGVRVDDTILFYGEDAQTAAPLMGTRLFERDIPGMGTISVTGMPFGRWSVAAKALTENGHGIYFAEPAEQ
-937 ELLEEIYPALAASEQ
+937 GGYEVVKELDG
-952 VTRADL
+952 R
-958 DATVRDMHGD
+958 RD
-968 LQDKQEKN
+968 E
-976 ELEQN
+976 
-981 PNYRLLSRLKADCDY
+981 PS
-996 FLGAGGRVEKH
+996 
-1007 LWAGSVRAQIAKMRE
+1007 
-1022 IYETLPAKPEWLT
+1022 
-1035 KEAIDDYDEQMTPQ
+1035 
-1049 YQVVVYHH
+1049 YQV
-1057 FENGFDEKLGYQTL
+1057 
-1071 EEATKVAQ
+1071 
-1079 GYVNGTM
+1079 
-1086 ESDGFAY
+1086 
-1093 DGAAVYNHQEHRYL
+1093 
-1107 YIYGHY
+1107 
-1113 PDEKAH
+1113 
-1119 AQVEGRDFPE
+1119 
-1129 QPEGI
+1129 
-1134 AVTQESENSSD
+1134 
-1145 LVDDHHPPMPPYQA
+1145 

-1164 LSNTAFII
+1164 LGNTAFLI
-1172 EEVTDTH
+1172 EEITDTH
-1179 VTMRDPTL
+1179 VNLRDPTL
-1187 LYPISRIE
+1187 LYPISKVER
-1195 LRENFERM
+1195 RDTFEQM
-1203 LAEDARNTFL
+1203 LAEDTRNDEL
-1213 FEGQTE
+1213 FYKQTDAMPAESENFVLTEEAPSDPATQQPQEEIRLHNLVIDLTGQ
-1219 PAQAE
+1219 
-1224 TDKLKP
+1224 
-1230 PDEQVRED
+1230 
-1238 AETETSVES
+1238 ETERK
-1247 EAKAEQPKAQNFH
+1247 EAEPYKAQNFR

-1271 KTKYAFNIDA
+1271 KTKYAFNIAA
-1281 IQTLKQIESEGRQA
+1281 IQTLKQIEAEGRQA
-1295 TPQEQETLS
+1295 RPDEQEILS
-1304 KYVGWGGI
+1304 RYVGWGGL
-1312 PQAFDGNNAQWS
+1312 PQAFDAENASWQK
-1324 EEYQQLKSLLT
+1324 EYQQLKSLLT

-1350 YTSPMVIRAVYE
+1350 YTSPTVIKAMYD
-1362 ALSNMGFQSGNILEP
+1362 ALGKMGFQSGNILEP

-1389 EAMQGRKLYGVEL
+1389 ETMQGSKLYGVEL
-1402 DSIAGRI
+1402 DSITGRI
-1409 ARQLYPDA
+1409 AQQLYPDA
-1417 QIEIRGFE
+1417 KIEIKGFE
-1425 KTSRKDFFD
+1425 KTSSKDFFD

-1439 VPFGNYKVADKPF
+1439 VPFGNYKVADRPF

-1457 LIHDYFFAKAL
+1457 LIHDYFFAKTL
-1468 EQVRPGGVIAFITSK
+1468 EQVRPGGIIAYITSK

-1533 HPIDIEPDWIH
+1533 HPIDIEPDWVH
-1544 LGQTADGIPV
+1544 LGQTEDGIPI
-1554 NSYFVDHPDMVLGR
+1554 NSYFAEHPDMVLGK
-1568 MQWDKSMYGNEKET
+1568 MAWDKSMYGNEKET

-1608 RTEISEI
+1608 RIEISEM
-1615 DINEGRTIP
+1615 DMNSERTIP
-1624 ADPDVRNFSYAIVDG
+1624 ADPDVRNFSYALVNG
-1639 QIYYRENSIM
+1639 QVYYRENSVM
-1649 TRPTLSQTAQERVK
+1649 TRPILNQTTQERVK
-1663 GMVELR
+1663 GMIELR
-1669 DCVQKLIN
+1669 DCVRKLID
-1677 LQLQDRSDAEIQSQQ
+1677 LQLTDGSDAEIRAQQ
-1692 VELGR
+1692 AELGR

-1704 EYGLIN
+1704 EYGIIN
-1710 SKVNGRAF
+1710 GKANGRAF

-1734 ENGGLK
+1734 EDRKLK
-1740 RKADIFDKRTIK
+1740 RKADIFSKRTIRR
-1752 QRKPVERVDTA
+1752 RKPVTQVDTA
-1763 IEALAVSI
+1763 SEALAVSI
-1771 GERAAVD
+1771 GERAKVD
-1778 LPFMAQLTGKT
+1778 LPFMARLTGKA
-1789 EDEIIA
+1789 EDEIVA

-1822 AKLRIAQTAAESDPA
+1822 AKLRVAQTAAESDPS

-1867 DKKYIQ
+1867 DKAYIQ
-1873 AFITELLKI
+1873 RFMIELLGI
-1882 PYNYQQ
+1882 PYYE
-1888 SVRVN
+1888 RRRIHVN
-1893 YEKTTAQWAIT
+1893 YAPQTAEWSID
-1904 GKNSQPFNV
+1904 GKSLLSENV
-1913 FNTMK
+1913 NNHMK
-1918 YGTKRA
+1918 YGTRCA

-1929 IEDTLNLRDTRV
+1929 LEDTLNLRDTRV
-1941 YDIVQDENGNDR
+1941 YDVVQDENGR
-1953 RELNQKETTIGQQK
+1953 EKRELNQKETTIAQQK

-1975 REWIWK
+1975 HDWVWK
-1981 DPTRRY
+1981 DPTRRH
-1987 ELAARYNELFNSIR
+1987 ELVTRYNELFNSTR

-2008 HIVFSGMNPEI
+2008 HIVFDGMNPEI

-2140 LLREQINDIAAGIEE
+2140 LLREQIDEIAAGIEE
-2155 MEQENG
+2155 MERENG

-2180 EKLKANEKKDDV
+2180 EKLKADEKKDDV

-2209 MYKNLFLA
+2209 AFKNGFLA
-2217 TKMRNVAGLST
+2217 TKMRNVAGIAT

-2243 MDELTGGRGVVFAT
+2243 MDELTGGRGVIFAT

-2265 TELYTMQRYLQYET
+2265 TELYTMQRYLQYGT
-2279 LERMGLAHFDA
+2279 LEKMGLIHFDA

-2328 MFKAVADIKTAD
+2328 MFKEVADIKTAD
-2340 QLHLPVPNAHYETIA
+2340 QLHLPVPNAHYETMA
-2355 VKPSEY
+2355 VKPSVY
-2361 QEKMVEA
+2361 QEEMVEA
-2368 LSERAAKVHSGVVD
+2368 LSERASKVHSGAVD

-2410 DDPGGKVNACMENIL
+2410 DEPGSKVNACMENIL
-2425 RIYREGDAQ
+2425 RIYKEGDAQ

-2482 IKKKDLFAKV
+2482 IKKKELFAKV

-2504 QKLGAGTNIQ
+2504 QKLGAGTNVQ
-2514 DRLIALHDLDC
+2514 DRLIALHDLDA

-2602 ALCAGDPRIK
+2602 ALCAGDPRIR

-2628 ADYQSNQFRL
+2628 ADYQSNQFKL
-2638 EDQVLKHYP
+2638 EDQILKQYP
-2647 QEIRQAQEWV
+2647 EEIRQAQERA
-2657 KGYRADIA
+2657 KGYQADMA
-2665 LLEEHPLPKEG
+2665 LLEAHPLPKDG
-2676 FVGMT
+2676 FVGMA
-2681 IRGKLF
+2681 IKGKRIA
-2687 KDKETAGKMLLEA
+2687 DKEAAGKMLLEA
-2700 CSMIEGYRELGRYR
+2700 CRLSPHDMELGEYR

-2719 AEFDGLHQ
+2719 VDYDSYRQE
-2727 AVKLTLH
+2727 VKLVLR
-2734 GEMSYSV
+2734 GEMSHTV
-2741 KMGTDVYG
+2741 TMGTDVYG
-2749 NLIRI
+2749 NLTRM
-2754 ENALANLPRDM
+2754 ENTLANMPQKL
-2765 EKTEEMIVEL
+2765 EKAEE
-2775 NRRIEQDKEELKRP
+2775 RI
-2789 FPKEAE
+2789 AE
-2795 LETKSARLAALN
+2795 LERQTEQAKAELGKPFAQEKELEAKAARLAELNAALN
-2807 AELNMDGKEEEQQEE
+2807 IDEKRKEPM
-2822 TQEKEVTEKRP
+2822 EKRP
-2833 IKDVLK
+2833 MKDVLK
-2839 EYQERANAQ
+2839 AYQERADAQ
-2848 NQDEKGRTNEWS
+2848 SQGEKGGTNEWN

>member
-20 ADGEV
+20 ADGEN
-25 WRSFLT
+25 WRAFLT

-59 YELWTNTMRRYVRRG
+59 FELWTNTMRRYVRRG

-104 SRSPFVWTTNEENGA
+104 SRSPFVWTINEENGA
-119 AIGAMLEKEYEVS
+119 AIGALLEKEYEVS
-132 ANRGFVGQLEEIAMQ
+132 ANRGLAGQLEEIAMQ
-147 RVMDYWQEH
+147 HVMDYWQEH

-182 NTATAGV
+182 NTATAGI
-189 QYVLLTRCGLAEEH
+189 QYILLTRCGLAEEH

-241 REARS
+241 REVRS

-266 PENPRR
+266 PENPGR

-284 GISARTQEN
+284 GVSARTQEN

-300 DGRVDG
+300 DGRADD
-306 ASDGN
+306 ASGGD
-311 RPDGERKSEPHGRRD
+311 RPDGERKSEPHGQQD
-326 GGGAGRDRSV
+326 GGVAGRERST
-336 EGARPDGVGR
+336 EGTRPDGVGR
-346 RDEQPESTGRGN
+346 RDEQPESAGRGN

-376 TITEYGEGADDR
+376 TVTEYGEGADDR
-388 AVSAPSFI
+388 AVSVPSFI

-437 YHDGSGFELDGR
+437 YHDGNGFELDGR

-506 TIRRKVAERLIY
+506 TIRRKTAERLIY

-567 FADAVAMQPD
+567 FADAVAIQPD
-577 LMRFRFLLPRDIL
+577 LMRFRFLLPKDIL

-624 VLTQSAPIAGADS
+624 VLTQSAPIAGAGS
-637 RIYQFFSAP
+637 RIYQFFSEP

-661 IGGKMPGVSGEHGSS
+661 IGGKMPGVSGERGSS

-691 PDVLLKWNQVA
+691 PDMLLKWNQVA
-702 ERIDGLIQMNRY
+702 ERVSELIRQNRY
-714 LTPEKQ
+714 LTPNRRE
-720 ALYEKKEVQDSA
+720 
-732 RNTDYDTYN
+732 TDN
-741 SIKAAHPDEIVLFQ
+741 
-755 VGDFFE
+755 
-761 LYDEDARQAAEN
+761 
-773 LGLNLTSRNLEGV
+773 
-786 GRVAMCGI
+786 
-794 PAHSLE
+794 
-800 QYVEQLRDKV
+800 
-810 DVTIAAKRENSAAY
+810 
-824 HVYTLLS
+824 
-831 VDHEAENAINA
+831 NAP
-842 YEAEFGADGTRVFRD
+842 T
-857 PDIEQQP
+857 Q
-864 QPTEQELFEQ
+864 QPTEQVLFES
-874 YKLTVSNA
+874 YKLTVGNVLS
-882 LLKDRTFVNACR
+882 KDEAFVNACR
-894 NSDRQNAYLEGAEAI
+894 NSDRQNAYLEGTQAI
-909 RRVVMASDDLQ
+909 RRIVMASDDLQ

-925 FDAPDFHERLHQ
+925 FDTPSFHERLHQ
-937 ELLEEIYPALAASEQ
+937 ELLDELYPTLAASSI
-952 VTRADL
+952 
-958 DATVRDMHGD
+958 
-968 LQDKQEKN
+968 
-976 ELEQN
+976 
-981 PNYRLLSRLKADCDY
+981 P
-996 FLGAGGRVEKH
+996 
-1007 LWAGSVRAQIAKMRE
+1007 
-1022 IYETLPAKPEWLT
+1022 PP
-1035 KEAIDDYDEQMTPQ
+1035 
-1049 YQVVVYHH
+1049 YQVVTYHH
-1057 FENGFDEKLGYQTL
+1057 FENGFDSKLDYPTL
-1071 EEATKVAQ
+1071 EEAIKAAQ
-1079 GYVNGTM
+1079 GYVNGAM
-1086 ESDGFAY
+1086 SGDGFAY
-1093 DGAAVYNHQEHRYL
+1093 DGAAVYNLQERRYL
-1107 YIYGHY
+1107 YILGDY
-1113 PDEKAH
+1113 PDAKAH
-1119 AQVEGRDFPE
+1119 AQVEGRDFSE
-1129 QPEGI
+1129 QPEG
-1134 AVTQESENSSD
+1134 AAATQKSESPAAFTD
-1145 LVDDHHPPMPPYQA
+1145 APHPLMSHYQV

-1164 LSNTAFII
+1164 LGDTAFLI
-1172 EEVTDTH
+1172 EEITDTH
-1179 VTMRDPTL
+1179 VNLRDPTL
-1187 LYPISRIE
+1187 LYPISRVE
-1195 LRENFERM
+1195 RRDTFEQM
-1203 LAEDARNTFL
+1203 LAEDTRNDEL
-1213 FEGQTE
+1213 FYKQTDAMPAESENFVLTEEAPSDPAPQQPQEEIRLHNLVIDLTGQ
-1219 PAQAE
+1219 
-1224 TDKLKP
+1224 
-1230 PDEQVRED
+1230 
-1238 AETETSVES
+1238 ETECK
-1247 EAKAEQPKAQNFH
+1247 EAEPYKAQNFH

-1271 KTKYAFNIDA
+1271 KTKYAFNIAA
-1281 IQTLKQIESEGRQA
+1281 IQTLKQIEAEGRQA

-1304 KYVGWGGI
+1304 KYVGWGGL
-1312 PQAFDGNNAQWS
+1312 PQAFDAENASWQK
-1324 EEYQQLKSLLT
+1324 EYQQLKSLLM

-1350 YTSPMVIRAVYE
+1350 YTSPVVIRAMYE
-1362 ALSNMGFQSGNILEP
+1362 ALDSMGFQDGNVLEP
-1377 SCGVGNF
+1377 ACGVGNF
-1384 FGCLP
+1384 FGMLP
-1389 EAMQGRKLYGVEL
+1389 ESMSQSRLYGVEL
-1402 DSIAGRI
+1402 DSITGRM

-1417 QIEIRGFE
+1417 RIEITGFE
-1425 KTSRKDFFD
+1425 KTNRKDFFD

-1439 VPFGNYKVADKPF
+1439 VPFGNYKVADRAF

-1457 LIHDYFFAKAL
+1457 LIHDYFLAKTL

-1544 LGQTADGIPV
+1544 LGQTADGIPI
-1554 NSYFVDHPDMVLGR
+1554 NSYFVAHPDMMLGR

-1608 RTEISEI
+1608 RIEVSEM

-1624 ADPDVRNFSYAIVDG
+1624 ADPDVRNFSYALVNG
-1639 QIYYRENSIM
+1639 QVYYRENSVM
-1649 TRPTLSQTAQERVK
+1649 TRPVLNQTTQERIK
-1663 GMVELR
+1663 GMIELR
-1669 DCVQKLIN
+1669 DCVRKLID
-1677 LQLQDRSDAEIQSQQ
+1677 LQLTDGSDAEIRAQQ
-1692 VELGR
+1692 AELGR

-1704 EYGLIN
+1704 EYGIIN
-1710 SKVNGRAF
+1710 GKANGRAF

-1734 ENGGLK
+1734 EDRKLK
-1740 RKADIFDKRTIK
+1740 RKADIFSKRTIRR
-1752 QRKPVERVDTA
+1752 RKPVTQVDTA
-1763 IEALAVSI
+1763 SEALAVSI
-1771 GERAAVD
+1771 GERAKVD
-1778 LPFMAQLTGKT
+1778 LPFMARLTGKA
-1789 EDEIIA
+1789 EDEIVA

-1822 AKLRIAQTAAESDPA
+1822 AKLRVAQTAAESDSS

-1867 DKKYIQ
+1867 DKAYIQ
-1873 AFITELLKI
+1873 RFMIELLGI
-1882 PYNYQQ
+1882 PYYEQ
-1888 SVRVN
+1888 RRIHVN
-1893 YEKTTAQWAIT
+1893 YAPQTAEWSID
-1904 GKNSQPFNV
+1904 GKSLLSENV
-1913 FNTMK
+1913 NNYMK
-1918 YGTKRA
+1918 YGTRRA

-1929 IEDTLNLRDTRV
+1929 LEDTLNLRDTRV
-1941 YDIVQDENGNDR
+1941 YDVVQDENGR
-1953 RELNQKETTIGQQK
+1953 EKRELNQKETTIAQQK

-1975 REWIWK
+1975 HDWVWK
-1981 DPTRRY
+1981 DPTRRH
-1987 ELAARYNELFNSIR
+1987 ELVTRYNELFNSTR

-2008 HIVFSGMNPEI
+2008 HIVFDGMNPEI

-2140 LLREQINDIAAGIEE
+2140 LLREQIDEIAVGIEE
-2155 MEQENG
+2155 MERENG

-2180 EKLKANEKKDDV
+2180 EKLKADEKKDDV

-2209 MYKNLFLA
+2209 AFKNGFLA
-2217 TKMRNVAGLST
+2217 TKMRNVAGIAT

-2243 MDELTGGRGVVFAT
+2243 MDELTGGRGVIFAT

-2265 TELYTMQRYLQYET
+2265 TELYTMQRYLQYGT
-2279 LERMGLAHFDA
+2279 LEKMGLIHFDA

-2328 MFKAVADIKTAD
+2328 MFKEVADIKTAD
-2340 QLHLPVPNAHYETIA
+2340 QLHLPVPNAHYETMA
-2355 VKPSEY
+2355 VKPSVY
-2361 QEKMVEA
+2361 QEEMVEA
-2368 LSERAAKVHSGVVD
+2368 LSERASKVHSGAID

-2410 DDPGGKVNACMENIL
+2410 DEPGSKVNACMENIL
-2425 RIYREGDAQ
+2425 RIYKEGDAQ

-2482 IKKKDLFAKV
+2482 IKKKELFARV

-2504 QKLGAGTNIQ
+2504 QKLGAGTNVQ
-2514 DRLIALHDLDC
+2514 DRLIALHDLDA

-2628 ADYQSNQFRL
+2628 ADYQSNQFKL
-2638 EDQVLKHYP
+2638 EDQILKQYP
-2647 QEIRQAQEWV
+2647 EEIRQAQERA
-2657 KGYRADIA
+2657 KGYRADMA
-2665 LLEEHPLPKEG
+2665 LLEAHPLPKDG
-2676 FVGMT
+2676 FVGMA
-2681 IRGKLF
+2681 IKEKRIA
-2687 KDKETAGKMLLEA
+2687 DKEEAGKMLLEA
-2700 CSMIEGYRELGRYR
+2700 CRLSPHDMELGEYR

-2719 AEFDGLHQ
+2719 VDYDSYRQE
-2727 AVKLTLH
+2727 VKLVLR
-2734 GEMSYSV
+2734 GEMSHTV
-2741 KMGTDVYG
+2741 TMGTDVYG
-2749 NLIRI
+2749 NLTRI
-2754 ENALANLPRDM
+2754 ENALANMPQKL
-2765 EKTEEMIVEL
+2765 EKAEE
-2775 NRRIEQDKEELKRP
+2775 RI
-2789 FPKEAE
+2789 AE
-2795 LETKSARLAALN
+2795 LERQMKQAKAELGKPFAHEKELEAKAARLAELNAALN
-2807 AELNMDGKEEEQQEE
+2807 IDEKRKEPM
-2822 TQEKEVTEKRP
+2822 EKRP
-2833 IKDVLK
+2833 MKDVLK
-2839 EYQERANAQ
+2839 AYQERADAQ
-2848 NQDEKGRTNEWS
+2848 RQGEKGGTNEWN

>member
-1 MAKLENYVELARQ
+1 MPKIDDYVQLAAQ
-14 TMREIS
+14 TAREIA
-20 ADGEV
+20 ADGET
-25 WRSFLT
+25 WRSFLQ
-31 TASNVYKY
+31 TASTLYKY
-39 GFYDQLMIYA
+39 SFYDQMMIYA

-59 YELWTNTMRRYVRRG
+59 FELWTNTMRRYVRRG

-84 GDVPRYHYVFDA
+84 GDVPRYRYVFDIS
-96 ADTGMRKD
+96 DTGTRQNA
-104 SRSPFVWTTNEENGA
+104 RTPFTWAIREENRA
-119 AIGAMLEKEYEVS
+119 PIAAMLEKEYEVS
-132 ANRGFVGQLEEIAMQ
+132 ANRGLAGQLEEIAMQ
-147 RVMDYWQEH
+147 KAMDYWQEH

-189 QYVLLTRCGLAEEH
+189 QYMLLNRCGLAEEH
-203 RFEPEDFMGIL
+203 RFEPEDFATIL
-214 EWNTQQALAALGT
+214 EWNTPQALTALGT

-266 PENPRR
+266 PENPGRT
-272 AGDAGQVRQDAQ
+272 GDAGQVWQDAQ
-284 GISARTQEN
+284 GVSARAQEN

-300 DGRVDG
+300 DGRADG
-306 ASDGN
+306 TSGGN
-311 RPDGERKSEPHGRRD
+311 RPNGKRKGEPHSQRD

-336 EGARPDGVGR
+336 EGARSDGVGR
-346 RDEQPESTGRGN
+346 RDEQPESAGRGN
-358 RTERAGVRLN
+358 RTDRAGVRLN

-437 YHDGSGFELDGR
+437 YHDGNGFELDGR

-501 VEAPG
+501 VETPG

-560 LIRQMEV
+560 LIRQIEV

-577 LMRFRFLLPRDIL
+577 LMRFRFLLPKDIL

-609 LPDVRGFMTQ
+609 LPDVCGFMTQ

-624 VLTQSAPIAGADS
+624 VLTQNAPIAGAAS

-661 IGGKMPGVSGEHGSS
+661 IGGKMPGVSGERGSS

-702 ERIDGLIQMNRY
+702 ERVSELIRQNRY
-714 LTPEKQ
+714 LTPNRRE
-720 ALYEKKEVQDSA
+720 
-732 RNTDYDTYN
+732 TDD
-741 SIKAAHPDEIVLFQ
+741 
-755 VGDFFE
+755 
-761 LYDEDARQAAEN
+761 
-773 LGLNLTSRNLEGV
+773 
-786 GRVAMCGI
+786 
-794 PAHSLE
+794 
-800 QYVEQLRDKV
+800 
-810 DVTIAAKRENSAAY
+810 
-824 HVYTLLS
+824 
-831 VDHEAENAINA
+831 NAP
-842 YEAEFGADGTRVFRD
+842 T
-857 PDIEQQP
+857 Q
-864 QPTEQELFEQ
+864 QPTEQVLFES
-874 YKLTVSNA
+874 YKLTVGNVLS
-882 LLKDRTFVNACR
+882 KDEAFVNACR
-894 NSDRQNAYLEGAEAI
+894 NSDRQNAYLEGTQAI
-909 RRVVMASDDLQ
+909 RRIVMASDDLQ

-925 FDAPDFHERLHQ
+925 FDTPSFHERLHQ
-937 ELLEEIYPALAASEQ
+937 ELLDELYPTLAASSIPPPYRV
-952 VTRADL
+952 VT
-958 DATVRDMHGD
+958 
-968 LQDKQEKN
+968 
-976 ELEQN
+976 
-981 PNYRLLSRLKADCDY
+981 
-996 FLGAGGRVEKH
+996 
-1007 LWAGSVRAQIAKMRE
+1007 
-1022 IYETLPAKPEWLT
+1022 
-1035 KEAIDDYDEQMTPQ
+1035 
-1049 YQVVVYHH
+1049 YHH
-1057 FENGFDEKLGYQTL
+1057 FENGFDSKLDYPTL
-1071 EEATKVAQ
+1071 EEAIKAAQ
-1079 GYVNGTM
+1079 GYVNGAM
-1086 ESDGFAY
+1086 SGDGFAY
-1093 DGAAVYNHQEHRYL
+1093 DGAAVYNLQERRYL
-1107 YIYGHY
+1107 YILGDY
-1113 PDEKAH
+1113 PDAKAH
-1119 AQVEGRDFPE
+1119 AQVEGHDFPE
-1129 QPEGI
+1129 QPEG
-1134 AVTQESENSSD
+1134 AAATQKSESPAAFTD
-1145 LVDDHHPPMPPYQA
+1145 ALHPLMSHYQV

-1164 LSNTAFII
+1164 LGNTAFLI
-1172 EEVTDTH
+1172 EEITDTH
-1179 VTMRDPTL
+1179 VNLRDPTL
-1187 LYPISRIE
+1187 LYPISRVE
-1195 LRENFERM
+1195 RRDTFEQM
-1203 LAEDARNTFL
+1203 LAEDTRNDEL
-1213 FEGQTE
+1213 FYRQTDAVPAESENFVLTEEVPSDPAPQQPQEEIRLHNLVIDLTGQ
-1219 PAQAE
+1219 
-1224 TDKLKP
+1224 
-1230 PDEQVRED
+1230 
-1238 AETETSVES
+1238 ETERK
-1247 EAKAEQPKAQNFH
+1247 EAEPYKAQNFR

-1271 KTKYAFNIDA
+1271 KTKYAFNIAA
-1281 IQTLKQIESEGRQA
+1281 IQTLKQIEAEGRQA
-1295 TPQEQETLS
+1295 RPDEQEILS
-1304 KYVGWGGI
+1304 RYVGWGGL
-1312 PQAFDGNNAQWS
+1312 PQAFDAENASWQK
-1324 EEYQQLKSLLT
+1324 EYQQLKSLLT

-1350 YTSPMVIRAVYE
+1350 YTSPTVIKAMYD
-1362 ALSNMGFQSGNILEP
+1362 ALGKMGFQSGNILEP

-1389 EAMQGRKLYGVEL
+1389 ETMQGSKLYGVEL
-1402 DSIAGRI
+1402 DSITGRI
-1409 ARQLYPDA
+1409 AQQLYPDA
-1417 QIEIRGFE
+1417 KIEIKGFE
-1425 KTSRKDFFD
+1425 KTSSKDFFD

-1439 VPFGNYKVADKPF
+1439 VPFGNYKVADRPF

-1457 LIHDYFFAKAL
+1457 LIHDYFFAKTL
-1468 EQVRPGGVIAFITSK
+1468 EQVRPGGIIAYITSK

-1533 HPIDIEPDWIH
+1533 HPIDIEPDWVH
-1544 LGQTADGIPV
+1544 LGQTEDGIPI
-1554 NSYFVDHPDMVLGR
+1554 NSYFAEHPDMVLGK
-1568 MQWDKSMYGNEKET
+1568 MAWDKSMYGNEKET

-1608 RTEISEI
+1608 RIEISEI

-1624 ADPDVRNFSYAIVDG
+1624 ADPDVRNFSYALVNG
-1639 QIYYRENSIM
+1639 QVYYRENSVM
-1649 TRPTLSQTAQERVK
+1649 TRPVLNQTTQERVK
-1663 GMVELR
+1663 GMIELR
-1669 DCVQKLIN
+1669 DCVRKLID
-1677 LQLQDRSDAEIQSQQ
+1677 LQLTDGSDAEIRAQQ
-1692 VELGR
+1692 AELGR

-1704 EYGLIN
+1704 EYGIIN
-1710 SKVNGRAF
+1710 GKANGRAF

-1734 ENGGLK
+1734 EDRKLK
-1740 RKADIFDKRTIK
+1740 RKADIFSKRTIRR
-1752 QRKPVERVDTA
+1752 RKPVTQVDTA
-1763 IEALAVSI
+1763 SEALAVSI
-1771 GERAAVD
+1771 GERAKVD
-1778 LPFMAQLTGKT
+1778 LPFMARLTGKA
-1789 EDEIIA
+1789 EDEIVA

-1822 AKLRIAQTAAESDPA
+1822 AKLRVAQTAVESDSS

-1867 DKKYIQ
+1867 DKAYIQ
-1873 AFITELLKI
+1873 RFMIELLGI
-1882 PYNYQQ
+1882 PYYE
-1888 SVRVN
+1888 RRRIHVN
-1893 YEKTTAQWAIT
+1893 YAPQTAEWSID
-1904 GKNSQPFNV
+1904 GKSLLSENV
-1913 FNTMK
+1913 NNHMK
-1918 YGTKRA
+1918 YGTRRA

-1929 IEDTLNLRDTRV
+1929 LEDTLNLRDTRV
-1941 YDIVQDENGNDR
+1941 YDVVQDENGR
-1953 RELNQKETTIGQQK
+1953 EKRELNQKETTIAQQK

-1975 REWIWK
+1975 HDWVWK
-1981 DPTRRY
+1981 DPTRRH
-1987 ELAARYNELFNSIR
+1987 ELVTHYNELFNSTR

-2008 HIVFSGMNPEI
+2008 HIVFDGMNPEI

-2140 LLREQINDIAAGIEE
+2140 LLREQIDEIAAGIEE
-2155 MEQENG
+2155 MERENG

-2180 EKLKANEKKDDV
+2180 EKLKADEKKDDV

-2209 MYKNLFLA
+2209 AFKNGFLA
-2217 TKMRNVAGLST
+2217 TKMRNVAGIAT

-2243 MDELTGGRGVVFAT
+2243 MDELTGGRGVIFAT

-2265 TELYTMQRYLQYET
+2265 TELYTMQRYLQYGT
-2279 LERMGLAHFDA
+2279 LEKMGLIHFDA

-2328 MFKAVADIKTAD
+2328 MFKEVADIKTAD
-2340 QLHLPVPNAHYETIA
+2340 QLHLPVPNAHYETMA
-2355 VKPSEY
+2355 VKPSVY
-2361 QEKMVEA
+2361 QEEMVEA
-2368 LSERAAKVHSGVVD
+2368 LSERASKVHSGAVD

-2396 KLGLDQRLM
+2396 KLGLDQRLI

-2410 DDPGGKVNACMENIL
+2410 DEPGSKVNACMENIL
-2425 RIYREGDAQ
+2425 RIYKEGDAQ

-2504 QKLGAGTNIQ
+2504 QKLGAGTNVQ
-2514 DRLIALHDLDC
+2514 DRLIALHDLDA

-2575 SQIMSSKSPVRAC
+2575 SQIMTSKSPVRSC

-2612 EKMDL
+2612 EKMNL
-2617 DIEVAKLRLMK
+2617 DVEVAKLRLMK
-2628 ADYQSNQFRL
+2628 ADYQSNQFKL
-2638 EDQVLKHYP
+2638 EDQILKQYP
-2647 QEIRQAQEWV
+2647 EEIRQAQERA
-2657 KGYRADIA
+2657 KGYRADMA
-2665 LLEEHPLPKEG
+2665 LLEAHPLPKDG
-2676 FVGMT
+2676 FVGMA
-2681 IRGKLF
+2681 IKGKRIA
-2687 KDKETAGKMLLEA
+2687 DKEAAGKMLLEA
-2700 CSMIEGYRELGRYR
+2700 CRLSPHDMELGEYR

-2719 AEFDGLHQ
+2719 VDYDSYRQE
-2727 AVKLTLH
+2727 VKLVLR
-2734 GEMSYSV
+2734 GEMSHTV
-2741 KMGTDVYG
+2741 TMGTDVYG
-2749 NLIRI
+2749 NLTRI
-2754 ENALANLPRDM
+2754 ENALANMPQKL
-2765 EKTEEMIVEL
+2765 EKAEE
-2775 NRRIEQDKEELKRP
+2775 RI
-2789 FPKEAE
+2789 AE
-2795 LETKSARLAALN
+2795 LERQTEQARAELGKPFAQEKELEAKAARLAELNAALN
-2807 AELNMDGKEEEQQEE
+2807 ID
-2822 TQEKEVTEKRP
+2822 EKRREPMEKRP
-2833 IKDVLK
+2833 MKDVLK
-2839 EYQERANAQ
+2839 AYQERADAQ
-2848 NQDEKGRTNEWS
+2848 SQGEKGGTNEWN

>member
-1 MAKLENYVELARQ
+1 MPKIDDYVQLARQ
-14 TMREIS
+14 TMREIA
-20 ADGEV
+20 ADGET
-25 WRSFLT
+25 WRSFLQ
-31 TASNVYKY
+31 TASTLYKY
-39 GFYDQLMIYA
+39 SFYDQMMIYA

-59 YELWTNTMRRYVRRG
+59 FELWTNTMRRYVRRG
-74 AKGIALLDMT
+74 AKGIALLDMI
-84 GDVPRYHYVFDA
+84 GDVPRYRYVFDIS
-96 ADTGMRKD
+96 DTGTRQNA
-104 SRSPFVWTTNEENGA
+104 RTPFTWTIREENSMPIA
-119 AIGAMLEKEYEVS
+119 AMLEKEYEVS
-132 ANRGFVGQLEEIAMQ
+132 ANRGLAGQLEEIAMQ
-147 RVMDYWQEH
+147 KAMDYWQEH

-170 GYDELNLELAFR
+170 EYDELNLELAFR
-182 NTATAGV
+182 NTATTGV
-189 QYVLLTRCGLAEEH
+189 QYMLLSRCGLAEEH
-203 RFEPEDFMGIL
+203 RFEPEDFAAIL
-214 EWNTQQALAALGT
+214 EWNTPQALTALGT

-266 PENPRR
+266 PENPGRT
-272 AGDAGQVRQDAQ
+272 GDAGQVRQDAQ
-284 GISARTQEN
+284 GVSEGAQKDD
-293 AVQQPAP
+293 VQQPAA
-300 DGRVDG
+300 DGRTDG
-306 ASDGN
+306 ASGGN
-311 RPDGERKSEPHGRRD
+311 RPDSGRAGEPHGQRD
-326 GGGAGRDRSV
+326 GGGAGRERSA
-336 EGARPDGVGR
+336 EGTRPDGVGR
-346 RDEQPESTGRGN
+346 RDEQPESAGRGN
-358 RTERAGVRLN
+358 RTDRAGVRLN

-483 KRVGAL
+483 KRVGEL

-560 LIRQMEV
+560 LIWQMEV
-567 FADAVAMQPD
+567 FADAVAIQPD
-577 LMRFRFLLPRDIL
+577 LMRFRFLLPKDIL

-624 VLTQSAPIAGADS
+624 VLTQNAPIAGAGS

-702 ERIDGLIQMNRY
+702 ERIDRLIHDGHY
-714 LTPEKQ
+714 LK
-720 ALYEKKEVQDSA
+720 S
-732 RNTDYDTYN
+732 
-741 SIKAAHPDEIVLFQ
+741 
-755 VGDFFE
+755 
-761 LYDEDARQAAEN
+761 
-773 LGLNLTSRNLEGV
+773 
-786 GRVAMCGI
+786 
-794 PAHSLE
+794 
-800 QYVEQLRDKV
+800 
-810 DVTIAAKRENSAAY
+810 
-824 HVYTLLS
+824 
-831 VDHEAENAINA
+831 
-842 YEAEFGADGTRVFRD
+842 
-857 PDIEQQP
+857 
-864 QPTEQELFEQ
+864 
-874 YKLTVSNA
+874 
-882 LLKDRTFVNACR
+882 
-894 NSDRQNAYLEGAEAI
+894 
-909 RRVVMASDDLQ
+909 
-920 LVRLY
+920 
-925 FDAPDFHERLHQ
+925 DAPDRKKP
-937 ELLEEIYPALAASEQ
+937 EISFTPDVEAY
-952 VTRADL
+952 
-958 DATVRDMHGD
+958 
-968 LQDKQEKN
+968 K
-976 ELEQN
+976 
-981 PNYRLLSRLKADCDY
+981 RLKDEHPRRLVGVRVDDTLLFYGEDAQTAATLMDTRLFERDVPGMGAVSVTGMPFGRWSVAAKALTENGHGIY
-996 FLGAGGRVEKH
+996 FAEPAEQGG
-1007 LWAGSVRAQIAKMRE
+1007 
-1022 IYETLPAKPEWLT
+1022 YEVV
-1035 KEAIDDYDEQMTPQ
+1035 KELDGRRDEPS
-1049 YQVVVYHH
+1049 YQV
-1057 FENGFDEKLGYQTL
+1057 
-1071 EEATKVAQ
+1071 
-1079 GYVNGTM
+1079 
-1086 ESDGFAY
+1086 
-1093 DGAAVYNHQEHRYL
+1093 
-1107 YIYGHY
+1107 
-1113 PDEKAH
+1113 
-1119 AQVEGRDFPE
+1119 
-1129 QPEGI
+1129 
-1134 AVTQESENSSD
+1134 
-1145 LVDDHHPPMPPYQA
+1145 

-1164 LSNTAFII
+1164 LGNTAFLI
-1172 EEVTDTH
+1172 EEITDTH
-1179 VTMRDPTL
+1179 VNLRDPTL
-1187 LYPISRIE
+1187 LYPISRVE
-1195 LRENFERM
+1195 RRDTFEQM
-1203 LAEDARNTFL
+1203 LAEDMRNDEL
-1213 FEGQTE
+1213 FYRQT
-1219 PAQAE
+1219 
-1224 TDKLKP
+1224 
-1230 PDEQVRED
+1230 D
-1238 AETETSVES
+1238 AMPVES
-1247 EAKAEQPKAQNFH
+1247 ENFILTEEVPSDPAPQQPQEEIRLHNLVIDLTGQETERKEAEPYKAQNFR

-1271 KTKYAFNIDA
+1271 KTKYAFNIAA
-1281 IQTLKQIESEGRQA
+1281 IQTLKQIEAEGRQA
-1295 TPQEQETLS
+1295 RPDEQEILS
-1304 KYVGWGGI
+1304 RYVGWGGL
-1312 PQAFDGNNAQWS
+1312 PQAFDAENASWQK
-1324 EEYQQLKSLLT
+1324 EYQQLKSLLT

-1350 YTSPMVIRAVYE
+1350 YTSPVVIRAMYE
-1362 ALSNMGFQSGNILEP
+1362 ALDSMGFQDGNVLEP
-1377 SCGVGNF
+1377 ACGVGNF
-1384 FGCLP
+1384 FGMLP
-1389 EAMQGRKLYGVEL
+1389 EAMQSSKLYGVEL
-1402 DSIAGRI
+1402 DSITGRM

-1417 QIEIRGFE
+1417 RIEITGFE
-1425 KTSRKDFFD
+1425 KTNRKDFFD

-1439 VPFGNYKVADKPF
+1439 VPFGNYKVADRAF

-1457 LIHDYFFAKAL
+1457 LIHDYFLAKTL

-1483 GTMDKASPDVRRYI
+1483 GTMDKASPEVRRYI

-1554 NSYFVDHPDMVLGR
+1554 NSYFVDHPDMMLGR

-1608 RTEISEI
+1608 RIEISET

-1624 ADPDVRNFSYAIVDG
+1624 ADPDVRNFSYALVNG
-1639 QIYYRENSIM
+1639 QVYYRENSVM
-1649 TRPTLSQTAQERVK
+1649 TRPVLNQTTQERIK
-1663 GMVELR
+1663 GMIELR
-1669 DCVQKLIN
+1669 DCVRKLID
-1677 LQLQDRSDAEIQSQQ
+1677 LQLTDGSDAEIRAQQ
-1692 VELGR
+1692 AELGR
-1697 LYDAFSA
+1697 MYDAFSA
-1704 EYGLIN
+1704 EYGIIN
-1710 SKVNGRAF
+1710 GKANGRAF

-1734 ENGGLK
+1734 EDRKLK
-1740 RKADIFDKRTIK
+1740 RKADIFSKRTIRR
-1752 QRKPVERVDTA
+1752 RKPVTQVDTA
-1763 IEALAVSI
+1763 SEALAVSI
-1771 GERAAVD
+1771 GERAKVD
-1778 LPFMAQLTGKT
+1778 LPFMARLTGKA
-1789 EDEIIA
+1789 EDEIVA

-1822 AKLRIAQTAAESDPA
+1822 AKLRVAQTAAESDPS

-1867 DKKYIQ
+1867 DKAYIQ
-1873 AFITELLKI
+1873 RFMIELLGI
-1882 PYNYQQ
+1882 PYYEQ
-1888 SVRVN
+1888 RRIHVN
-1893 YEKTTAQWAIT
+1893 YAPQTAEWSID
-1904 GKNSQPFNV
+1904 GKSLLSENV
-1913 FNTMK
+1913 NNHMK
-1918 YGTKRA
+1918 YGTRCA

-1929 IEDTLNLRDTRV
+1929 LEDTLNLRDTRV
-1941 YDIVQDENGNDR
+1941 YDVVQDENGR
-1953 RELNQKETTIGQQK
+1953 EKRELNQKETTIAQQK

-1975 REWIWK
+1975 HDWVWK
-1981 DPTRRY
+1981 DPTRRH
-1987 ELAARYNELFNSIR
+1987 ELVTRYNELFNSTR

-2008 HIVFSGMNPEI
+2008 HIVFDGMNPEI

-2140 LLREQINDIAAGIEE
+2140 LLREQIDEIAAGIEE
-2155 MEQENG
+2155 MERENG

-2180 EKLKANEKKDDV
+2180 EKLKADEKKDDV

-2209 MYKNLFLA
+2209 AFKNGFLA
-2217 TKMRNVAGLST
+2217 TKMRNVAGIAT

-2243 MDELTGGRGVVFAT
+2243 MDELTGGRGVIFAT

-2265 TELYTMQRYLQYET
+2265 TELYTMQRYLQYGT
-2279 LERMGLAHFDA
+2279 LEKMGLIHFDA

-2328 MFKAVADIKTAD
+2328 MFKEVADIKTAD
-2340 QLHLPVPNAHYETIA
+2340 QLHLPVPNAHYETMA
-2355 VKPSEY
+2355 VKPSVY
-2361 QEKMVEA
+2361 QEEMVEA
-2368 LSERAAKVHSGVVD
+2368 LSERASKVHSGAVD

-2410 DDPGGKVNACMENIL
+2410 DEPGSKVNACMENIL
-2425 RIYREGDAQ
+2425 RIYKEGDAQ

-2504 QKLGAGTNIQ
+2504 QKLGAGTNVQ
-2514 DRLIALHDLDC
+2514 DRLIALHDLDA

-2602 ALCAGDPRIK
+2602 ALCAGDPRIR

-2628 ADYQSNQFRL
+2628 ADYQSNQFKL
-2638 EDQVLKHYP
+2638 EDQILKQYP
-2647 QEIRQAQEWV
+2647 EEIRQAQERA
-2657 KGYRADIA
+2657 KGYRADMA
-2665 LLEEHPLPKEG
+2665 LLEAHPLPKDG
-2676 FVGMT
+2676 FVGMA
-2681 IRGKLF
+2681 IKGKRIA
-2687 KDKETAGKMLLEA
+2687 DKEAAGKMLLEA
-2700 CSMIEGYRELGRYR
+2700 CRLSPHDMELGEYR

-2719 AEFDGLHQ
+2719 VDYDSYRQE
-2727 AVKLTLH
+2727 VKLILR
-2734 GEMSYSV
+2734 GEMSHTV
-2741 KMGTDVYG
+2741 TMGTDVYG
-2749 NLIRI
+2749 NLTRI
-2754 ENALANLPRDM
+2754 ENALANMPQKL
-2765 EKTEEMIVEL
+2765 EKAEE
-2775 NRRIEQDKEELKRP
+2775 RI
-2789 FPKEAE
+2789 AE
-2795 LETKSARLAALN
+2795 LERQTEQAKAELGKPFAQEKALEAKAARLAELNAALN
-2807 AELNMDGKEEEQQEE
+2807 IDEKRKEPM
-2822 TQEKEVTEKRP
+2822 EKRP
-2833 IKDVLK
+2833 MKDVLK
-2839 EYQERANAQ
+2839 AYQERADAQ
-2848 NQDEKGRTNEWS
+2848 SQGEKGGTNEWN

>member
-20 ADGEV
+20 ADGEN
-25 WRSFLT
+25 WRAFLA

-59 YELWTNTMRRYVRRG
+59 YEIWNQTMRRYVRRG
-74 AKGIALLDMT
+74 AKGIALLDMM

-104 SRSPFVWTTNEENGA
+104 SRSPFVWTINEENGA

-132 ANRGFVGQLEEIAMQ
+132 ANRGLAGQLEEIAMQ

-170 GYDELNLELAFR
+170 EYDELNLELAFR
-182 NTATAGV
+182 NTATTGV
-189 QYVLLTRCGLAEEH
+189 QYMLFSRCGLAEEH
-203 RFEPEDFMGIL
+203 RFEPEDFTTIL
-214 EWNTQQALAALGT
+214 EWNTPQALTALGT

-246 VERSKEHVELQNGE
+246 VERSRPYAELQNGE
-260 RIPDSR
+260 RLSDSR
-266 PENPRR
+266 PENPGR
-272 AGDAGQVRQDAQ
+272 AGDAGQIRQDAQ
-284 GISARTQEN
+284 GVSEGAQKDD
-293 AVQQPAP
+293 VQQPAA
-300 DGRVDG
+300 DGRTDG
-306 ASDGN
+306 ASGGN
-311 RPDGERKSEPHGRRD
+311 RPDGGRAGEPHGQRD
-326 GGGAGRDRSV
+326 GGGAGRERSA
-336 EGARPDGVGR
+336 EGTRPDGVGR
-346 RDEQPESTGRGN
+346 RDEQPESAGRGN
-358 RTERAGVRLN
+358 RTDRAGVRLN

-483 KRVGAL
+483 KRVGEL

-506 TIRRKVAERLIY
+506 TIRRKTAERLIY

-567 FADAVAMQPD
+567 FADAVAIQPD
-577 LMRFRFLLPRDIL
+577 LMRFRFLLPKDIL
-590 PRLRDLALARK
+590 PRLRDLALVRK

-624 VLTQSAPIAGADS
+624 VLTQNAPIAGAGS

-661 IGGKMPGVSGEHGSS
+661 IGGRMPGVSGEHGSS

-702 ERIDGLIQMNRY
+702 ERIDRLIHDGHY
-714 LTPEKQ
+714 LK
-720 ALYEKKEVQDSA
+720 S
-732 RNTDYDTYN
+732 
-741 SIKAAHPDEIVLFQ
+741 
-755 VGDFFE
+755 
-761 LYDEDARQAAEN
+761 
-773 LGLNLTSRNLEGV
+773 
-786 GRVAMCGI
+786 
-794 PAHSLE
+794 
-800 QYVEQLRDKV
+800 
-810 DVTIAAKRENSAAY
+810 
-824 HVYTLLS
+824 
-831 VDHEAENAINA
+831 
-842 YEAEFGADGTRVFRD
+842 
-857 PDIEQQP
+857 
-864 QPTEQELFEQ
+864 
-874 YKLTVSNA
+874 
-882 LLKDRTFVNACR
+882 
-894 NSDRQNAYLEGAEAI
+894 
-909 RRVVMASDDLQ
+909 
-920 LVRLY
+920 
-925 FDAPDFHERLHQ
+925 DAPDRIEPEISFTPDVEAYKKLKDEHPRRLVGVRVDDT
-937 ELLEEIYPALAASEQ
+937 LLFY
-952 VTRADL
+952 
-958 DATVRDMHGD
+958 GD
-968 LQDKQEKN
+968 D
-976 ELEQN
+976 
-981 PNYRLLSRLKADCDY
+981 
-996 FLGAGGRVEKH
+996 
-1007 LWAGSVRAQIAKMRE
+1007 AQIAAPLMDTRLFE
-1022 IYETLPAKPEWLT
+1022 RDIPGMGAVSVTGMPFGRWSVAAKALT
-1035 KEAIDDYDEQMTPQ
+1035 
-1049 YQVVVYHH
+1049 
-1057 FENGFDEKLGYQTL
+1057 ENGHGIYFAEPAEQGGYEVVKELDGRRDE
-1071 EEATKVAQ
+1071 
-1079 GYVNGTM
+1079 
-1086 ESDGFAY
+1086 
-1093 DGAAVYNHQEHRYL
+1093 
-1107 YIYGHY
+1107 
-1113 PDEKAH
+1113 
-1119 AQVEGRDFPE
+1119 
-1129 QPEGI
+1129 
-1134 AVTQESENSSD
+1134 
-1145 LVDDHHPPMPPYQA
+1145 PPYQA

-1164 LSNTAFII
+1164 LGNTAFII

-1195 LRENFERM
+1195 RRDVFERM
-1203 LAEDARNTFL
+1203 LAEDARNAFR
-1213 FEGQTE
+1213 FDGQAAPAQTE
-1219 PAQAE
+1219 
-1224 TDKLKP
+1224 TDNPKP
-1230 PDEQVRED
+1230 PDEQVRKD
-1238 AETETSVES
+1238 ANAETSVES
-1247 EAKAEQPKAQNFH
+1247 EAKIEQSRVQNFR
-1260 ITDDHL
+1260 ITDDQL

-1271 KTKYAFNIDA
+1271 KTKYAFNIAA
-1281 IQTLKQIESEGRQA
+1281 IQALKQIEAEGRQA
-1295 TPQEQETLS
+1295 TPQEQEILS
-1304 KYVGWGGI
+1304 KYVGWGGL
-1312 PQAFDGNNAQWS
+1312 PQAFDVENSSWQK
-1324 EEYQQLKSLLT
+1324 EYQQLKSLLT

-1350 YTSPMVIRAVYE
+1350 YTSPTVIKAMYD
-1362 ALSNMGFQSGNILEP
+1362 ALGKMGFQSGNILEP

-1384 FGCLP
+1384 FGMLP
-1389 EAMQGRKLYGVEL
+1389 ESMSQSRLYGVEL
-1402 DSIAGRI
+1402 DSITGRI

-1417 QIEIRGFE
+1417 RIEITGFE
-1425 KTSRKDFFD
+1425 KTNRKDFFD

-1439 VPFGNYKVADKPF
+1439 VPFGNYKVADRAF

-1457 LIHDYFFAKAL
+1457 LIHDYFLAKTL
-1468 EQVRPGGVIAFITSK
+1468 EQVRPGGMIAFITSK

-1497 AQRAELLG
+1497 AQQAELLG

-1544 LGQTADGIPV
+1544 LGRTADGIPI
-1554 NSYFVDHPDMVLGR
+1554 NSYFVDHPDMMLGR

-1593 QQLHAAVRNIDGEYK
+1593 QQLHAAIQNINGKYK
-1608 RTEISEI
+1608 RIEISEM

-1624 ADPDVRNFSYAIVDG
+1624 ADPDVRNFSYALVNG
-1639 QIYYRENSIM
+1639 QVYYRENSVM
-1649 TRPTLSQTAQERVK
+1649 TRPVLNQTTQERVK
-1663 GMVELR
+1663 GMIELR
-1669 DCVQKLIN
+1669 DCVRKLID
-1677 LQLQDRSDAEIQSQQ
+1677 LQLTDGSDAEIRAQQ
-1692 VELGR
+1692 AELGR

-1704 EYGLIN
+1704 EYGIIN
-1710 SKVNGRAF
+1710 GKANGRAF

-1734 ENGGLK
+1734 EDRKLK
-1740 RKADIFDKRTIK
+1740 RKADIFSKRTIRR
-1752 QRKPVERVDTA
+1752 RKPVTQVDTA
-1763 IEALAVSI
+1763 SEALAVSI
-1771 GERAAVD
+1771 GERAKVD
-1778 LPFMAQLTGKT
+1778 LPFMARLTGKA
-1789 EDEIIA
+1789 EDEIVA

-1807 QTWQTADEYLSGNVR
+1807 QMWQTADEYLSGNVR
-1822 AKLRIAQTAAESDPA
+1822 AKLRVAQTAAESDPS

-1867 DKKYIQ
+1867 DKAYIQ
-1873 AFITELLKI
+1873 RFMIELLGI
-1882 PYNYQQ
+1882 PYYEQ
-1888 SVRVN
+1888 RRIHVN
-1893 YEKTTAQWAIT
+1893 YAPQTAEWSID
-1904 GKNSQPFNV
+1904 GKSLLSENV
-1913 FNTMK
+1913 NNHMK
-1918 YGTKRA
+1918 YGTRRA

-1929 IEDTLNLRDTRV
+1929 LEDTLNLRDTRV
-1941 YDIVQDENGNDR
+1941 YDVVQDENGRDK
-1953 RELNQKETTIGQQK
+1953 RELNQKETTIAQQK

-1975 REWIWK
+1975 HDWVWK
-1981 DPTRRY
+1981 DPTRRH
-1987 ELAARYNELFNSIR
+1987 ELVTRYNELFNSTR

-2008 HIVFSGMNPEI
+2008 HIVFDGMNPEI

-2140 LLREQINDIAAGIEE
+2140 LLREQIDEIAAGIEE
-2155 MEQENG
+2155 MERENG

-2180 EKLKANEKKDDV
+2180 EKLKADEKKDDV

-2209 MYKNLFLA
+2209 AFKNGFLA
-2217 TKMRNVAGLST
+2217 TKMRNVAGIAT

-2243 MDELTGGRGVVFAT
+2243 MDELTGGRGVIFAT

-2265 TELYTMQRYLQYET
+2265 TELYTMQHYLQYGT
-2279 LERMGLAHFDA
+2279 LEKMGLIHFDA

-2328 MFKAVADIKTAD
+2328 MFKEVADIKTAD
-2340 QLHLPVPNAHYETIA
+2340 QLHLPVPNAHYETMA
-2355 VKPSEY
+2355 VKPSVY
-2361 QEKMVEA
+2361 QEEMVEA
-2368 LSERAAKVHSGVVD
+2368 LSERASKVHSGAVD

-2410 DDPGGKVNACMENIL
+2410 DEPGSKVNACMENIL
-2425 RIYREGDAQ
+2425 RIYKEGDAQ

-2504 QKLGAGTNIQ
+2504 QKLGAGTNVQ
-2514 DRLIALHDLDC
+2514 DRLIALHDLDA

-2628 ADYQSNQFRL
+2628 ADYQSNQFKL
-2638 EDQVLKHYP
+2638 EDQILKQYP
-2647 QEIRQAQEWV
+2647 EEIRQAQERA
-2657 KGYRADIA
+2657 KGYRADMA
-2665 LLEEHPLPKEG
+2665 LLEAHPLPKDG
-2676 FVGMT
+2676 FVGMA
-2681 IRGKLF
+2681 IKGKRIA
-2687 KDKETAGKMLLEA
+2687 DKEAAGKMLLEA
-2700 CSMIEGYRELGRYR
+2700 CRLSPHDMELGEYR

-2719 AEFDGLHQ
+2719 VDYDSYRQE
-2727 AVKLTLH
+2727 VKLILR
-2734 GEMSYSV
+2734 GEMSHTV
-2741 KMGTDVYG
+2741 TMGTDVYG
-2749 NLIRI
+2749 NLTRI
-2754 ENALANLPRDM
+2754 ENALANMPQKL
-2765 EKTEEMIVEL
+2765 EKAEE
-2775 NRRIEQDKEELKRP
+2775 RI
-2789 FPKEAE
+2789 AE
-2795 LETKSARLAALN
+2795 LERQTEQARAELGKPFAQEKALEAKAARLAELNAALN
-2807 AELNMDGKEEEQQEE
+2807 ID
-2822 TQEKEVTEKRP
+2822 EKRREPMEKRP
-2833 IKDVLK
+2833 MKDVLK
-2839 EYQERANAQ
+2839 AYQERADAQ
-2848 NQDEKGRTNEWS
+2848 RQGEKGGTNEWN

>member
-1 MAKLENYVELARQ
+1 
-14 TMREIS
+14 
-20 ADGEV
+20 
-25 WRSFLT
+25 
-31 TASNVYKY
+31 
-39 GFYDQLMIYA
+39 
-49 QRPDATACAS
+49 
-59 YELWTNTMRRYVRRG
+59 
-74 AKGIALLDMT
+74 
-84 GDVPRYHYVFDA
+84 
-96 ADTGMRKD
+96 
-104 SRSPFVWTTNEENGA
+104 
-119 AIGAMLEKEYEVS
+119 
-132 ANRGFVGQLEEIAMQ
+132 
-147 RVMDYWQEH
+147 
-156 QDELRDIVDGSLLM
+156 
-170 GYDELNLELAFR
+170 
-182 NTATAGV
+182 
-189 QYVLLTRCGLAEEH
+189 
-203 RFEPEDFMGIL
+203 
-214 EWNTQQALAALGT
+214 
-227 AVSEISEEVLRSIE
+227 
-241 REARS
+241 
-246 VERSKEHVELQNGE
+246 
-260 RIPDSR
+260 
-266 PENPRR
+266 
-272 AGDAGQVRQDAQ
+272 
-284 GISARTQEN
+284 
-293 AVQQPAP
+293 
-300 DGRVDG
+300 
-306 ASDGN
+306 
-311 RPDGERKSEPHGRRD
+311 
-326 GGGAGRDRSV
+326 
-336 EGARPDGVGR
+336 
-346 RDEQPESTGRGN
+346 
-358 RTERAGVRLN
+358 
-368 PGQTSLFE
+368 
-376 TITEYGEGADDR
+376 
-388 AVSAPSFI
+388 
-396 SKALDTALRFGGN
+396 
-409 GEDTRMELAFDAM
+409 MELAFDAM

-483 KRVGAL
+483 KRVGEL

-577 LMRFRFLLPRDIL
+577 LMRFRFLLPKDIL
-590 PRLRDLALARK
+590 PRFRDLALARK

-624 VLTQSAPIAGADS
+624 VLTQSAPIAGAGS
-637 RIYQFFSAP
+637 RIYQFFSKP

-702 ERIDGLIQMNRY
+702 ERIDRLIHDGHY
-714 LTPEKQ
+714 LK
-720 ALYEKKEVQDSA
+720 S
-732 RNTDYDTYN
+732 
-741 SIKAAHPDEIVLFQ
+741 
-755 VGDFFE
+755 
-761 LYDEDARQAAEN
+761 
-773 LGLNLTSRNLEGV
+773 
-786 GRVAMCGI
+786 
-794 PAHSLE
+794 
-800 QYVEQLRDKV
+800 
-810 DVTIAAKRENSAAY
+810 
-824 HVYTLLS
+824 
-831 VDHEAENAINA
+831 
-842 YEAEFGADGTRVFRD
+842 
-857 PDIEQQP
+857 
-864 QPTEQELFEQ
+864 
-874 YKLTVSNA
+874 
-882 LLKDRTFVNACR
+882 
-894 NSDRQNAYLEGAEAI
+894 
-909 RRVVMASDDLQ
+909 
-920 LVRLY
+920 
-925 FDAPDFHERLHQ
+925 DAPDRKEP
-937 ELLEEIYPALAASEQ
+937 EISFTPDVKAY
-952 VTRADL
+952 
-958 DATVRDMHGD
+958 
-968 LQDKQEKN
+968 K
-976 ELEQN
+976 
-981 PNYRLLSRLKADCDY
+981 RLKDEHPRRLVGVRVDDTILFYGEDAQTAAPLMDTRLFERDIPGMGTISVTGMPFGRWSVAAKALTENGHGIY
-996 FLGAGGRVEKH
+996 FAEPAEQGG
-1007 LWAGSVRAQIAKMRE
+1007 
-1022 IYETLPAKPEWLT
+1022 YEVV
-1035 KEAIDDYDEQMTPQ
+1035 KELDGRRNEPS
-1049 YQVVVYHH
+1049 YQV
-1057 FENGFDEKLGYQTL
+1057 
-1071 EEATKVAQ
+1071 
-1079 GYVNGTM
+1079 
-1086 ESDGFAY
+1086 
-1093 DGAAVYNHQEHRYL
+1093 
-1107 YIYGHY
+1107 
-1113 PDEKAH
+1113 
-1119 AQVEGRDFPE
+1119 
-1129 QPEGI
+1129 
-1134 AVTQESENSSD
+1134 
-1145 LVDDHHPPMPPYQA
+1145 

-1164 LSNTAFII
+1164 LGDTAFLI
-1172 EEVTDTH
+1172 EEITDTH
-1179 VTMRDPTL
+1179 VNLRDPTL
-1187 LYPISRIE
+1187 LYPISRVE
-1195 LRENFERM
+1195 RRDTFEQM
-1203 LAEDARNTFL
+1203 LAEDTRNDEL
-1213 FEGQTE
+1213 FYKQTDAMPAESENFVLTEEAPSDPAPQQPQEEIRLHNLVIDLTGQ
-1219 PAQAE
+1219 
-1224 TDKLKP
+1224 
-1230 PDEQVRED
+1230 
-1238 AETETSVES
+1238 ETERK
-1247 EAKAEQPKAQNFH
+1247 EAEPYKAQNFR

-1271 KTKYAFNIDA
+1271 KTKYAFNIAA
-1281 IQTLKQIESEGRQA
+1281 IQTLKQIEAEGRQA
-1295 TPQEQETLS
+1295 RPDEQEILS
-1304 KYVGWGGI
+1304 RYVGWGGL
-1312 PQAFDGNNAQWS
+1312 PQAFDAENASWQK
-1324 EEYQQLKSLLT
+1324 EYQQLKSLLT

-1350 YTSPMVIRAVYE
+1350 YTSPVVIRAMYE
-1362 ALSNMGFQSGNILEP
+1362 ALGSMGFQDGNVLEP
-1377 SCGVGNF
+1377 ACGVGNF
-1384 FGCLP
+1384 FGMLP
-1389 EAMQGRKLYGVEL
+1389 ESMSQSRLYGVEL
-1402 DSIAGRI
+1402 DSITGRM

-1417 QIEIRGFE
+1417 RIKITGFE
-1425 KTSRKDFFD
+1425 KTNRKDFFD

-1439 VPFGNYKVADKPF
+1439 VPFGNYKVADRAF

-1457 LIHDYFFAKAL
+1457 LIHDYFLAKTL

-1544 LGQTADGIPV
+1544 LGQTADGIPI
-1554 NSYFVDHPDMVLGR
+1554 NSYFVDHPDMMLGR

-1608 RTEISEI
+1608 RMEIFET

-1624 ADPDVRNFSYAIVDG
+1624 ADPDVRNFSYALVNG
-1639 QIYYRENSIM
+1639 QVYYRENSVM
-1649 TRPTLSQTAQERVK
+1649 TRPVLNQTTQERIK
-1663 GMVELR
+1663 GMIELR
-1669 DCVQKLIN
+1669 DCVRKLID
-1677 LQLQDRSDAEIQSQQ
+1677 LQLTDGSDAEIRAQQ
-1692 VELGR
+1692 EELGR

-1704 EYGLIN
+1704 EYGIIN
-1710 SKVNGRAF
+1710 GKANGRAF

-1734 ENGGLK
+1734 EDRKLK
-1740 RKADIFDKRTIK
+1740 RKADIFSKRTILR
-1752 QRKPVERVDTA
+1752 RKPVTQVDTA
-1763 IEALAVSI
+1763 SEALAVSI
-1771 GERAAVD
+1771 GEQAKVD
-1778 LPFMAQLTGKT
+1778 LPFMARLTGKA
-1789 EDEIIA
+1789 EDEIVA

-1822 AKLRIAQTAAESDPA
+1822 AKLRVAQTAAESDPS

-1867 DKKYIQ
+1867 DKAYIQ
-1873 AFITELLKI
+1873 RFMIELLGI
-1882 PYNYQQ
+1882 SYYEQ
-1888 SVRVN
+1888 RRIHVN
-1893 YEKTTAQWAIT
+1893 YAPQTAEWSID
-1904 GKNSQPFNV
+1904 GKSLLSENV
-1913 FNTMK
+1913 NTHMK
-1918 YGTKRA
+1918 YGTRRA

-1929 IEDTLNLRDTRV
+1929 LEDTLNLRDTRV
-1941 YDIVQDENGNDR
+1941 YDVVQDENGR
-1953 RELNQKETTIGQQK
+1953 EKRELNQKETTIAQQK

-1975 REWIWK
+1975 HDWVWK
-1981 DPTRRY
+1981 DPTRRH
-1987 ELAARYNELFNSIR
+1987 ELVTRYNELFNSTR

-2008 HIVFSGMNPEI
+2008 HIVFDGMNPEI

-2102 KAKRKQFCARIATG
+2102 KAKRKQFCARIAMG

-2133 SQERQER
+2133 SQARQER
-2140 LLREQINDIAAGIEE
+2140 LLREQIDEIAAGIEE
-2155 MEQENG
+2155 MERENG

-2180 EKLKANEKKDDV
+2180 EKLKADEKKDDV

-2209 MYKNLFLA
+2209 AFKNGFLA
-2217 TKMRNVAGLST
+2217 TKMRNVAGIAT

-2243 MDELTGGRGVVFAT
+2243 MDELTGGRGVIFAT

-2265 TELYTMQRYLQYET
+2265 TELYTMQRYLQYGT
-2279 LERMGLAHFDA
+2279 LEKMGLIHFDA

-2328 MFKAVADIKTAD
+2328 MFKEVADIKTAD
-2340 QLHLPVPNAHYETIA
+2340 QLHLPVPNAHYETMA
-2355 VKPSEY
+2355 VKPSVY
-2361 QEKMVEA
+2361 QEEMVEA
-2368 LSERAAKVHSGVVD
+2368 LSERASKVHSGAVD

-2410 DDPGGKVNACMENIL
+2410 DEPGSKVNACMENIL
-2425 RIYREGDAQ
+2425 RIYKEGNAQ

-2482 IKKKDLFAKV
+2482 IKKKELFAKV

-2504 QKLGAGTNIQ
+2504 QKLGAGTNVQ
-2514 DRLIALHDLDC
+2514 DRLIALHDLDA

-2628 ADYQSNQFRL
+2628 ADYQSNQFKL
-2638 EDQVLKHYP
+2638 EDQILKQYP
-2647 QEIRQAQEWV
+2647 EEIRQAQERA
-2657 KGYRADIA
+2657 KGYRADMA
-2665 LLEEHPLPKEG
+2665 LLEAHPLPKDG
-2676 FVGMT
+2676 FVGMA
-2681 IRGKLF
+2681 IKGKRIV
-2687 KDKETAGKMLLEA
+2687 DKEAAGKMLLEA
-2700 CSMIEGYRELGRYR
+2700 CRLSPHDMELGEYR

-2719 AEFDGLHQ
+2719 VDYDSYRQE
-2727 AVKLTLH
+2727 VKLVLR
-2734 GEMSYSV
+2734 GEMSHTV
-2741 KMGTDVYG
+2741 TMGTDVYG
-2749 NLIRI
+2749 NLTRI
-2754 ENALANLPRDM
+2754 ENALVNMPQKL
-2765 EKTEEMIVEL
+2765 EKAEE
-2775 NRRIEQDKEELKRP
+2775 RI
-2789 FPKEAE
+2789 AE
-2795 LETKSARLAALN
+2795 LERQTEQARAELGKPFAQEKELEAKAARLAELNAALN
-2807 AELNMDGKEEEQQEE
+2807 ID
-2822 TQEKEVTEKRP
+2822 EKRKEP
-2833 IKDVLK
+2833 MEKRSMKDVLK
-2839 EYQERANAQ
+2839 AYQERADAQ
-2848 NQDEKGRTNEWS
+2848 SQGEKGGTNEWN

>member
-20 ADGEV
+20 ADGEN
-25 WRSFLT
+25 WRAFLT

-59 YELWTNTMRRYVRRG
+59 FELWTNTMRRYVRRG

-104 SRSPFVWTTNEENGA
+104 SRSPFVWTINEENGA
-119 AIGAMLEKEYEVS
+119 AIGALLEKEYEVS
-132 ANRGFVGQLEEIAMQ
+132 ANRGLAGQLEEIAMQ
-147 RVMDYWQEH
+147 HVMDYWQEH

-182 NTATAGV
+182 NTATAGI
-189 QYVLLTRCGLAEEH
+189 QYILLTRCGLAEEH
-203 RFEPEDFMGIL
+203 RFEPEDFATIL
-214 EWNTQQALAALGT
+214 EWNTPQALTALGT

-246 VERSKEHVELQNGE
+246 VERSRPHAELQNGE
-260 RIPDSR
+260 RLSDSR
-266 PENPRR
+266 PENPGR

-284 GISARTQEN
+284 GVSEGVQKDD
-293 AVQQPAP
+293 VQQPAA
-300 DGRVDG
+300 DGRTDG

-311 RPDGERKSEPHGRRD
+311 RPDGGRAGEPHGQRD
-326 GGGAGRDRSV
+326 GGGAGRERSA
-336 EGARPDGVGR
+336 EGTRPDGVGR
-346 RDEQPESTGRGN
+346 RDEQPESAGRGN
-358 RTERAGVRLN
+358 RTDRAGVRLN

-388 AVSAPSFI
+388 AVSSPSFI

-437 YHDGSGFELDGR
+437 YHDGNGFELDGR

-454 FDPSGIQMAAGDRAR
+454 FDPSGIPMAAGDRAR

-577 LMRFRFLLPRDIL
+577 LMRFRFLLPKDIL

-624 VLTQSAPIAGADS
+624 VLTQNAPIAGAGS

-661 IGGKMPGVSGEHGSS
+661 IGGRMPGVSGEHGSS

-786 GRVAMCGI
+786 GRVAMCKI

-810 DVTIAAKRENSAAY
+810 DVTIAEKRENSAAY

-857 PDIEQQP
+857 SAIEQQT
-864 QPTEQELFEQ
+864 QPTMQ
-874 YKLTVSNA
+874 A
-882 LLKDRTFVNACR
+882 
-894 NSDRQNAYLEGAEAI
+894 
-909 RRVVMASDDLQ
+909 
-920 LVRLY
+920 
-925 FDAPDFHERLHQ
+925 
-937 ELLEEIYPALAASEQ
+937 
-952 VTRADL
+952 
-958 DATVRDMHGD
+958 MHGN
-968 LQDKQEKN
+968 LQSKQGQN
-976 ELEQN
+976 EQEQN

-996 FLGAGGRVEKH
+996 FLDAGGRAEKY
-1007 LWAGSVRAQIAKMRE
+1007 LWAGNVRAQIAKMRE

-1057 FENGFDEKLGYQTL
+1057 FENGFDEKIEYQTL
-1071 EEATKVAQ
+1071 EEAIKVAQ

-1129 QPEGI
+1129 QPEEV
-1134 AVTQESENSSD
+1134 AVTQESESPSD

-1164 LSNTAFII
+1164 LGNTAFII

-1195 LRENFERM
+1195 PRENFERM

-1219 PAQAE
+1219 PNQVE
-1224 TDKLKP
+1224 TDNPKP
-1230 PDEQVRED
+1230 PDEQSKED
-1238 AETETSVES
+1238 VETSIES
-1247 EAKAEQPKAQNFH
+1247 GTKTEQPSVHNFR

-1271 KTKYAFNIDA
+1271 KTKYAFNIAA
-1281 IQTLKQIESEGRQA
+1281 IQTLKQIEAEERQA
-1295 TPQEQETLS
+1295 TPQEQEILS
-1304 KYVGWGGI
+1304 GYVGWGGI
-1312 PQAFDGNNAQWS
+1312 PQAYDENNAQWS

-1350 YTSPMVIRAVYE
+1350 YTSPMVIRAMYE
-1362 ALSNMGFQSGNILEP
+1362 ALGNMGFQSGNILEP

-1384 FGCLP
+1384 FGMLP
-1389 EAMQGRKLYGVEL
+1389 ESMSQSRLYGVEL
-1402 DSIAGRI
+1402 DSITGRI

-1439 VPFGNYKVADKPF
+1439 VPFGNYKVADRAF

-1457 LIHDYFFAKAL
+1457 LIHDYFLAKTL

-1497 AQRAELLG
+1497 AQRAVLLG

-1544 LGQTADGIPV
+1544 LGQTADGIPI
-1554 NSYFVDHPDMVLGR
+1554 NSYFAEHPDMVLGK
-1568 MQWDKSMYGNEKET
+1568 MAWDKSMYGNEKET

-1608 RTEISEI
+1608 RIEISEI

-1624 ADPDVRNFSYAIVDG
+1624 ADPDVRNFSYALVNG
-1639 QIYYRENSIM
+1639 QVYYRENSVM
-1649 TRPTLSQTAQERVK
+1649 TRPILNQTMQERVK
-1663 GMVELR
+1663 GMIELR
-1669 DCVQKLIN
+1669 DCVQKLID
-1677 LQLQDRSDAEIQSQQ
+1677 LQLTDGSDAEIRAQQ
-1692 VELGR
+1692 AELGR

-1704 EYGLIN
+1704 EYGIIN
-1710 SKVNGRAF
+1710 GKANGRAF

-1734 ENGGLK
+1734 EDRKLK
-1740 RKADIFDKRTIK
+1740 RKADIFSKRTIRR
-1752 QRKPVERVDTA
+1752 RKPVTQVDTA
-1763 IEALAVSI
+1763 SEALAVSI
-1771 GERAAVD
+1771 GERAKVD
-1778 LPFMAQLTGKT
+1778 LPFMARLTGKA

-1822 AKLRIAQTAAESDPA
+1822 AKLRVAQTAAESDPS

-1867 DKKYIQ
+1867 DKAYIQ
-1873 AFITELLKI
+1873 RFMIELLGI
-1882 PYNYQQ
+1882 PYYEQ
-1888 SVRVN
+1888 RRIHVN
-1893 YEKTTAQWAIT
+1893 YAPQTAEWSID
-1904 GKNSQPFNV
+1904 GKSLLSENV
-1913 FNTMK
+1913 NNHMK
-1918 YGTKRA
+1918 YGTRRA

-1929 IEDTLNLRDTRV
+1929 LEDTLNLRDTRV
-1941 YDIVQDENGNDR
+1941 YDVVQDENGR
-1953 RELNQKETTIGQQK
+1953 EKRELNQKETTIAQQK

-1975 REWIWK
+1975 HDWVWK
-1981 DPTRRY
+1981 DPTRRH
-1987 ELAARYNELFNSIR
+1987 ELVTRYNELFNSTR

-2008 HIVFSGMNPEI
+2008 HIVFDGMNPEI

-2133 SQERQER
+2133 SQERQKR
-2140 LLREQINDIAAGIEE
+2140 LLREQIDEIAAGIEE
-2155 MEQENG
+2155 MERENG

-2180 EKLKANEKKDDV
+2180 EKLKADEKKDDV

-2209 MYKNLFLA
+2209 AFKNGFLA
-2217 TKMRNVAGLST
+2217 TKMRNVAGIAT

-2243 MDELTGGRGVVFAT
+2243 MDELTGGRGVIFAT

-2265 TELYTMQRYLQYET
+2265 TELYTMQRYLQYGT
-2279 LERMGLAHFDA
+2279 LEKMGLIHFDA

-2328 MFKAVADIKTAD
+2328 MFKEVADIKTAD
-2340 QLHLPVPNAHYETIA
+2340 QLHLPVPNAHYETMA
-2355 VKPSEY
+2355 VKPSVY
-2361 QEKMVEA
+2361 QEEMVEA
-2368 LSERAAKVHSGVVD
+2368 LSERASKVHSGAVD

-2410 DDPGGKVNACMENIL
+2410 DEPGSKVNACMENIL
-2425 RIYREGDAQ
+2425 RIYKEGDAQ

-2482 IKKKDLFAKV
+2482 IKKKELFAKV

-2504 QKLGAGTNIQ
+2504 QKLGAGTNVQ
-2514 DRLIALHDLDC
+2514 DRLIALHDLDA

-2628 ADYQSNQFRL
+2628 ADYQSNQFKL
-2638 EDQVLKHYP
+2638 EDQILKQYP
-2647 QEIRQAQEWV
+2647 EEIRQAQEWA
-2657 KGYRADIA
+2657 KGYRADMA
-2665 LLEEHPLPKEG
+2665 LLEAHPLPKDG
-2676 FVGMT
+2676 FVGMA
-2681 IRGKLF
+2681 IKGKRIA
-2687 KDKETAGKMLLEA
+2687 DKEAAGEMLLEA
-2700 CSMIEGYRELGRYR
+2700 CRLSPHDMELGEYR

-2719 AEFDGLHQ
+2719 VDYDSYRQE
-2727 AVKLTLH
+2727 VKLILR
-2734 GEMSYSV
+2734 GEMSHTV
-2741 KMGTDVYG
+2741 TMGTDVYG
-2749 NLIRI
+2749 NLTRI
-2754 ENALANLPRDM
+2754 ENALANMPQKL
-2765 EKTEEMIVEL
+2765 EKAEE
-2775 NRRIEQDKEELKRP
+2775 RI
-2789 FPKEAE
+2789 AE
-2795 LETKSARLAALN
+2795 LERQTEQARAELGKPFAQEKELEAKAARLAELNAALN
-2807 AELNMDGKEEEQQEE
+2807 IDEKRKEPM
-2822 TQEKEVTEKRP
+2822 EKRP
-2833 IKDVLK
+2833 MKDVLK
-2839 EYQERANAQ
+2839 AYQERADAQ
-2848 NQDEKGRTNEWS
+2848 SQGEKGGTNEWN

>member
-1 MAKLENYVELARQ
+1 M
-14 TMREIS
+14 
-20 ADGEV
+20 
-25 WRSFLT
+25 
-31 TASNVYKY
+31 
-39 GFYDQLMIYA
+39 
-49 QRPDATACAS
+49 
-59 YELWTNTMRRYVRRG
+59 
-74 AKGIALLDMT
+74 
-84 GDVPRYHYVFDA
+84 
-96 ADTGMRKD
+96 
-104 SRSPFVWTTNEENGA
+104 
-119 AIGAMLEKEYEVS
+119 
-132 ANRGFVGQLEEIAMQ
+132 
-147 RVMDYWQEH
+147 
-156 QDELRDIVDGSLLM
+156 
-170 GYDELNLELAFR
+170 
-182 NTATAGV
+182 
-189 QYVLLTRCGLAEEH
+189 
-203 RFEPEDFMGIL
+203 
-214 EWNTQQALAALGT
+214 
-227 AVSEISEEVLRSIE
+227 
-241 REARS
+241 
-246 VERSKEHVELQNGE
+246 
-260 RIPDSR
+260 
-266 PENPRR
+266 
-272 AGDAGQVRQDAQ
+272 
-284 GISARTQEN
+284 
-293 AVQQPAP
+293 
-300 DGRVDG
+300 
-306 ASDGN
+306 
-311 RPDGERKSEPHGRRD
+311 
-326 GGGAGRDRSV
+326 
-336 EGARPDGVGR
+336 
-346 RDEQPESTGRGN
+346 
-358 RTERAGVRLN
+358 
-368 PGQTSLFE
+368 SLFE

-428 EIALRMKTL
+428 KTALRMKTL
-437 YHDGSGFELDGR
+437 YHDGNGFELDGR

-483 KRVGAL
+483 KRVGEL

-577 LMRFRFLLPRDIL
+577 LMRFRFLQPKDIL
-590 PRLRDLALARK
+590 PRLRDLALARE

-624 VLTQSAPIAGADS
+624 VLTQNAPIAGAGS
-637 RIYQFFSAP
+637 RIYQFFSEP

-661 IGGKMPGVSGEHGSS
+661 IGGRMPGVSGEHGSS

-786 GRVAMCGI
+786 GRVAMCKI

-810 DVTIAAKRENSAAY
+810 DVTIAEKRENSAAY

-857 PDIEQQP
+857 SAIEQQT
-864 QPTEQELFEQ
+864 QPTMQ
-874 YKLTVSNA
+874 A
-882 LLKDRTFVNACR
+882 
-894 NSDRQNAYLEGAEAI
+894 
-909 RRVVMASDDLQ
+909 
-920 LVRLY
+920 
-925 FDAPDFHERLHQ
+925 
-937 ELLEEIYPALAASEQ
+937 
-952 VTRADL
+952 
-958 DATVRDMHGD
+958 MHGN
-968 LQDKQEKN
+968 LQSKQGQN
-976 ELEQN
+976 EQEQN

-996 FLGAGGRVEKH
+996 FLDAGGRAEKY
-1007 LWAGSVRAQIAKMRE
+1007 LWAGNVRAQIAKMRE

-1057 FENGFDEKLGYQTL
+1057 FENGFDEKIEYQTL
-1071 EEATKVAQ
+1071 EEAIKVAQ

-1129 QPEGI
+1129 RPEEV
-1134 AVTQESENSSD
+1134 AVTQESESPSD

-1164 LSNTAFII
+1164 LGNTAFII

-1195 LRENFERM
+1195 PRENFERM

-1219 PAQAE
+1219 PNQVE
-1224 TDKLKP
+1224 TDNPKP
-1230 PDEQVRED
+1230 PDEQSKED
-1238 AETETSVES
+1238 VETSIES
-1247 EAKAEQPKAQNFH
+1247 GTKTEQPSVHNFR

-1271 KTKYAFNIDA
+1271 KTKYAFNIAA
-1281 IQTLKQIESEGRQA
+1281 IQTLKQIEAEGRQA
-1295 TPQEQETLS
+1295 RPDEQEILS
-1304 KYVGWGGI
+1304 RYVGWGGL
-1312 PQAFDGNNAQWS
+1312 PQAFDAENASWQK
-1324 EEYQQLKSLLT
+1324 EYQQLKSLLT

-1350 YTSPMVIRAVYE
+1350 YTSPVVIRAMYE
-1362 ALSNMGFQSGNILEP
+1362 ALDSMGFRDGNVLEP
-1377 SCGVGNF
+1377 ACGAGNF
-1384 FGCLP
+1384 FGMLP
-1389 EAMQGRKLYGVEL
+1389 EAMQSSKLYGVEL
-1402 DSIAGRI
+1402 DSITGRM

-1417 QIEIRGFE
+1417 RIEITGFE
-1425 KTSRKDFFD
+1425 KTNRKDFFD

-1439 VPFGNYKVADKPF
+1439 VPFGNYKVADRAF

-1457 LIHDYFFAKAL
+1457 LIHDYFLAKTL

-1544 LGQTADGIPV
+1544 LGRTADGIPI
-1554 NSYFVDHPDMVLGR
+1554 NSYFVAHPDMMLGR

-1608 RTEISEI
+1608 RIEISEM

-1624 ADPDVRNFSYAIVDG
+1624 ADPDVRNFSYALVNG
-1639 QIYYRENSIM
+1639 QVYYRENSVM
-1649 TRPTLSQTAQERVK
+1649 TRPVLNQTTQERVK
-1663 GMVELR
+1663 GMIELR
-1669 DCVQKLIN
+1669 DCVRKLID
-1677 LQLQDRSDAEIQSQQ
+1677 LQLTDGSDAEIRAQQ
-1692 VELGR
+1692 AELGR

-1704 EYGLIN
+1704 EYGIIN
-1710 SKVNGRAF
+1710 GKANGRAF

-1734 ENGGLK
+1734 EDRELK
-1740 RKADIFDKRTIK
+1740 RKADIFSKRTIRRK
-1752 QRKPVERVDTA
+1752 KPVTQVDTA
-1763 IEALAVSI
+1763 SEALAVSI
-1771 GERAAVD
+1771 GERAKVD
-1778 LPFMAQLTGKT
+1778 LPFMARLTGKA
-1789 EDEIIA
+1789 EDEIVA

-1822 AKLRIAQTAAESDPA
+1822 AKLRVAQTAAESDSS

-1867 DKKYIQ
+1867 DKAYIQ
-1873 AFITELLKI
+1873 RFMIELLGI
-1882 PYNYQQ
+1882 PYYEQ
-1888 SVRVN
+1888 RRIHVN
-1893 YEKTTAQWAIT
+1893 YAPQTAEWSID
-1904 GKNSQPFNV
+1904 GKSLLSENV
-1913 FNTMK
+1913 NNHMK
-1918 YGTKRA
+1918 YGTRRA

-1929 IEDTLNLRDTRV
+1929 LEDTLNLRDTRV
-1941 YDIVQDENGNDR
+1941 YDVVQDENGRDK
-1953 RELNQKETTIGQQK
+1953 RELNQKETTIAQQK

-1975 REWIWK
+1975 HDWVWK
-1981 DPTRRY
+1981 DPTRRH
-1987 ELAARYNELFNSIR
+1987 ELVTRYNELFNSTR

-2008 HIVFSGMNPEI
+2008 HIVFDGMNPEI

-2140 LLREQINDIAAGIEE
+2140 LLREQIDEIAAGIEE
-2155 MEQENG
+2155 MERENG

-2180 EKLKANEKKDDV
+2180 EKLKADEKKDDV

-2209 MYKNLFLA
+2209 AFKNGFLA
-2217 TKMRNVAGLST
+2217 TKMRNVAGIAT

-2243 MDELTGGRGVVFAT
+2243 MDELTGGRGVIFAT

-2265 TELYTMQRYLQYET
+2265 TELYTMQRYLQYGT
-2279 LERMGLAHFDA
+2279 LEKMGLIHFDA

-2328 MFKAVADIKTAD
+2328 MFKEVADIKTAD
-2340 QLHLPVPNAHYETIA
+2340 QLHLPVPNAHYETMA
-2355 VKPSEY
+2355 VKPSVY
-2361 QEKMVEA
+2361 QEEMVEA
-2368 LSERAAKVHSGVVD
+2368 LSERASKVHSGAVD

-2410 DDPGGKVNACMENIL
+2410 DEPGSKVNACMENIL
-2425 RIYREGDAQ
+2425 RIYKEGEAQ

-2504 QKLGAGTNIQ
+2504 QKLGAGTNVQ
-2514 DRLIALHDLDC
+2514 DRLIALHDLDA

-2602 ALCAGDPRIK
+2602 ALCAGDPRIR
-2612 EKMDL
+2612 EKMNL
-2617 DIEVAKLRLMK
+2617 DVEVAKLRLMK
-2628 ADYQSNQFRL
+2628 ADYQSNQFKL
-2638 EDQVLKHYP
+2638 EDQILKQYP
-2647 QEIRQAQEWV
+2647 EEIRQTQERA
-2657 KGYRADIA
+2657 KGYRADMA
-2665 LLEEHPLPKEG
+2665 LLEAHPLPKDG
-2676 FVGMT
+2676 FVGMA
-2681 IRGKLF
+2681 IKGKRIA
-2687 KDKETAGKMLLEA
+2687 DKEAAGKMLLEA
-2700 CSMIEGYRELGRYR
+2700 CRLSPHDMELGEYR

-2719 AEFDGLHQ
+2719 VDYDSYRQE
-2727 AVKLTLH
+2727 VKLVLR
-2734 GEMSYSV
+2734 GEMSHTV
-2741 KMGTDVYG
+2741 TMGTDVYG
-2749 NLIRI
+2749 NLTRI
-2754 ENALANLPRDM
+2754 ENALANMPQKL
-2765 EKTEEMIVEL
+2765 EKAEE
-2775 NRRIEQDKEELKRP
+2775 RI
-2789 FPKEAE
+2789 AE
-2795 LETKSARLAALN
+2795 LERQTEQAKAELGKPFAQEKELEAKAARLAELNAALN
-2807 AELNMDGKEEEQQEE
+2807 IDEKRKEPM
-2822 TQEKEVTEKRP
+2822 EKRP
-2833 IKDVLK
+2833 MKDVLK
-2839 EYQERANAQ
+2839 AYQERADAQ
-2848 NQDEKGRTNEWS
+2848 SQGEKGGTNEWN

>member
-1 MAKLENYVELARQ
+1 MAKLENYVELAQQ

-20 ADGEV
+20 ADGEN
-25 WRSFLT
+25 WRAFLA

-59 YELWTNTMRRYVRRG
+59 YEIWNQTMRRYVRRG
-74 AKGIALLDMT
+74 AKGIALLDMM

-104 SRSPFVWTTNEENGA
+104 SRSPFVWTINEENGA

-132 ANRGFVGQLEEIAMQ
+132 ANRGLAGQLEEIAMQ

-189 QYVLLTRCGLAEEH
+189 QHMLLNRCGLAEEH
-203 RFEPEDFMGIL
+203 RFEPEDFATIL
-214 EWNTQQALAALGT
+214 EWNTPQALTALGT

-266 PENPRR
+266 PENPGRT
-272 AGDAGQVRQDAQ
+272 GDAGQVWQDAQ
-284 GISARTQEN
+284 GVSARAQEN
-293 AVQQPAP
+293 AVQQPAA
-300 DGRVDG
+300 DGRTDG
-306 ASDGN
+306 ASDGD
-311 RPDGERKSEPHGRRD
+311 RPDGGRAGEPHGRRD
-326 GGGAGRDRSV
+326 GGGAGRERSA
-336 EGARPDGVGR
+336 EGTRPDGVGR
-346 RDEQPESTGRGN
+346 RDEQPESAGGRS
-358 RTERAGVRLN
+358 RAERAGVRLN
-368 PGQTSLFE
+368 PGQTSLFNIP
-376 TITEYGEGADDR
+376 ITEYSEGADDR
-388 AVSAPSFI
+388 AVSAPSSI
-396 SKALDTALRFGGN
+396 SKALDMALRFGGN
-409 GEDTRMELAFDAM
+409 SENTRMELAFDAM
-422 IGKTNE
+422 IGKSAD
-428 EIALRMKTL
+428 EIAAHMRKL
-437 YHDGSGFELDGR
+437 YHGGNGFEIDGWL
-449 RFSVW
+449 FSAW
-454 FDPSGIQMAAGDRAR
+454 YAEDGIYLAGGNRAR
-469 YANNAQVISWTDAA
+469 YASTARVIPWTDAA
-483 KRVGAL
+483 KRVGEL
-489 IEAGQFGTQLEN
+489 IDAGQFGTELEN
-501 VEAPG
+501 VEAAG
-506 TIRRKVAERLIY
+506 FVRRQVADRLIE
-518 MYRDSAARENGYLSL
+518 MYRDSFAKENGYL
-533 MTDTPLIFPDCVNHL
+533 PLIQAAEPIVFPDCVDRL
-548 SEKMEQPEFLHG
+548 LEKMEQPDGLHE
-560 LIRQMEV
+560 LIGQVEM
-567 FADAVAMQPD
+567 FADVVEHQPD
-577 LMRFRFLLPRDIL
+577 LMRMRFFMPNTVL
-590 PRLRDLALARK
+590 PRLRDLTIEQR
-601 ELPEGEML
+601 ELPKGEIAL
-609 LPDVRGFMTQ
+609 SEVYSFITQ

-624 VLTQSAPIAGADS
+624 VLTRNVPIAGIDS
-637 RIYQFFSAP
+637 RIYRFFSEP
-646 HSTNEKLEFLKNEYG
+646 HSANEKLEFLKNEYG
-661 IGGKMPGVSGEHGSS
+661 IGGQMPGVSGERGSS

-685 LRKSNC
+685 LKKSNC

-786 GRVAMCGI
+786 GRVAMCKI

-810 DVTIAAKRENSAAY
+810 DVTIAEKRENSAAY

-857 PDIEQQP
+857 SAIEQQT
-864 QPTEQELFEQ
+864 QPTMQ
-874 YKLTVSNA
+874 A
-882 LLKDRTFVNACR
+882 
-894 NSDRQNAYLEGAEAI
+894 
-909 RRVVMASDDLQ
+909 
-920 LVRLY
+920 
-925 FDAPDFHERLHQ
+925 
-937 ELLEEIYPALAASEQ
+937 
-952 VTRADL
+952 
-958 DATVRDMHGD
+958 MHGN
-968 LQDKQEKN
+968 LQSKQGQN
-976 ELEQN
+976 EQEQN

-996 FLGAGGRVEKH
+996 FLDAGGRAEKY
-1007 LWAGSVRAQIAKMRE
+1007 LWAGNVRAQIAKMRE

-1057 FENGFDEKLGYQTL
+1057 FENGFDEKIEYQTL
-1071 EEATKVAQ
+1071 EEAIKVAQ

-1129 QPEGI
+1129 QPEEV
-1134 AVTQESENSSD
+1134 AVTQESESPSD

-1164 LSNTAFII
+1164 LGNTAFII

-1195 LRENFERM
+1195 PRENFERM

-1219 PAQAE
+1219 PNQVE
-1224 TDKLKP
+1224 TDNPKP
-1230 PDEQVRED
+1230 PDEQSKED
-1238 AETETSVES
+1238 VETSIES
-1247 EAKAEQPKAQNFH
+1247 GTKTEQPSVHNFR

-1271 KTKYAFNIDA
+1271 KTKYAFNIAA
-1281 IQTLKQIESEGRQA
+1281 IQTLKQIEAEERQA
-1295 TPQEQETLS
+1295 TPQEQEILS
-1304 KYVGWGGI
+1304 GYVGWGGI
-1312 PQAFDGNNAQWS
+1312 PQAYDGNNAQWS

-1350 YTSPMVIRAVYE
+1350 YTSPMVIRAMYE
-1362 ALSNMGFQSGNILEP
+1362 ALGNMGFQSGNILEP

-1384 FGCLP
+1384 FGMLP
-1389 EAMQGRKLYGVEL
+1389 ESMSQSRLYGVEL
-1402 DSIAGRI
+1402 DSITGRM

-1417 QIEIRGFE
+1417 RIEITGFE
-1425 KTSRKDFFD
+1425 KTNRKDFFD

-1439 VPFGNYKVADKPF
+1439 VPFGNYKVADRAF

-1457 LIHDYFFAKAL
+1457 LIHDYFLAKTL

-1533 HPIDIEPDWIH
+1533 HPIDIEPDWVH
-1544 LGQTADGIPV
+1544 LGQTEDGIPI
-1554 NSYFVDHPDMVLGR
+1554 NSYFAEHPDMVLGKMAR
-1568 MQWDKSMYGNEKET
+1568 DKSMYGNEKET

-1608 RTEISEI
+1608 RIEISEI

-1624 ADPDVRNFSYAIVDG
+1624 ADPDVRNFSYALVNG
-1639 QIYYRENSIM
+1639 QVYYRENSVM
-1649 TRPTLSQTAQERVK
+1649 TRPVLNQTTQERVK
-1663 GMVELR
+1663 GMIELR
-1669 DCVQKLIN
+1669 DCVRKLID
-1677 LQLQDRSDAEIQSQQ
+1677 LQLTDGSDAEIRAQQ
-1692 VELGR
+1692 EELGR

-1704 EYGLIN
+1704 EYGIIN
-1710 SKVNGRAF
+1710 GKANGRAF

-1734 ENGGLK
+1734 EDRKLK
-1740 RKADIFDKRTIK
+1740 RKADIFSKRTIRR
-1752 QRKPVERVDTA
+1752 RKPVTQVDTA
-1763 IEALAVSI
+1763 SEALAVSI
-1771 GERAAVD
+1771 GERAKVD
-1778 LPFMAQLTGKT
+1778 LPFMARLTGKA
-1789 EDEIIA
+1789 EDEIVA

-1822 AKLRIAQTAAESDPA
+1822 AKLRVAQTAAESDPS

-1844 LQAAQPKDLDASEID
+1844 LQAAQPKDLDAPEID

-1867 DKKYIQ
+1867 DKAYIQ
-1873 AFITELLKI
+1873 RFMIELLGI
-1882 PYNYQQ
+1882 SYYEQ
-1888 SVRVN
+1888 RRIHVN
-1893 YEKTTAQWAIT
+1893 YAPQTAEWSID
-1904 GKNSQPFNV
+1904 GKSLLSENV
-1913 FNTMK
+1913 NNHIK
-1918 YGTKRA
+1918 YGTRRA

-1929 IEDTLNLRDTRV
+1929 LEDTLNLRDTRV
-1941 YDIVQDENGNDR
+1941 YDVVQDENGR
-1953 RELNQKETTIGQQK
+1953 EKRELNQKETTIAQQK

-1975 REWIWK
+1975 HDWVWK
-1981 DPTRRY
+1981 DPTRRH
-1987 ELAARYNELFNSIR
+1987 ELVTRYNELFNSTR

-2008 HIVFSGMNPEI
+2008 HIVFDGMNPEI
-2019 TLREHQRTAIA
+2019 TLREHQRNAIA

-2140 LLREQINDIAAGIEE
+2140 LLREQIDEIAAGIEE
-2155 MEQENG
+2155 MERENG

-2180 EKLKANEKKDDV
+2180 EKLKADEKKDDV

-2209 MYKNLFLA
+2209 AFKNGFLA
-2217 TKMRNVAGLST
+2217 TKMRNVAGIAT

-2243 MDELTGGRGVVFAT
+2243 MDELTGGRGVIFAT

-2265 TELYTMQRYLQYET
+2265 TELYTMQRYLQYGT
-2279 LERMGLAHFDA
+2279 LEKMGLIHFDA

-2328 MFKAVADIKTAD
+2328 MFKEVADIKTAD
-2340 QLHLPVPNAHYETIA
+2340 QLHLPVPNAHYETMA
-2355 VKPSEY
+2355 VKPSVY
-2361 QEKMVEA
+2361 QEEMVEA
-2368 LSERAAKVHSGVVD
+2368 LSERASRVHSGAVD

-2410 DDPGGKVNACMENIL
+2410 DEPGSKVNACMENIL
-2425 RIYREGDAQ
+2425 RIYKEGDAQ

-2504 QKLGAGTNIQ
+2504 QKLGAGTNVQ
-2514 DRLIALHDLDC
+2514 DRLIALHDLDA

-2555 TEKSFDSYLWQTIEN
+2555 TEKSFDPYLWQTIEN

-2628 ADYQSNQFRL
+2628 ADYQSNQFKL
-2638 EDQVLKHYP
+2638 EDQILKQYP
-2647 QEIRQAQEWV
+2647 EEIRQAQERA
-2657 KGYRADIA
+2657 KGYRADMA
-2665 LLEEHPLPKEG
+2665 LLEAHPLPKDG
-2676 FVGMT
+2676 FVGMA
-2681 IRGKLF
+2681 IKGKRIV
-2687 KDKETAGKMLLEA
+2687 DKEAAGKMLLEA
-2700 CSMIEGYRELGRYR
+2700 CRLSPHDMELGEYR

-2719 AEFDGLHQ
+2719 VDYDSYRQE
-2727 AVKLTLH
+2727 VKLILR
-2734 GEMSYSV
+2734 GEMSHTV
-2741 KMGTDVYG
+2741 TMGTDVYG
-2749 NLIRI
+2749 NLTRI
-2754 ENALANLPRDM
+2754 ENVLANMPQKL
-2765 EKTEEMIVEL
+2765 EKAEE
-2775 NRRIEQDKEELKRP
+2775 RI
-2789 FPKEAE
+2789 AE
-2795 LETKSARLAALN
+2795 LERQTEQAKAELGKPFAQEKALEAKAARLAELN
-2807 AELNMDGKEEEQQEE
+2807 AVLNIDEKRKEPM
-2822 TQEKEVTEKRP
+2822 EKRP
-2833 IKDVLK
+2833 MKDVLK
-2839 EYQERANAQ
+2839 AYQERADAQ
-2848 NQDEKGRTNEWS
+2848 SQGEKGGTNEWN